1 MAKKRTGLDAL
12 REYEARSG
20 RQTQSENQQTGKAGS
35 SGGTWRSGLDAL
47 REYEASGGGQNVKNG
62 PYNPDYR
69 TNTRKATPQ
78 SYEEAYQQYKQYVAE
93 YQKQTEFPRRV
104 SVGTAAQQA
113 GGSQKRDYSRMLGL
127 NQLDGDMQPRVQAA
141 QDIQKYLQFQRKV
154 QTGTAAQQAA
164 TNAGQDY
171 SRLIGL
177 NQFDG
182 ELERRAEEWQRKRQ
196 AAQEAAAL
204 DQERGRRRTSEEYGK
219 RIDALE
225 AASDYARAQNAEGGG
240 LPEFKDAYDKVNAGR
255 ETPMT
260 LDEMQKELAY
270 TRYKKAVLDKSVSG
284 RVGEYAGDLATQFI
298 SGGADMALGGLGM
311 VLGYLEQGAN
321 GAAAWVLR
329 DLAKAVPDGSI
340 KDKMLSLADDF
351 SSYYTGESMTAGEE
365 TARYYRDELNRIGDE
380 IEGKYKGV
388 PLWIQQQMPSAGN
401 MLFGAGLSGIAG
413 VNNLVTLGLTS
424 GGNSALEAKDK
435 GASDAQALAYGVV
448 AGGLEVFSERL
459 FGGNPIY
466 DADAGLINQAVG
478 KLTSNKTIMKILNSK
493 AFDIASEGLEEVVT
507 EVLDPVA
514 EWAIYNGDNT
524 EFADAASIGNAFL
537 GGVFLSAIGNVADAP
552 KQLQQARYERVLR
565 TTGSELADIAQS
577 VDSADVQEAAQVI
590 RDKIAYGV
598 TPDAADIGAVLDA
611 MDQAGETVDVEQVRE
626 AVDAEENEA
635 KAAQAEA
642 AFQTYNQYADE
653 RDARQEAREAPQQAS
668 VQAVQEAERQ
678 QQTPA
683 QTAQAVQEVQNVQ
696 TQTGKR
702 TQADA
707 GRRVETREI
716 DFNKEPQLT
725 KYEQAQARKDRVF
738 SLEPERRDEIF
749 GSWSDADKQFA
760 KRTKQIERDYTDR
773 YGLDSRTAVD
783 IAYMMNWLNSR
794 FTNSYLSTLT
804 VENEEEARILK
815 QETREIFTAAQAKA
829 NTELSGYTRDA
840 TLEAIQAAL
849 ELIPGSTETQQMQ
862 QMQEPSRAEQ
872 QQITQE
878 AEAPKPAPAQAES
891 QAVQETEEQAQEPA
905 LSGTKQAEQ
914 TAAQEEAPVQETN
927 KKGAV
932 RLEEQQENVV
942 PDGGSRRE
950 SGRRAG
956 KPFGAVAGRTEKTNA
971 AAQQSRTAVERQN
984 RARDLRLPKVSTV
997 ELGVSRGTGYR
1008 GNTVF
1013 MRENWDAGMKETA
1026 ARVKQR
1032 TGLETTYVLGP
1043 LQVRKSNGGTARAA
1057 AVFTGDRIIVQADNL
1072 RATID
1077 QLAAHETYHWIA
1089 DNTPGLNAQ
1098 IEQNIR
1104 DTFSEEEFDQIVET
1118 YIRSRRG
1125 VNDVPAEGTDAEF
1138 DEALNAI
1145 KEEIYADAY
1154 AGINAFGAH
1163 AEQYQQTVRE
1173 AAEPSTTA
1181 QTAEKTGET
1190 RGPPEKYSYAGE
1202 LARTADSKSLT
1213 RAEQMEESGAS
1224 AENIF
1229 RETGWFK
1236 GADGQWRFEIDDS
1249 NMEFR
1254 RDGDARLMEEAPY
1267 RRMQE
1272 LSDKWAASF
1281 EKGGEELTEAESTEL
1296 EALQDQYVDR
1306 VWEEKY
1312 ELQDFLK
1319 HDELY
1324 KAYPKLRHMS
1334 LIFRP
1339 MSIED
1344 YGYYS
1349 PKDGTIVMNS
1359 DLIGA
1364 PEKTLI
1370 HEIQHI
1376 IQSMEG
1382 FARGASPKYWNDRM
1396 EDGFSKKNAA
1406 GEEMLPNELYR
1417 NTAGEIE
1424 ARDVAERRGLSA
1436 EERRNRMPDTGNADT
1451 VFAEGDGYFSMSVK
1465 TAADGAPYVLVENQ
1479 MTKAQLSNYQTVA
1492 DYIAEH
1498 IGEAYTILESGQKVY
1513 IGKDLPNEYT
1523 QSQYT
1528 KRILQTSKLTAKNK
1542 AVSNLGEMI
1551 EIASNR
1557 RWEKTRHAE
1566 NKDAPYGMYRYD
1578 TTFAFPVQ
1586 GGARYKAFDAELVI
1600 RNASDGKKYLY
1611 DIVSIKEN
1619 TGLALDL
1626 NDKARGRRD
1635 YDATRSD
1642 VSMDSIRR
1650 TEQKSQEKFSVTEA
1664 TDGQEDRSRS
1674 ERVNLPTIA
1683 QREMKST
1690 LFKMFSVSKTQRT
1703 DVGRVIDYFADRIYT
1718 NGELTQTDRDVFL
1731 ARLYSSGAMMESLRQ
1746 QPDAVPDIVGDG
1758 RLYVSERA
1766 RREFGS
1772 EWNDFRKRAFEA
1784 GIYLTDSTAD
1794 RSAEAWT
1801 QALSEAAP
1809 DTFSET
1815 GGSQRQKLEQIV
1827 QAAEEAQDQNLS
1839 LSEYAQALA
1848 GKDFVSDDA
1857 ILENM
1862 ERQLDWAM
1870 RTFAEKAKLE
1880 VKLRGDKTAAIEA
1893 ERDRSAQRNAQRS
1906 QNNAGVIEAMEAR
1919 TDERLQKK
1927 DAATARSR
1935 QKLIEAMEART
1946 DERLQKKDAALAK
1959 SKEKLIDAMEARID
1973 ERIQREKARE
1983 ANRRALERQDRK
1995 DMAARQKARRE
2006 IQELQ
2011 KKTLKTLQWL
2021 NKNRFRAPE
2030 ELREQFDE
2038 VLSDIDLYAVGTA
2051 NEMQWSGKYNAT
2063 WRDLAQMYQD
2073 AKANDP
2079 NFLPSK
2085 ELERIVTRLDARKI
2099 GDMDLDA
2106 LGNLY
2111 QAAVELRTEFANRN
2125 RVLGDAEERI
2135 FEDVYADSVREI
2147 NSAAGGYTGRL
2158 SDRFMNME
2166 QLSTMNVLE
2175 RMAGWNPN
2183 STWYGMAKQLEKG
2196 ERDAQSYQVAAAQIL
2211 QDFMQKN
2218 REWVMRSD
2226 GQGKDAIWY
2235 EIKVPE
2241 LLELGMGDKPIFG
2254 KTVTVYMTPAQKV
2267 HMYLES
2273 RNYDNLRHMAG
2284 GRTFANR
2291 ELYSKG
2297 KRQEAFAQG
2306 TTIKLAPET
2315 VKAIVSDLTVEE
2327 KALAD
2332 VLDRYYNG
2340 YAKSEINRVSNTL
2353 YGYDKAMGK
2362 NYAPIFTNSSFT
2374 KSEPGIYDA
2383 TAEGVGNLKTRQV
2396 SKNPTYNI
2404 GAYDAFERNVS
2415 QTSRFVGMAIPAR
2428 NWKTLL
2434 NWRGSTTSMKTVI
2447 DGKWGEVTEKY
2458 IMDQLTKLEAG
2469 GSSEQDFVTT
2479 AADKIFSNYIAA
2491 TFGFN
2496 PSIVLKQAGSIPLA
2510 AAYLGAENTPSPKQI
2525 AQIDRTLISKYTKM
2539 LDYRLMGY
2547 ATPETKQLKDHP
2559 TKLQNN
2565 KVLNFTFGGGA
2576 ITAMDGW
2583 AASTLWPW
2591 AENAV
2596 RRENPELEIGTQE
2609 QIDAG
2614 QSPFYQK
2621 VAERFNDAV
2630 ARSQSTSDEMHQG
2643 RLRKSKNALAKALT
2657 MFRSDSAQVYN
2668 TVRQAIGEAQYYK
2681 RSGASAEVQRR
2692 ANRRAGQAFV
2702 SAAGGYIWST
2712 AVTFLM
2718 ALLKHR
2724 DKKYRD
2730 DDGSLTALSV
2740 LKGMGEDLLSSIAGA
2755 ASIGGEEVVE
2765 LIGGTLSG
2773 ERFYDIFNSQSAEQL
2788 NKVLELIDTHGK
2800 NINKFVMDGADLI
2813 KNKGDL
2819 TLYLKRNGN
2828 DMLGDIRNLAKEIAT
2843 YGFSLPANNLETY
2856 ILGTVKTV
2864 SPALGTAY
2872 DDAMQTA
2879 NRNLLKGLTG
2889 DALRMRVQHV
2899 FQVRDVDV
2907 SSEAVQAVARLYEA
2921 GYTNAAPADTP
2932 SSLNI
2937 HDEKREL
2944 KAYQKQTYDMVWS
2957 EAVRNSL
2964 NELVQSDA
2972 FQSAGDD
2979 QQAKMLAKLYDYA
2992 AEQAKGVLFDDYEA
3006 DAYVEKFKKL
3016 ADNGVP
3022 ESESIAFSV
3031 MAANVEGEKDA
3042 DGKTISGSKRDE
3054 AMGILDG
3061 MELTGS
3067 QKSALLAANYSTT
3080 GFEPW
3085 SGYREALKAG
3095 GDTWDAFYQNA
3106 VSAKV
3111 ADGKTQEDAEKAV
3124 KSALKSQLK
3133 EDYLEGSM
3141 PESEVSDYLQ
3151 KYCGAEDEHDVYW
3164 TLEEWKGGE
3173 DWKKY
3178 GQFLDAVDKGVLAD
3192 TRKVAKEYMKH
3203 GVEKGDLSRQL
3214 TGHFKEQWLAATG
3227 DEATRLKNAYIS
3239 AYKAIGGDAD
3249 KARDNIIKWRQEANK
3264 KKGDKK

>member
-20 RQTQSENQQTGKAGS
+20 RQTQSENQQTGNAGS
-35 SGGTWRSGLDAL
+35 SVGTWRSGLDAL
-47 REYEASGGGQNVKNG
+47 REYEASGGGQNVRNG

-69 TNTRKATPQ
+69 TNTKKATPQ
-78 SYEEAYQQYKQYVAE
+78 SYEAAYQQYKQIADSVNHDQLSGYLRTMQE
-93 YQKQTEFPRRV
+93 RQNQIIGSINHDQMSGYRR
-104 SVGTAAQQA
+104 TLQEKERQQ
-113 GGSQKRDYSRMLGL
+113 
-127 NQLDGDMQPRVQAA
+127 
-141 QDIQKYLQFQRKV
+141 QRKV

-565 TTGSELADIAQS
+565 TAGSELADIAQS

-653 RDARQEAREAPQQAS
+653 RDARQEAREAPQQAP

-707 GRRVETREI
+707 GRRAETREI

-773 YGLDSRTAVD
+773 YGLGSGTAVD

-804 VENEEEARILK
+804 VENEEEARILT
-815 QETREIFTAAQAKA
+815 QETREIFEAAQAKA
-829 NTELSGYTRDA
+829 STELSGYTRDA

-849 ELIPGSTETQQMQ
+849 ELIPGGTETQQMQ
-862 QMQEPSRAEQ
+862 KPSSEEQ

-878 AEAPKPAPAQAES
+878 AEAPKPAPAQAAS
-891 QAVQETEEQAQEPA
+891 QTVQETEEQAQGPT
-905 LSGTKQAEQ
+905 LPGTKQAEQ
-914 TAAQEEAPVQETN
+914 TATQEEAPVQEAN

-932 RLEEQQENVV
+932 RLEEQQENIV

-950 SGRRAG
+950 SGQRAG
-956 KPFGAVAGRTEKTNA
+956 KPFGTVAGRTEKTNA

-1043 LQVRKSNGGTARAA
+1043 LQVRTSNGGTARAA

-1072 RATID
+1072 RATIG

-1098 IEQNIR
+1098 IEQHIR

-1190 RGPPEKYSYAGE
+1190 RGPPEKYS
-1202 LARTADSKSLT
+1202 
-1213 RAEQMEESGAS
+1213 
-1224 AENIF
+1224 I
-1229 RETGWFK
+1229 
-1236 GADGQWRFEIDDS
+1236 
-1249 NMEFR
+1249 
-1254 RDGDARLMEEAPY
+1254 
-1267 RRMQE
+1267 
-1272 LSDKWAASF
+1272 
-1281 EKGGEELTEAESTEL
+1281 
-1296 EALQDQYVDR
+1296 
-1306 VWEEKY
+1306 
-1312 ELQDFLK
+1312 
-1319 HDELY
+1319 
-1324 KAYPKLRHMS
+1324 
-1334 LIFRP
+1334 
-1339 MSIED
+1339 
-1344 YGYYS
+1344 
-1349 PKDGTIVMNS
+1349 
-1359 DLIGA
+1359 
-1364 PEKTLI
+1364 
-1370 HEIQHI
+1370 
-1376 IQSMEG
+1376 
-1382 FARGASPKYWNDRM
+1382 
-1396 EDGFSKKNAA
+1396 
-1406 GEEMLPNELYR
+1406 
-1417 NTAGEIE
+1417 GEIE
-1424 ARDVAERRGLSA
+1424 GEEGEYGTGVILDTDIFKGIRQKDWGKTLGAYVYENMAGAELTMFDEAGNPEVVYLARENDRVRKDGAKNSHKVLDKLAGYRG
-1436 EERRNRMPDTGNADT
+1436 DT
-1451 VFAEGDGYFSMSVK
+1451 VRAKAIVQLDEVLGTSKFKETTNEHSHQWMDAHGWMIR
-1465 TAADGAPYVLVENQ
+1465 TAYLQDENGNIYEA
-1479 MTKAQLSNYQTVA
+1479 TLN
-1492 DYIAEH
+1492 IAN
-1498 IGEAYTILESGQKVY
+1498 
-1513 IGKDLPNEYT
+1513 GKDR
-1523 QSQYT
+1523 
-1528 KRILQTSKLTAKNK
+1528 KILYEVNRVHQIDKIKSP
-1542 AVSNLGEMI
+1542 GEHTVTD
-1551 EIASNR
+1551 NGQR
-1557 RWEKTRHAE
+1557 F
-1566 NKDAPYGMYRYD
+1566 RYQKPG
-1578 TTFAFPVQ
+1578 T
-1586 GGARYKAFDAELVI
+1586 GGAQSETKNNINE
-1600 RNASDGKKYLY
+1600 NAAN
-1611 DIVSIKEN
+1611 VKE
-1619 TGLALDL
+1619 
-1626 NDKARGRRD
+1626 R
-1635 YDATRSD
+1635 
-1642 VSMDSIRR
+1642 
-1650 TEQKSQEKFSVTEA
+1650 FSVTEA
-1664 TDGQEDRSRS
+1664 TDEQENKRRS

-1683 QREMKST
+1683 QRELKST

-1848 GKDFVSDDA
+1848 GKDFVSDDT

-1927 DAATARSR
+1927 DAA
-1935 QKLIEAMEART
+1935 
-1946 DERLQKKDAALAK
+1946 LAK

-2006 IQELQ
+2006 LQELQ

-2106 LGNLY
+2106 LGKLY

-2147 NSAAGGYTGRL
+2147 NSAAGGYTGKL
-2158 SDRFMNME
+2158 ADRFMNME

-2196 ERDAQSYQVAAAQIL
+2196 ERDAQSYQVTAAQIL
-2211 QDFMQKN
+2211 KDFMQKN

-2315 VKAIVSDLTVEE
+2315 VKEIVSDLTVEE

-2469 GSSEQDFVTT
+2469 GSGEQDFVTT

-2510 AAYLGAENTPSPKQI
+2510 AAYLGAENTPSQKQI

-2730 DDGSLTALSV
+2730 DDGNLTALSV

-2992 AEQAKGVLFDDYEA
+2992 AEQAKAVLFDDYEA

-3203 GVEKGDLSRQL
+3203 GVDKGDLSSQL
-3214 TGHFKEQWLAATG
+3214 TKHFKEAWLAATG

-3249 KARDNIIKWRQEANK
+3249 KARDNIIKWRREANK
-3264 KKGDKK
+3264 RKGDKK

>member
-1 MAKKRTGLDAL
+1 MAKKK
-12 REYEARSG
+12 
-20 RQTQSENQQTGKAGS
+20 QTGRDLLDQYKQETGYGISRQSS
-35 SGGTWRSGLDAL
+35 SGSTNGQALLDDYL
-47 REYEASGGGQNVKNG
+47 RNGGGQNVRNG

-127 NQLDGDMQPRVQAA
+127 NQFDGDMQPRVQAA

-182 ELERRAEEWQRKRQ
+182 ELERRAAEQEKRYRETVLPDQLRGMKRTSAEIQKQLDQLYEQKSDEHFRDYQFDENGTAWYTDENGTRRQ
-196 AAQEAAAL
+196 ARGVRDIQGEIDTLEARKAAL
-204 DQERGRRRTSEEYGK
+204 DSARALGQAENTIGALDEETREILREYNKTGYLADNEGAEWKLRQKGYSYDQIKRLAEYEKYLEDFEDYQKRSQSARKFGQDAPVTSTVASSLLAPFKALGNIESLRGILPKWLGGYQNEDMPTNIYSPLYFATHESSGIRSGVMEGMGPVGQFLYQAGTS
-219 RIDALE
+219 ALDSAVNMAASTAIVGTTGLSGE
-225 AASDYARAQNAEGGG
+225 AASSAVAETMNWVMGSQVAADSVYAGIQSGKSNQEALIDGIVEGAIEGFTEKYSVG
-240 LPEFKDAYDKVNAGR
+240 DKIK
-255 ETPMT
+255 T
-260 LDEMQKELAY
+260 LLSGKPVW
-270 TRYKKAVLDKSVSG
+270 KKAMRAFAS
-284 RVGEYAGDLATQFI
+284 E
-298 SGGADMALGGLGM
+298 GA
-311 VLGYLEQGAN
+311 
-321 GAAAWVLR
+321 
-329 DLAKAVPDGSI
+329 
-340 KDKMLSLADDF
+340 
-351 SSYYTGESMTAGEE
+351 EE
-365 TARYYRDELNRIGDE
+365 IASNWLNRIYDVVAKHDRGEVMGAYAEYLSKGNTKEKALALTLGD
-380 IEGKYKGV
+380 
-388 PLWIQQQMPSAGN
+388 
-401 MLFGAGLSGIAG
+401 MLKEDGLSF
-413 VNNLVTLGLTS
+413 L
-424 GGNSALEAKDK
+424 
-435 GASDAQALAYGVV
+435 
-448 AGGLEVFSERL
+448 AGGISGLAMS
-459 FGGNPIY
+459 GAY
-466 DADAGLINQAVG
+466 AGTNKAVEARSRG
-478 KLTSNKTIMKILNSK
+478 
-493 AFDIASEGLEEVVT
+493 
-507 EVLDPVA
+507 
-514 EWAIYNGDNT
+514 
-524 EFADAASIGNAFL
+524 
-537 GGVFLSAIGNVADAP
+537 
-552 KQLQQARYERVLR
+552 KQLNVIGQVMDAVESMAKERGDQA
-565 TTGSELADIAQS
+565 TA
-577 VDSADVQEAAQVI
+577 EAAQAVM
-590 RDKIAYGV
+590 DKVKAGQMPETAEV
-598 TPDAADIGAVLDA
+598 QAVVNSAVKAD
-611 MDQAGETVDVEQVRE
+611 Q
-626 AVDAEENEA
+626 
-635 KAAQAEA
+635 AAQAEA

-653 RDARQEAREAPQQAS
+653 RDARQAAREAPQQAPA
-668 VQAVQEAERQ
+668 QAVQEA
-678 QQTPA
+678 
-683 QTAQAVQEVQNVQ
+683 QNVQ

-707 GRRVETREI
+707 GRRAETREI

-725 KYEQAQARKDRVF
+725 KYEQAQAKRDRVF

-749 GSWSDADKQFA
+749 GSWSNANEQFA

-773 YGLDSRTAVD
+773 YGLNSGTAVD

-804 VENEEEARILK
+804 VENEEEARILT
-815 QETREIFTAAQAKA
+815 QETREIFEAAQAKA
-829 NTELSGYTRDA
+829 STELNGYTRDA

-849 ELIPGSTETQQMQ
+849 ELIPGGTETQQMQ
-862 QMQEPSRAEQ
+862 QPSRAEQ

-878 AEAPKPAPAQAES
+878 AEAPKSAPAQAAS
-891 QAVQETEEQAQEPA
+891 QAVQETEELARETTLP
-905 LSGTKQAEQ
+905 GPKQAEQ
-914 TAAQEEAPVQETN
+914 TATQEEAPVQETN

-950 SGRRAG
+950 SDRRAG
-956 KPFGAVAGRTEKTNA
+956 KPFGAVAGRTGKTNA

-1043 LQVRKSNGGTARAA
+1043 LQVRTSNGGTARAA

-1077 QLAAHETYHWIA
+1077 QLASHETYHWIA

-1098 IEQNIR
+1098 IEQHIR

-1173 AAEPSTTA
+1173 AAEPRTTA
-1181 QTAEKTGET
+1181 QTAEKTGGT
-1190 RGPPEKYSYAGE
+1190 RGPPEAYSMIGYGE
-1202 LARTADSKSLT
+1202 NGLKTYKSDFSSDMTATEKQQYLYNLIKSVWSKKPLQLT
-1213 RAEQMEESGAS
+1213 
-1224 AENIF
+1224 I
-1229 RETGWFK
+1229 
-1236 GADGQWRFEIDDS
+1236 
-1249 NMEFR
+1249 
-1254 RDGDARLMEEAPY
+1254 
-1267 RRMQE
+1267 
-1272 LSDKWAASF
+1272 
-1281 EKGGEELTEAESTEL
+1281 
-1296 EALQDQYVDR
+1296 LQDGKER
-1306 VWEEKY
+1306 
-1312 ELQDFLK
+1312 
-1319 HDELY
+1319 
-1324 KAYPKLRHMS
+1324 
-1334 LIFRP
+1334 
-1339 MSIED
+1339 SI
-1344 YGYYS
+1344 S
-1349 PKDGTIVMNS
+1349 ARFDGESN
-1359 DLIGA
+1359 GQ
-1364 PEKTLI
+1364 E
-1370 HEIQHI
+1370 
-1376 IQSMEG
+1376 
-1382 FARGASPKYWNDRM
+1382 FAGKMAFGN
-1396 EDGFSKKNAA
+1396 
-1406 GEEMLPNELYR
+1406 
-1417 NTAGEIE
+1417 
-1424 ARDVAERRGLSA
+1424 RRGTRT
-1436 EERRNRMPDTGNADT
+1436 ERLISLNLAD
-1451 VFAEGDGYFSMSVK
+1451 D
-1465 TAADGAPYVLVENQ
+1465 
-1479 MTKAQLSNYQTVA
+1479 
-1492 DYIAEH
+1492 IW
-1498 IGEAYTILESGQKVY
+1498 
-1513 IGKDLPNEYT
+1513 
-1523 QSQYT
+1523 
-1528 KRILQTSKLTAKNK
+1528 
-1542 AVSNLGEMI
+1542 
-1551 EIASNR
+1551 EIASESTYDASKGGIKETLAHDGSE
-1557 RWEKTRHAE
+1557 RWNYFVNAINYVDEQQPSR
-1566 NKDAPYGMYRYD
+1566 NGVYD
-1578 TTFAFPVQ
+1578 FNLDVMEREDGNFVYTFA
-1586 GGARYKAFDAELVI
+1586 L
-1600 RNASDGKKYLY
+1600 KK
-1611 DIVSIKEN
+1611 
-1619 TGLALDL
+1619 
-1626 NDKARGRRD
+1626 RRD
-1635 YDATRSD
+1635 NAPRTFAAGVNGNNAADANS
-1642 VSMDSIRR
+1642 SENSIRSLD
-1650 TEQKSQEKFSVTEA
+1650 QKSQDKFSVTEA
-1664 TDGQEDRSRS
+1664 TDDQEDRRRS
-1674 ERVNLPTIA
+1674 ERVDLPTIA
-1683 QREMKST
+1683 QRELKST

-1718 NGELTQTDRDVFL
+1718 NGELTQADRDVFL

-1893 ERDRSAQRNAQRS
+1893 ERDRSAQRNAQRL

-1959 SKEKLIDAMEARID
+1959 SKGKLIDAMEARID
-1973 ERIQREKARE
+1973 ERLQREKARE

-2006 IQELQ
+2006 LQELQ

-2106 LGNLY
+2106 LGKLY

-2147 NSAAGGYTGRL
+2147 NSAAGGYTGKL
-2158 SDRFMNME
+2158 TDRFMNME

-2196 ERDAQSYQVAAAQIL
+2196 ERDAQSYQVTAAQIL
-2211 QDFMQKN
+2211 KDFMQKN

-2340 YAKSEINRVSNTL
+2340 YAKSEINRVSNIL

-2559 TKLQNN
+2559 TKIQNN
-2565 KVLNFTFGGGA
+2565 KVLNFAFGGGA

-2643 RLRKSKNALAKALT
+2643 RLRKSKNALAKAVT

-2681 RSGASAEVQRR
+2681 RSGASIEVQRR
-2692 ANRRAGQAFV
+2692 ANRRVGQAFV

-2730 DDGSLTALSV
+2730 DDGNLTALSV

-2773 ERFYDIFNSQSAEQL
+2773 ARFYDIFNSQSVEQL

-2800 NINKFVMDGADLI
+2800 NINKFVTDGADLI

-2819 TLYLKRNGN
+2819 TLYLKRYGN

-2932 SSLNI
+2932 SSINI

-2964 NELVQSDA
+2964 NELVQSDE

-3006 DAYVEKFKKL
+3006 DAYVEKFKEL

-3022 ESESIAFSV
+3022 ESASIAYSV

-3067 QKSALLAANYSTT
+3067 QKSALLAANYSAT

-3124 KSALKSQLK
+3124 KSDLKSQLK
-3133 EDYLEGSM
+3133 EDYLGGSM

-3173 DWKKY
+3173 GWKKY

-3203 GVEKGDLSRQL
+3203 GVDKGDLSSQL
-3214 TGHFKEQWLAATG
+3214 TKHFKEAWLAATG

-3249 KARDNIIKWRQEANK
+3249 KARDNIIKWRREANK
-3264 KKGDKK
+3264 RKGDKK

>member
-20 RQTQSENQQTGKAGS
+20 RQTQSGNQQTGNAGS

-69 TNTRKATPQ
+69 TNTKKTTPQ
-78 SYEEAYQQYKQYVAE
+78 SYEAAYQQYKQIADSINHDQLSGY
-93 YQKQTEFPRRV
+93 RRTMQERQNQIID
-104 SVGTAAQQA
+104 SINHDQMSGYRRTLQEKERQQ
-113 GGSQKRDYSRMLGL
+113 
-127 NQLDGDMQPRVQAA
+127 
-141 QDIQKYLQFQRKV
+141 QRKV

-182 ELERRAEEWQRKRQ
+182 ELERRAAEQEKRYRETVLPDQLRGMKRTSAEMQKQLDQLYEQKSDEHFRDYQFDENGTAWYTDENGTRRQARGVMDIQSEIDTLETRKAALDSTRALGQAENAVGTLDTETRNLLKDINGTNLLKKTDAKHQLQKKGYSEDQIGRLAEYEKYLEDFEDYQMRMSGAQQFGQDAPVFSTVTSSLMAPFKALGNIESLRGILPKELGGYQNADMPTNIYSPMYAATHVSSGIRSGVMEGMGPVGQFLYQAGTSALDSAVNMAVSTAIVGTTGLSGEAASSAVAETMNWVMGSQVAADSVYAGIQSGKSNQEALIDGIVEGAIEGFTEEYSAGKIIETMLSGKQVWKKALRAFASEGAEEIASNWLNRIYDVVAKHDRGEVMGAYAEYLSKGNTKEKALALTLADMLKEDGLSFLAGGISGLAMSGAYAGTNKAVEAYNKGEQLNVIGQVMDAVESMAKERGDQATAEAAQAVMDKVKAGQMPETAEVQAVVDSAVKADQ
-196 AAQEAAAL
+196 AAQ
-204 DQERGRRRTSEEYGK
+204 D
-219 RIDALE
+219 
-225 AASDYARAQNAEGGG
+225 
-240 LPEFKDAYDKVNAGR
+240 
-255 ETPMT
+255 
-260 LDEMQKELAY
+260 
-270 TRYKKAVLDKSVSG
+270 
-284 RVGEYAGDLATQFI
+284 
-298 SGGADMALGGLGM
+298 
-311 VLGYLEQGAN
+311 
-321 GAAAWVLR
+321 
-329 DLAKAVPDGSI
+329 
-340 KDKMLSLADDF
+340 
-351 SSYYTGESMTAGEE
+351 
-365 TARYYRDELNRIGDE
+365 
-380 IEGKYKGV
+380 
-388 PLWIQQQMPSAGN
+388 
-401 MLFGAGLSGIAG
+401 
-413 VNNLVTLGLTS
+413 
-424 GGNSALEAKDK
+424 
-435 GASDAQALAYGVV
+435 
-448 AGGLEVFSERL
+448 
-459 FGGNPIY
+459 
-466 DADAGLINQAVG
+466 
-478 KLTSNKTIMKILNSK
+478 
-493 AFDIASEGLEEVVT
+493 
-507 EVLDPVA
+507 
-514 EWAIYNGDNT
+514 
-524 EFADAASIGNAFL
+524 
-537 GGVFLSAIGNVADAP
+537 
-552 KQLQQARYERVLR
+552 
-565 TTGSELADIAQS
+565 
-577 VDSADVQEAAQVI
+577 
-590 RDKIAYGV
+590 
-598 TPDAADIGAVLDA
+598 
-611 MDQAGETVDVEQVRE
+611 
-626 AVDAEENEA
+626 
-635 KAAQAEA
+635 EA

-653 RDARQEAREAPQQAS
+653 RDARQAAREAPQQA
-668 VQAVQEAERQ
+668 
-678 QQTPA
+678 PM

-707 GRRVETREI
+707 GRRAETREI

-773 YGLDSRTAVD
+773 YGLDSGAAVD

-804 VENEEEARILK
+804 VENEEEARILA

-829 NTELSGYTRDA
+829 STELNGYTRDA
-840 TLEAIQAAL
+840 TMEAIQAAL
-849 ELIPGSTETQQMQ
+849 ELIPGGTETQQMQ
-862 QMQEPSRAEQ
+862 KPSRAEQ
-872 QQITQE
+872 PQITQE

-891 QAVQETEEQAQEPA
+891 QAVQETEELAQGPT
-905 LSGTKQAEQ
+905 LPGQKQAEQ
-914 TAAQEEAPVQETN
+914 AATQEEAPVQETN

-950 SGRRAG
+950 SDRRAG
-956 KPFGAVAGRTEKTNA
+956 KPFGAVAGRTGKTNA

-1043 LQVRKSNGGTARAA
+1043 LQVRTSNGGTARAA

-1077 QLAAHETYHWIA
+1077 QLASHETYHWIA

-1098 IEQNIR
+1098 IEQHIR

-1173 AAEPSTTA
+1173 AAEPRTTA
-1181 QTAEKTGET
+1181 QTAEENGET
-1190 RGPPEKYSYAGE
+1190 RGPPEAYSMIGYGE
-1202 LARTADSKSLT
+1202 NGLKTYKSDFSSDMTATEKQQYLYNLIKSVWSKKPLQLT
-1213 RAEQMEESGAS
+1213 
-1224 AENIF
+1224 I
-1229 RETGWFK
+1229 
-1236 GADGQWRFEIDDS
+1236 
-1249 NMEFR
+1249 
-1254 RDGDARLMEEAPY
+1254 
-1267 RRMQE
+1267 
-1272 LSDKWAASF
+1272 
-1281 EKGGEELTEAESTEL
+1281 
-1296 EALQDQYVDR
+1296 LQDGKER
-1306 VWEEKY
+1306 
-1312 ELQDFLK
+1312 
-1319 HDELY
+1319 
-1324 KAYPKLRHMS
+1324 
-1334 LIFRP
+1334 
-1339 MSIED
+1339 SI
-1344 YGYYS
+1344 S
-1349 PKDGTIVMNS
+1349 ARFDGESN
-1359 DLIGA
+1359 GQ
-1364 PEKTLI
+1364 E
-1370 HEIQHI
+1370 
-1376 IQSMEG
+1376 
-1382 FARGASPKYWNDRM
+1382 FAGKMAFGN
-1396 EDGFSKKNAA
+1396 
-1406 GEEMLPNELYR
+1406 
-1417 NTAGEIE
+1417 
-1424 ARDVAERRGLSA
+1424 RRGTRT
-1436 EERRNRMPDTGNADT
+1436 ERLISLNLAD
-1451 VFAEGDGYFSMSVK
+1451 D
-1465 TAADGAPYVLVENQ
+1465 
-1479 MTKAQLSNYQTVA
+1479 
-1492 DYIAEH
+1492 IW
-1498 IGEAYTILESGQKVY
+1498 
-1513 IGKDLPNEYT
+1513 
-1523 QSQYT
+1523 
-1528 KRILQTSKLTAKNK
+1528 
-1542 AVSNLGEMI
+1542 
-1551 EIASNR
+1551 EIASESTYDASKGGIKETLAHDGSE
-1557 RWEKTRHAE
+1557 RWNYFVNAINYVDEQQPSR
-1566 NKDAPYGMYRYD
+1566 NGVYD
-1578 TTFAFPVQ
+1578 FNLDVMEREDGNFVYTFA
-1586 GGARYKAFDAELVI
+1586 L
-1600 RNASDGKKYLY
+1600 KK
-1611 DIVSIKEN
+1611 
-1619 TGLALDL
+1619 
-1626 NDKARGRRD
+1626 RRD
-1635 YDATRSD
+1635 NAPRTFAAGVNGNNAADANS
-1642 VSMDSIRR
+1642 SENSIRSQ
-1650 TEQKSQEKFSVTEA
+1650 EQKSQDKFSVTEA
-1664 TDGQEDRSRS
+1664 TDDQEDRRRS
-1674 ERVNLPTIA
+1674 ERVDLPTIA
-1683 QREMKST
+1683 QRELKST

-1703 DVGRVIDYFADRIYT
+1703 DVGRVIDYFADRIYA

-1801 QALSEAAP
+1801 QALSETAP

-1973 ERIQREKARE
+1973 ERLQREKARE
-1983 ANRRALERQDRK
+1983 ANRRALELQDRK

-2006 IQELQ
+2006 LQELQ

-2106 LGNLY
+2106 LGKLY

-2147 NSAAGGYTGRL
+2147 NSAAGGYTGKL
-2158 SDRFMNME
+2158 TDRFMNME
-2166 QLSTMNVLE
+2166 QLSTMNMLE

-2196 ERDAQSYQVAAAQIL
+2196 ERDAQSYQVTAAQIL
-2211 QDFMQKN
+2211 KDFMQKN

-2254 KTVTVYMTPAQKV
+2254 KTVTIYMTPAQKV

-2340 YAKSEINRVSNTL
+2340 YAKSEINRVSNIL

-2525 AQIDRTLISKYTKM
+2525 AQIDRTLISKYTKI

-2559 TKLQNN
+2559 TKIQNN
-2565 KVLNFTFGGGA
+2565 KMLNFAFGGGA

-2643 RLRKSKNALAKALT
+2643 RLRKSKNALAKAVT

-2681 RSGASAEVQRR
+2681 RSGASIEVQRR
-2692 ANRRAGQAFV
+2692 ANRRVGQAFV

-2730 DDGSLTALSV
+2730 DDGNLTALSV

-2773 ERFYDIFNSQSAEQL
+2773 ERFYDIFNSQSVEQL

-2800 NINKFVMDGADLI
+2800 NINKFVTDGADLI

-2819 TLYLKRNGN
+2819 TLYLKRYGN

-2889 DALRMRVQHV
+2889 DAMRMRVQHV

-3022 ESESIAFSV
+3022 ESASIAYSV

-3133 EDYLEGSM
+3133 EDYLGGSM

-3173 DWKKY
+3173 GWKKY
-3178 GQFLDAVDKGVLAD
+3178 GQFLDAADKGVLAD

-3203 GVEKGDLSRQL
+3203 GVDKGTLSSQL
-3214 TGHFKEQWLAATG
+3214 TAHFKEAWLAATG

-3249 KARDNIIKWRQEANK
+3249 KARDNIIKWRREANK
-3264 KKGDKK
+3264 RKGDKK

>member
-1 MAKKRTGLDAL
+1 MAKKK
-12 REYEARSG
+12 
-20 RQTQSENQQTGKAGS
+20 QTGRDLLDQYKQETGYGISRQSS
-35 SGGTWRSGLDAL
+35 SGSTNGQALLDDYL
-47 REYEASGGGQNVKNG
+47 RNGGGQNVRNG

-104 SVGTAAQQA
+104 FVGTAAQQA

-141 QDIQKYLQFQRKV
+141 QDIQKYLQFQSKV

-182 ELERRAEEWQRKRQ
+182 ELERRAAEKEKRYRETVLPDQLRGMKRTSAEMQKQLDQLYEQKSDEHFRDYQFDENGTAWYTDENGTRRQ
-196 AAQEAAAL
+196 ARGVRDIQSEIDTLETRKAAL
-204 DQERGRRRTSEEYGK
+204 DSTRALGQAENTIGALDEETRELLREYNKTGYLADNEGAEWKLRQKGYSYDQIKRLAEYEKYLEDFEDYQKRSQSARKFGQDAPVTSTVASSLLAPFKALGNIESLRGILPKWLGGYQNEDMPTNIYSPLYFATHESSGIRSGVMEGMGQVGQFLYQAGTS
-219 RIDALE
+219 ALDSAVNMAVSTAIVGTTGLSGE
-225 AASDYARAQNAEGGG
+225 AASSAVAETMNWVMGSQVAADSVYAGIQSGKSNQEALIDGIVEGAIEGFTEKYSVG
-240 LPEFKDAYDKVNAGR
+240 DII
-255 ETPMT
+255 ETM
-260 LDEMQKELAY
+260 LSGKQVW
-270 TRYKKAVLDKSVSG
+270 KKAMRAFAS
-284 RVGEYAGDLATQFI
+284 E
-298 SGGADMALGGLGM
+298 GA
-311 VLGYLEQGAN
+311 
-321 GAAAWVLR
+321 
-329 DLAKAVPDGSI
+329 
-340 KDKMLSLADDF
+340 
-351 SSYYTGESMTAGEE
+351 EE
-365 TARYYRDELNRIGDE
+365 IASNWLNRIYDVVAKHDRGEVMGAYAEYLSKGNTKEKALALTLGD
-380 IEGKYKGV
+380 
-388 PLWIQQQMPSAGN
+388 
-401 MLFGAGLSGIAG
+401 MLKEDGLSF
-413 VNNLVTLGLTS
+413 L
-424 GGNSALEAKDK
+424 
-435 GASDAQALAYGVV
+435 
-448 AGGLEVFSERL
+448 AGGISGLAMS
-459 FGGNPIY
+459 GAY
-466 DADAGLINQAVG
+466 AGTNKAVEARSRG
-478 KLTSNKTIMKILNSK
+478 
-493 AFDIASEGLEEVVT
+493 
-507 EVLDPVA
+507 
-514 EWAIYNGDNT
+514 
-524 EFADAASIGNAFL
+524 
-537 GGVFLSAIGNVADAP
+537 
-552 KQLQQARYERVLR
+552 KQLNVIGQVMDAVESMAKERGDQA
-565 TTGSELADIAQS
+565 TA
-577 VDSADVQEAAQVI
+577 EAAQAVM
-590 RDKIAYGV
+590 DKVKAGQMPETAEV
-598 TPDAADIGAVLDA
+598 QAVVNSAVKAD
-611 MDQAGETVDVEQVRE
+611 Q
-626 AVDAEENEA
+626 
-635 KAAQAEA
+635 AAQAEA

-653 RDARQEAREAPQQAS
+653 RDARQAAREARQQAPA
-668 VQAVQEAERQ
+668 QAVQEAERK

-707 GRRVETREI
+707 GRRAETREI

-725 KYEQAQARKDRVF
+725 KYEQAQAKKDRVF

-749 GSWSDADKQFA
+749 GNWSEADKQFA

-773 YGLDSRTAVD
+773 YGLNSGTAVD

-804 VENEEEARILK
+804 VENEEEARILT
-815 QETREIFTAAQAKA
+815 QETREIFEAAQAKA
-829 NTELSGYTRDA
+829 STELSGYTRDA

-849 ELIPGSTETQQMQ
+849 ELIPGGTEAQQMQ
-862 QMQEPSRAEQ
+862 QMQKPSRAEQ

-878 AEAPKPAPAQAES
+878 AEAPKTAPAQAAS
-891 QAVQETEEQAQEPA
+891 QAVQETEEQAKGPT
-905 LSGTKQAEQ
+905 LPGTKQAEQ
-914 TAAQEEAPVQETN
+914 TATQEEALVQETN

-1043 LQVRKSNGGTARAA
+1043 LQVRTSNGGTARAA

-1077 QLAAHETYHWIA
+1077 QLASHETYHWIA

-1098 IEQNIR
+1098 IEQHIR

-1125 VNDVPAEGTDAEF
+1125 VNDVPTEGTDAEF

-1181 QTAEKTGET
+1181 QTAEKTGVT
-1190 RGPPEKYSYAGE
+1190 RGPPEKYSIEMTTKNQPFVEVERDILDGVP
-1202 LARTADSKSLT
+1202 R
-1213 RAEQMEESGAS
+1213 EQWVSIVK
-1224 AENIF
+1224 ENLKKKYPNGITVGNNDI
-1229 RETGWFK
+1229 R
-1236 GADGQWRFEIDDS
+1236 IDKQS
-1249 NMEFR
+1249 R
-1254 RDGDARLMEEAPY
+1254 
-1267 RRMQE
+1267 QE
-1272 LSDKWAASF
+1272 MTFSRYMRW
-1281 EKGGEELTEAESTEL
+1281 
-1296 EALQDQYVDR
+1296 
-1306 VWEEKY
+1306 
-1312 ELQDFLK
+1312 
-1319 HDELY
+1319 LY
-1324 KAYPKLRHMS
+1324 NNDPQMHTDKLR
-1334 LIFRP
+1334 
-1339 MSIED
+1339 
-1344 YGYYS
+1344 
-1349 PKDGTIVMNS
+1349 
-1359 DLIGA
+1359 A
-1364 PEKTLI
+1364 
-1370 HEIQHI
+1370 
-1376 IQSMEG
+1376 
-1382 FARGASPKYWNDRM
+1382 
-1396 EDGFSKKNAA
+1396 
-1406 GEEMLPNELYR
+1406 
-1417 NTAGEIE
+1417 
-1424 ARDVAERRGLSA
+1424 
-1436 EERRNRMPDTGNADT
+1436 TGNADEILRAT
-1451 VFAEGDGYFSMSVK
+1451 TNWINEGLNHPRKDQIADFARGNVLLRVGGNDYSADVVVGTRKDGTMLMYDVLNLQK
-1465 TAADGAPYVLVENQ
+1465 TAF
-1479 MTKAQLSNYQTVA
+1479 TKKEMDTA
-1492 DYIAEH
+1492 IAANPSP
-1498 IGEAYTILESGQKVY
+1498 GT
-1513 IGKDLPNEYT
+1513 DRN
-1523 QSQYT
+1523 
-1528 KRILQTSKLTAKNK
+1528 TAS
-1542 AVSNLGEMI
+1542 VS
-1551 EIASNR
+1551 
-1557 RWEKTRHAE
+1557 
-1566 NKDAPYGMYRYD
+1566 D
-1578 TTFAFPVQ
+1578 T
-1586 GGARYKAFDAELVI
+1586 
-1600 RNASDGKKYLY
+1600 
-1611 DIVSIKEN
+1611 
-1619 TGLALDL
+1619 
-1626 NDKARGRRD
+1626 
-1635 YDATRSD
+1635 
-1642 VSMDSIRR
+1642 SIRSQ
-1650 TEQKSQEKFSVTEA
+1650 EQKSQDKFSVTEA
-1664 TDGQEDRSRS
+1664 TDDQEDRRRS
-1674 ERVNLPTIA
+1674 ERVDLPTIA
-1683 QREMKST
+1683 QRELKST

-1718 NGELTQTDRDVFL
+1718 NGELTQADRDVFL

-1801 QALSEAAP
+1801 QALSETAP

-1893 ERDRSAQRNAQRS
+1893 ERDRLAQRNAQRS

-1959 SKEKLIDAMEARID
+1959 SKGKLIDAMEARID
-1973 ERIQREKARE
+1973 ERLQREKARE

-2006 IQELQ
+2006 LQELQ

-2106 LGNLY
+2106 LGKLY

-2147 NSAAGGYTGRL
+2147 NSAAGGYTGKL
-2158 SDRFMNME
+2158 ADRFMNME

-2254 KTVTVYMTPAQKV
+2254 KTVTVYMTPAQKA

-2559 TKLQNN
+2559 TKIQNN
-2565 KVLNFTFGGGA
+2565 KVLNFAFGGGA

-2643 RLRKSKNALAKALT
+2643 RLRKSKNALAKAVT

-2681 RSGASAEVQRR
+2681 RSGASIEVQRR
-2692 ANRRAGQAFV
+2692 ANRRVGQAFV

-2730 DDGSLTALSV
+2730 DDGNLTALSV

-2773 ERFYDIFNSQSAEQL
+2773 ERFYDIFNSQSVEQL

-2800 NINKFVMDGADLI
+2800 NINKFVTDGADLI

-2819 TLYLKRNGN
+2819 TLYLKRYGN

-3022 ESESIAFSV
+3022 ESASIAYSV

-3133 EDYLEGSM
+3133 EDYLGGSM

-3173 DWKKY
+3173 GWKKY

-3192 TRKVAKEYMKH
+3192 TRKVAKEYMTH
-3203 GVEKGDLSRQL
+3203 GVDKGDLSSQL
-3214 TGHFKEQWLAATG
+3214 TKHFKEAWLAATG

-3249 KARDNIIKWRQEANK
+3249 KARDNIIKWRREANK
-3264 KKGDKK
+3264 RKGDKK

>member
-1 MAKKRTGLDAL
+1 MAKKK
-12 REYEARSG
+12 
-20 RQTQSENQQTGKAGS
+20 QTGRDLLDQYKQETGYGISRQSS
-35 SGGTWRSGLDAL
+35 SGSTNGQALLDDYL
-47 REYEASGGGQNVKNG
+47 RNGGGQNVKNG

-78 SYEEAYQQYKQYVAE
+78 SYEAAYQQYKQYVAE

-113 GGSQKRDYSRMLGL
+113 GGSQKRGYSRMLGL

-182 ELERRAEEWQRKRQ
+182 EMERRAAEWQRKRQ

-321 GAAAWVLR
+321 GAAAWALR
-329 DLAKAVPDGSI
+329 ALAKAVPDGSI

-466 DADAGLINQAVG
+466 DADAGLVNQAVG

-565 TTGSELADIAQS
+565 TAGSELADIAQS

-653 RDARQEAREAPQQAS
+653 RDARQAAREALQQAS

-707 GRRVETREI
+707 GRRAETREI

-749 GSWSDADKQFA
+749 ESWSDADKQFA

-773 YGLDSRTAVD
+773 YGLGSGTAVD

-804 VENEEEARILK
+804 VENEEEARILT

-849 ELIPGSTETQQMQ
+849 ELIPGGTEAQQMQ
-862 QMQEPSRAEQ
+862 KPSSKEQ

-878 AEAPKPAPAQAES
+878 AEAPNAQRTAGMDASAGTE
-891 QAVQETEEQAQEPA
+891 AVFQQYNAVKDAQERAAAQQERDFAKFNEYKDEQEPA

-1190 RGPPEKYSYAGE
+1190 RGPPEKYSIEMTTGNQPFVEVETDILDGVPKEQWVSTVREALRTKFPNGVVVGNNQIHIDKQSRREMTFSRYMQWLYNNDPQTHADKLRATSNADEILRATTDWINEG
-1202 LARTADSKSLT
+1202 LNHPRKDQIADFARGNVLLRVGGNDYSADVVVGT
-1213 RAEQMEESGAS
+1213 R
-1224 AENIF
+1224 
-1229 RETGWFK
+1229 K
-1236 GADGQWRFEIDDS
+1236 DGS
-1249 NMEFR
+1249 M
-1254 RDGDARLMEEAPY
+1254 LMY
-1267 RRMQE
+1267 DVLNLR
-1272 LSDKWAASF
+1272 KTSF
-1281 EKGGEELTEAESTEL
+1281 EKREADAAINTNPSPGTVRST
-1296 EALQDQYVDR
+1296 ASV
-1306 VWEEKY
+1306 
-1312 ELQDFLK
+1312 
-1319 HDELY
+1319 
-1324 KAYPKLRHMS
+1324 
-1334 LIFRP
+1334 
-1339 MSIED
+1339 
-1344 YGYYS
+1344 
-1349 PKDGTIVMNS
+1349 S
-1359 DLIGA
+1359 D
-1364 PEKTLI
+1364 T
-1370 HEIQHI
+1370 
-1376 IQSMEG
+1376 
-1382 FARGASPKYWNDRM
+1382 
-1396 EDGFSKKNAA
+1396 
-1406 GEEMLPNELYR
+1406 
-1417 NTAGEIE
+1417 
-1424 ARDVAERRGLSA
+1424 
-1436 EERRNRMPDTGNADT
+1436 
-1451 VFAEGDGYFSMSVK
+1451 
-1465 TAADGAPYVLVENQ
+1465 
-1479 MTKAQLSNYQTVA
+1479 
-1492 DYIAEH
+1492 
-1498 IGEAYTILESGQKVY
+1498 
-1513 IGKDLPNEYT
+1513 
-1523 QSQYT
+1523 
-1528 KRILQTSKLTAKNK
+1528 
-1542 AVSNLGEMI
+1542 
-1551 EIASNR
+1551 
-1557 RWEKTRHAE
+1557 
-1566 NKDAPYGMYRYD
+1566 
-1578 TTFAFPVQ
+1578 
-1586 GGARYKAFDAELVI
+1586 
-1600 RNASDGKKYLY
+1600 
-1611 DIVSIKEN
+1611 
-1619 TGLALDL
+1619 
-1626 NDKARGRRD
+1626 
-1635 YDATRSD
+1635 
-1642 VSMDSIRR
+1642 SIRSQ
-1650 TEQKSQEKFSVTEA
+1650 EQKSQDKFSVTEA
-1664 TDGQEDRSRS
+1664 TDGQEDRSWS

-1683 QREMKST
+1683 QRELKST

-2006 IQELQ
+2006 LQELQ

-3151 KYCGAEDEHDVYW
+3151 KYCGAEDKHDVYW

>member
-1 MAKKRTGLDAL
+1 MAKKK
-12 REYEARSG
+12 
-20 RQTQSENQQTGKAGS
+20 QTGRDLLDQYKQETGYGISRQSS
-35 SGGTWRSGLDAL
+35 SGSTNGQALLDDYL
-47 REYEASGGGQNVKNG
+47 RNGGGQNVRNG
-62 PYNPDYR
+62 LYNPDYR
-69 TNTRKATPQ
+69 TNAKKATPQ

-127 NQLDGDMQPRVQAA
+127 NQLDGDMQTRVQAA

-182 ELERRAEEWQRKRQ
+182 EMERRAEEWQRKRQ

-298 SGGADMALGGLGM
+298 SGGADRALGGLGM

-321 GAAAWVLR
+321 GAAAWALR

-388 PLWIQQQMPSAGN
+388 PLWILQQMPSAGN

-466 DADAGLINQAVG
+466 DADAGLVNQAVG

-565 TTGSELADIAQS
+565 TAGSELADIAQS

-642 AFQTYNQYADE
+642 VFQTYNQYADE

-849 ELIPGSTETQQMQ
+849 ELIPGGTEAQQMQ
-862 QMQEPSRAEQ
+862 KPSRAEQ

-1043 LQVRKSNGGTARAA
+1043 LQVRTSNGGTARAA

-1077 QLAAHETYHWIA
+1077 QLASHETYHWIA

-1098 IEQNIR
+1098 IEQHIR

-1190 RGPPEKYSYAGE
+1190 RGPPEKYSIEMTTGNQPFVEVETDILDGVPKEQWVSTVREALRTKFPNGVVVGNNQIHIDKQSRREMTFSRYMQWLYNNDPQTHADKLRATSNADEILRATTDWINEG
-1202 LARTADSKSLT
+1202 LNHPRKDQVADFARGNVLLRVGGNDYSADVVVGT
-1213 RAEQMEESGAS
+1213 R
-1224 AENIF
+1224 
-1229 RETGWFK
+1229 K
-1236 GADGQWRFEIDDS
+1236 DGS
-1249 NMEFR
+1249 M
-1254 RDGDARLMEEAPY
+1254 LMY
-1267 RRMQE
+1267 DVLNLR
-1272 LSDKWAASF
+1272 KTSF
-1281 EKGGEELTEAESTEL
+1281 EKREADAAINTNPSPGTVRST
-1296 EALQDQYVDR
+1296 ASV
-1306 VWEEKY
+1306 
-1312 ELQDFLK
+1312 
-1319 HDELY
+1319 
-1324 KAYPKLRHMS
+1324 
-1334 LIFRP
+1334 
-1339 MSIED
+1339 
-1344 YGYYS
+1344 
-1349 PKDGTIVMNS
+1349 S
-1359 DLIGA
+1359 D
-1364 PEKTLI
+1364 T
-1370 HEIQHI
+1370 
-1376 IQSMEG
+1376 
-1382 FARGASPKYWNDRM
+1382 
-1396 EDGFSKKNAA
+1396 
-1406 GEEMLPNELYR
+1406 
-1417 NTAGEIE
+1417 
-1424 ARDVAERRGLSA
+1424 
-1436 EERRNRMPDTGNADT
+1436 
-1451 VFAEGDGYFSMSVK
+1451 
-1465 TAADGAPYVLVENQ
+1465 
-1479 MTKAQLSNYQTVA
+1479 
-1492 DYIAEH
+1492 
-1498 IGEAYTILESGQKVY
+1498 
-1513 IGKDLPNEYT
+1513 
-1523 QSQYT
+1523 
-1528 KRILQTSKLTAKNK
+1528 
-1542 AVSNLGEMI
+1542 
-1551 EIASNR
+1551 
-1557 RWEKTRHAE
+1557 
-1566 NKDAPYGMYRYD
+1566 
-1578 TTFAFPVQ
+1578 
-1586 GGARYKAFDAELVI
+1586 
-1600 RNASDGKKYLY
+1600 
-1611 DIVSIKEN
+1611 
-1619 TGLALDL
+1619 
-1626 NDKARGRRD
+1626 
-1635 YDATRSD
+1635 
-1642 VSMDSIRR
+1642 SIRR
-1650 TEQKSQEKFSVTEA
+1650 QEQKSQDKFSVTEA
-1664 TDGQEDRSRS
+1664 TDDQEDRRRS

-1683 QREMKST
+1683 QRELKST

-1718 NGELTQTDRDVFL
+1718 NGELTQADRDAFL

-1809 DTFSET
+1809 DTFGET

-1893 ERDRSAQRNAQRS
+1893 ERDRSAQRNAQRL
-1906 QNNAGVIEAMEAR
+1906 QNNAGVIEAMDAR

-2006 IQELQ
+2006 LQELQ

-2106 LGNLY
+2106 LGKLY

-2147 NSAAGGYTGRL
+2147 NSAAGGYTGKL

-3106 VSAKV
+3106 VSTKV

-3133 EDYLEGSM
+3133 EDYLKGSM

>member
-1 MAKKRTGLDAL
+1 MAKKK
-12 REYEARSG
+12 
-20 RQTQSENQQTGKAGS
+20 QTGRDLLDQYKQETGYGISRQSS
-35 SGGTWRSGLDAL
+35 SGSTNGQALLDDYL
-47 REYEASGGGQNVKNG
+47 RNGGGQNVTNG

-78 SYEEAYQQYKQYVAE
+78 SYEAAYQQYKQYVAE

-127 NQLDGDMQPRVQAA
+127 NQLDGDMQTRVQAA

-182 ELERRAEEWQRKRQ
+182 ELERRAAEQEKRYRETVLPDQLRGMKRTSAEIQKQLDQLYEQKSDEHFRDYQFDENGTAWYTDENGTRRQ
-196 AAQEAAAL
+196 ARGVRDIQSEIDTLEARKAAL
-204 DQERGRRRTSEEYGK
+204 DSARALGQAENT
-219 RIDALE
+219 IDALDEETRELLREYNKTGYLADNEGAEWKLRQKGYSYDQIKRLAEYEKYLEDFEDYQKRSQSARKFGQDAPVTSTVASSLLAPFKALGNIESLRGILPKWLGGYQNEDMPTNIYSPLYFATHESSGIRSGVMEGMGPVGQFLYQAGTSALDSAVNMAASTAIVGTTGLSGE
-225 AASDYARAQNAEGGG
+225 AASSAVAETMNWVMGSQVAADSVYAGIQSGKSNQEALIDGIVEGAIEGFT
-240 LPEFKDAYDKVNAGR
+240 EKYSAGDIIK
-255 ETPMT
+255 TM
-260 LDEMQKELAY
+260 LSGKQVW
-270 TRYKKAVLDKSVSG
+270 KKAMRAFAS
-284 RVGEYAGDLATQFI
+284 E
-298 SGGADMALGGLGM
+298 GA
-311 VLGYLEQGAN
+311 
-321 GAAAWVLR
+321 
-329 DLAKAVPDGSI
+329 
-340 KDKMLSLADDF
+340 
-351 SSYYTGESMTAGEE
+351 EE
-365 TARYYRDELNRIGDE
+365 IASNWLNRIYDVVAKHDRGEVMGAYAEYLSKGNTKEKALALTLGD
-380 IEGKYKGV
+380 
-388 PLWIQQQMPSAGN
+388 
-401 MLFGAGLSGIAG
+401 MLAEDGLSF
-413 VNNLVTLGLTS
+413 L
-424 GGNSALEAKDK
+424 
-435 GASDAQALAYGVV
+435 
-448 AGGLEVFSERL
+448 AGGISGLAMS
-459 FGGNPIY
+459 GAY
-466 DADAGLINQAVG
+466 AGTNKAVEARSRG
-478 KLTSNKTIMKILNSK
+478 
-493 AFDIASEGLEEVVT
+493 
-507 EVLDPVA
+507 
-514 EWAIYNGDNT
+514 
-524 EFADAASIGNAFL
+524 
-537 GGVFLSAIGNVADAP
+537 
-552 KQLQQARYERVLR
+552 KQLNVIGQVMDAVESMAKERGDQA
-565 TTGSELADIAQS
+565 TA
-577 VDSADVQEAAQVI
+577 EAAQAVM
-590 RDKIAYGV
+590 DKVKAGQMPETAEV
-598 TPDAADIGAVLDA
+598 QAVVNSAVKAD
-611 MDQAGETVDVEQVRE
+611 Q
-626 AVDAEENEA
+626 
-635 KAAQAEA
+635 AAQAEA

-653 RDARQEAREAPQQAS
+653 RDARQAAREAPQQAS
-668 VQAVQEAERQ
+668 VQAVQEAER
-678 QQTPA
+678 
-683 QTAQAVQEVQNVQ
+683 
-696 TQTGKR
+696 R
-702 TQADA
+702 
-707 GRRVETREI
+707 
-716 DFNKEPQLT
+716 
-725 KYEQAQARKDRVF
+725 
-738 SLEPERRDEIF
+738 
-749 GSWSDADKQFA
+749 
-760 KRTKQIERDYTDR
+760 
-773 YGLDSRTAVD
+773 
-783 IAYMMNWLNSR
+783 
-794 FTNSYLSTLT
+794 
-804 VENEEEARILK
+804 
-815 QETREIFTAAQAKA
+815 
-829 NTELSGYTRDA
+829 
-840 TLEAIQAAL
+840 
-849 ELIPGSTETQQMQ
+849 
-862 QMQEPSRAEQ
+862 QEP
-872 QQITQE
+872 TL
-878 AEAPKPAPAQAES
+878 P
-891 QAVQETEEQAQEPA
+891 
-905 LSGTKQAEQ
+905 GTKQAEQ
-914 TAAQEEAPVQETN
+914 TATQEEAPVQEAN
-927 KKGAV
+927 KKGEV

-950 SGRRAG
+950 SGQRAG
-956 KPFGAVAGRTEKTNA
+956 KPFGTVAGRTEKTNA

-1032 TGLETTYVLGP
+1032 TGIETTYVLGP

-1154 AGINAFGAH
+1154 AGINAFGTH

-1173 AAEPSTTA
+1173 AAELRTTA
-1181 QTAEKTGET
+1181 QTAEKTGGP
-1190 RGPPEKYSYAGE
+1190 RVPPEKYSIGKATDNKPFVEVEQDILAGVPE
-1202 LARTADSKSLT
+1202 ADWVKTVKENLKKKFPNGITVGNNEINIDYQSRQEMTFSRYMQWLYNNDPQL
-1213 RAEQMEESGAS
+1213 RA
-1224 AENIF
+1224 
-1229 RETGWFK
+1229 
-1236 GADGQWRFEIDDS
+1236 D
-1249 NMEFR
+1249 
-1254 RDGDARLMEEAPY
+1254 
-1267 RRMQE
+1267 
-1272 LSDKWAASF
+1272 
-1281 EKGGEELTEAESTEL
+1281 
-1296 EALQDQYVDR
+1296 
-1306 VWEEKY
+1306 
-1312 ELQDFLK
+1312 
-1319 HDELY
+1319 
-1324 KAYPKLRHMS
+1324 KLRATDNADEILRATTDWVNEGLNHP
-1334 LIFRP
+1334 R
-1339 MSIED
+1339 
-1344 YGYYS
+1344 
-1349 PKDGTIVMNS
+1349 KDKIA
-1359 DLIGA
+1359 D
-1364 PEKTLI
+1364 
-1370 HEIQHI
+1370 
-1376 IQSMEG
+1376 
-1382 FARGASPKYWNDRM
+1382 FARGNVLLRVGGNGYTAEVVVGTRESGSMLLYDILNLQPTSFTEKETDAAKAENPSPGTN
-1396 EDGFSKKNAA
+1396 
-1406 GEEMLPNELYR
+1406 R
-1417 NTAGEIE
+1417 NTA
-1424 ARDVAERRGLSA
+1424 
-1436 EERRNRMPDTGNADT
+1436 
-1451 VFAEGDGYFSMSVK
+1451 SVSE
-1465 TAADGAPYVLVENQ
+1465 P
-1479 MTKAQLSNYQTVA
+1479 
-1492 DYIAEH
+1492 
-1498 IGEAYTILESGQKVY
+1498 
-1513 IGKDLPNEYT
+1513 
-1523 QSQYT
+1523 
-1528 KRILQTSKLTAKNK
+1528 
-1542 AVSNLGEMI
+1542 
-1551 EIASNR
+1551 
-1557 RWEKTRHAE
+1557 
-1566 NKDAPYGMYRYD
+1566 
-1578 TTFAFPVQ
+1578 
-1586 GGARYKAFDAELVI
+1586 
-1600 RNASDGKKYLY
+1600 
-1611 DIVSIKEN
+1611 
-1619 TGLALDL
+1619 
-1626 NDKARGRRD
+1626 
-1635 YDATRSD
+1635 
-1642 VSMDSIRR
+1642 SIRR

-1664 TDGQEDRSRS
+1664 ADGQEDKRRS

-1683 QREMKST
+1683 QRELKST

-1893 ERDRSAQRNAQRS
+1893 ERDRSAQRNAQRL
-1906 QNNAGVIEAMEAR
+1906 QNNAGVIVAMDAR

-2006 IQELQ
+2006 LQELQ

-2106 LGNLY
+2106 LGKLY

-2147 NSAAGGYTGRL
+2147 NSAAGGYTGKL

-2196 ERDAQSYQVAAAQIL
+2196 ERDAQSYKVAAAQIL

-2340 YAKSEINRVSNTL
+2340 YAKSEINRVSNIL

-2479 AADKIFSNYIAA
+2479 AADKVFSNYIAA

-2559 TKLQNN
+2559 TKIQNN

-2681 RSGASAEVQRR
+2681 RSGASIEVQRR
-2692 ANRRAGQAFV
+2692 ANRRVGQAFV

-2730 DDGSLTALSV
+2730 DDGNLTALSV

-2773 ERFYDIFNSQSAEQL
+2773 ERFYDIFNSQSVEQL

-2800 NINKFVMDGADLI
+2800 NINKFVTDGADLI

-2819 TLYLKRNGN
+2819 TLYLKRYGN

-2964 NELVQSDA
+2964 NELVQSDE

-2992 AEQAKGVLFDDYEA
+2992 EEQAKGVLFDDYEA

-3022 ESESIAFSV
+3022 ESASIAYSV

-3067 QKSALLAANYSTT
+3067 QKSALLAANYSAT

-3133 EDYLEGSM
+3133 EDYLGGSM

-3173 DWKKY
+3173 GWKKY

-3203 GVEKGDLSRQL
+3203 GVDKGDLSSQL
-3214 TGHFKEQWLAATG
+3214 TKHFKEAWLAATG

-3249 KARDNIIKWRQEANK
+3249 KARDNIIKWRREANK
-3264 KKGDKK
+3264 RKGDKK

>member
-20 RQTQSENQQTGKAGS
+20 RQTQSENQQTGNAGS

-240 LPEFKDAYDKVNAGR
+240 LPEFKDAYEKVNAGR

-284 RVGEYAGDLATQFI
+284 RGGEYAGDLATQFI
-298 SGGADMALGGLGM
+298 SGGADMTLGGLGM

-321 GAAAWVLR
+321 GAAAWALR

-365 TARYYRDELNRIGDE
+365 SARYYRDELNRIGDE

-388 PLWIQQQMPSAGN
+388 PLWILQQMPSAGN

-435 GASDAQALAYGVV
+435 GAGDAQALAYGVV
-448 AGGLEVFSERL
+448 AGGLEVFSEKL

-466 DADAGLINQAVG
+466 DTDAGLVNKAVG
-478 KLTSNKTIMKILNSK
+478 KLTGNKTIMKILNSK

-565 TTGSELADIAQS
+565 TAGSELADIAQS

-598 TPDAADIGAVLDA
+598 APDAADIGAVLDA

-653 RDARQEAREAPQQAS
+653 RDARQEAREAPQQAPA
-668 VQAVQEAERQ
+668 QAVQEAER
-678 QQTPA
+678 
-683 QTAQAVQEVQNVQ
+683 
-696 TQTGKR
+696 R
-702 TQADA
+702 
-707 GRRVETREI
+707 
-716 DFNKEPQLT
+716 
-725 KYEQAQARKDRVF
+725 
-738 SLEPERRDEIF
+738 
-749 GSWSDADKQFA
+749 
-760 KRTKQIERDYTDR
+760 
-773 YGLDSRTAVD
+773 
-783 IAYMMNWLNSR
+783 
-794 FTNSYLSTLT
+794 
-804 VENEEEARILK
+804 
-815 QETREIFTAAQAKA
+815 
-829 NTELSGYTRDA
+829 
-840 TLEAIQAAL
+840 
-849 ELIPGSTETQQMQ
+849 
-862 QMQEPSRAEQ
+862 QEP
-872 QQITQE
+872 TL
-878 AEAPKPAPAQAES
+878 P
-891 QAVQETEEQAQEPA
+891 
-905 LSGTKQAEQ
+905 GTKQAEQ
-914 TAAQEEAPVQETN
+914 TATQEEAPVQEAN

-950 SGRRAG
+950 SGQRAG
-956 KPFGAVAGRTEKTNA
+956 KPFGTVAGRTEKTNA

-1154 AGINAFGAH
+1154 AGINAFGTH

-1173 AAEPSTTA
+1173 AAELRTTA
-1181 QTAEKTGET
+1181 QTAEKTGGT
-1190 RGPPEKYSYAGE
+1190 RGPPEKYSIGKTTGNKPFVEVEQDILAGVPE
-1202 LARTADSKSLT
+1202 ADWVKTVKENLKKKFPNGITVGNNEINIDYQSRQEMTFSRYMQWLYNNDPQL
-1213 RAEQMEESGAS
+1213 RA
-1224 AENIF
+1224 
-1229 RETGWFK
+1229 
-1236 GADGQWRFEIDDS
+1236 D
-1249 NMEFR
+1249 
-1254 RDGDARLMEEAPY
+1254 
-1267 RRMQE
+1267 
-1272 LSDKWAASF
+1272 
-1281 EKGGEELTEAESTEL
+1281 
-1296 EALQDQYVDR
+1296 
-1306 VWEEKY
+1306 
-1312 ELQDFLK
+1312 
-1319 HDELY
+1319 
-1324 KAYPKLRHMS
+1324 KLRATDNADEILRATTDWVNEGLNHP
-1334 LIFRP
+1334 R
-1339 MSIED
+1339 
-1344 YGYYS
+1344 
-1349 PKDGTIVMNS
+1349 KDKIA
-1359 DLIGA
+1359 D
-1364 PEKTLI
+1364 
-1370 HEIQHI
+1370 
-1376 IQSMEG
+1376 
-1382 FARGASPKYWNDRM
+1382 FARGNVLLRVGGNGYTAEVVVGTRESGSMLLYDILNLQPTSFTGKETDAAKAENPSPGTN
-1396 EDGFSKKNAA
+1396 
-1406 GEEMLPNELYR
+1406 R
-1417 NTAGEIE
+1417 NTA
-1424 ARDVAERRGLSA
+1424 
-1436 EERRNRMPDTGNADT
+1436 
-1451 VFAEGDGYFSMSVK
+1451 SVSE
-1465 TAADGAPYVLVENQ
+1465 P
-1479 MTKAQLSNYQTVA
+1479 
-1492 DYIAEH
+1492 
-1498 IGEAYTILESGQKVY
+1498 
-1513 IGKDLPNEYT
+1513 
-1523 QSQYT
+1523 
-1528 KRILQTSKLTAKNK
+1528 
-1542 AVSNLGEMI
+1542 
-1551 EIASNR
+1551 
-1557 RWEKTRHAE
+1557 
-1566 NKDAPYGMYRYD
+1566 
-1578 TTFAFPVQ
+1578 
-1586 GGARYKAFDAELVI
+1586 
-1600 RNASDGKKYLY
+1600 
-1611 DIVSIKEN
+1611 
-1619 TGLALDL
+1619 
-1626 NDKARGRRD
+1626 
-1635 YDATRSD
+1635 
-1642 VSMDSIRR
+1642 SIRR

-1664 TDGQEDRSRS
+1664 ADGQEDKRRS

-1683 QREMKST
+1683 QRELKST

-1880 VKLRGDKTAAIEA
+1880 VKLRGEKTAAIEA
-1893 ERDRSAQRNAQRS
+1893 ERDRSEQRNAQRS
-1906 QNNAGVIEAMEAR
+1906 QNNAGV
-1919 TDERLQKK
+1919 
-1927 DAATARSR
+1927 
-1935 QKLIEAMEART
+1935 IEAMEART

-2006 IQELQ
+2006 LQELQ

-2106 LGNLY
+2106 LGKLY

-2147 NSAAGGYTGRL
+2147 NSAAGGYTGKL

-2559 TKLQNN
+2559 TKIQNN
-2565 KVLNFTFGGGA
+2565 KVLNFAFGGGA

-2614 QSPFYQK
+2614 QSPFYKK

-2730 DDGSLTALSV
+2730 DNGNLTALSV

-2964 NELVQSDA
+2964 NELVKSDE

-3054 AMGILDG
+3054 AMGIIDG

-3067 QKSALLAANYSTT
+3067 QKSALLAENYSTT

-3173 DWKKY
+3173 GWKKY

-3203 GVEKGDLSRQL
+3203 GVDKGDLSSQL
-3214 TGHFKEQWLAATG
+3214 TKHFKEAWLAATG

-3249 KARDNIIKWRQEANK
+3249 KARDNIIKWRREANK

>member
-20 RQTQSENQQTGKAGS
+20 RQTQSGNQQTGNAGS

-47 REYEASGGGQNVKNG
+47 REYEASGSGKNVKNG

-69 TNTRKATPQ
+69 TNTKKATPQ
-78 SYEEAYQQYKQYVAE
+78 SYEAAYQQYKQIANSINHEQLSGYLRTMQE
-93 YQKQTEFPRRV
+93 RQNQIIDSINHDQMSGYRR
-104 SVGTAAQQA
+104 TLLEKERQQ
-113 GGSQKRDYSRMLGL
+113 
-127 NQLDGDMQPRVQAA
+127 
-141 QDIQKYLQFQRKV
+141 QRKV

-182 ELERRAEEWQRKRQ
+182 ELERRAAEWQRKQQ

-219 RIDALE
+219 QIDALE

-240 LPEFKDAYDKVNAGR
+240 LPEFKDAYDKVNDGR

-260 LDEMQKELAY
+260 LDEMQKELDY

-321 GAAAWVLR
+321 GAAAWALR

-365 TARYYRDELNRIGDE
+365 TARYYKDELNRIGDE
-380 IEGKYKGV
+380 IEGKYKGI

-466 DADAGLINQAVG
+466 DADAGLVNQAVG

-514 EWAIYNGDNT
+514 EWAIYNRNNT

-565 TTGSELADIAQS
+565 TASSELADIAQS

-668 VQAVQEAERQ
+668 VQAVQEAER
-678 QQTPA
+678 
-683 QTAQAVQEVQNVQ
+683 
-696 TQTGKR
+696 R
-702 TQADA
+702 
-707 GRRVETREI
+707 
-716 DFNKEPQLT
+716 
-725 KYEQAQARKDRVF
+725 
-738 SLEPERRDEIF
+738 
-749 GSWSDADKQFA
+749 
-760 KRTKQIERDYTDR
+760 
-773 YGLDSRTAVD
+773 
-783 IAYMMNWLNSR
+783 
-794 FTNSYLSTLT
+794 
-804 VENEEEARILK
+804 
-815 QETREIFTAAQAKA
+815 
-829 NTELSGYTRDA
+829 
-840 TLEAIQAAL
+840 
-849 ELIPGSTETQQMQ
+849 
-862 QMQEPSRAEQ
+862 QEP
-872 QQITQE
+872 TL
-878 AEAPKPAPAQAES
+878 P
-891 QAVQETEEQAQEPA
+891 
-905 LSGTKQAEQ
+905 GTKQAEQ
-914 TAAQEEAPVQETN
+914 TATQEEAPVQEAN

-950 SGRRAG
+950 SGQRAG
-956 KPFGAVAGRTEKTNA
+956 KPFGTVAGRTEKTNA

-1154 AGINAFGAH
+1154 AGINAFGTH

-1173 AAEPSTTA
+1173 AAELRTTA
-1181 QTAEKTGET
+1181 QAAEKTGGT
-1190 RGPPEKYSYAGE
+1190 RGPPEKYSIGKTTDNKPFVEVEQDILAGVPE
-1202 LARTADSKSLT
+1202 ADWVKTVKENLKKKFPNGITVGNNEINIDYQSRQEMTFSRYMQWLYNNDPQL
-1213 RAEQMEESGAS
+1213 RA
-1224 AENIF
+1224 
-1229 RETGWFK
+1229 
-1236 GADGQWRFEIDDS
+1236 D
-1249 NMEFR
+1249 
-1254 RDGDARLMEEAPY
+1254 
-1267 RRMQE
+1267 
-1272 LSDKWAASF
+1272 
-1281 EKGGEELTEAESTEL
+1281 
-1296 EALQDQYVDR
+1296 
-1306 VWEEKY
+1306 
-1312 ELQDFLK
+1312 
-1319 HDELY
+1319 
-1324 KAYPKLRHMS
+1324 KLRATDNADEILRATTDWVNEGLNHP
-1334 LIFRP
+1334 R
-1339 MSIED
+1339 
-1344 YGYYS
+1344 
-1349 PKDGTIVMNS
+1349 KDKIA
-1359 DLIGA
+1359 D
-1364 PEKTLI
+1364 
-1370 HEIQHI
+1370 
-1376 IQSMEG
+1376 
-1382 FARGASPKYWNDRM
+1382 FARGNVLLRVGGNGYTAEVVVGTRESGSMLLYDILNLQPTSFTEKETDAAKAENPSPGTN
-1396 EDGFSKKNAA
+1396 
-1406 GEEMLPNELYR
+1406 R
-1417 NTAGEIE
+1417 NTA
-1424 ARDVAERRGLSA
+1424 
-1436 EERRNRMPDTGNADT
+1436 
-1451 VFAEGDGYFSMSVK
+1451 SVSE
-1465 TAADGAPYVLVENQ
+1465 P
-1479 MTKAQLSNYQTVA
+1479 
-1492 DYIAEH
+1492 
-1498 IGEAYTILESGQKVY
+1498 
-1513 IGKDLPNEYT
+1513 
-1523 QSQYT
+1523 
-1528 KRILQTSKLTAKNK
+1528 
-1542 AVSNLGEMI
+1542 
-1551 EIASNR
+1551 
-1557 RWEKTRHAE
+1557 
-1566 NKDAPYGMYRYD
+1566 
-1578 TTFAFPVQ
+1578 
-1586 GGARYKAFDAELVI
+1586 
-1600 RNASDGKKYLY
+1600 
-1611 DIVSIKEN
+1611 
-1619 TGLALDL
+1619 
-1626 NDKARGRRD
+1626 
-1635 YDATRSD
+1635 
-1642 VSMDSIRR
+1642 SIRR

-1664 TDGQEDRSRS
+1664 ADGQEDKRRS

-1683 QREMKST
+1683 QRELKST

-1718 NGELTQTDRDVFL
+1718 NGELTQTDRDVLL

-1893 ERDRSAQRNAQRS
+1893 ERDRSAQRNAQRL
-1906 QNNAGVIEAMEAR
+1906 QNNAGVIVAMDAR

-2006 IQELQ
+2006 LQELQ

-2106 LGNLY
+2106 LGKLY

-2147 NSAAGGYTGRL
+2147 NSAAGGYTGKL

-2211 QDFMQKN
+2211 QDFIQKN

-2559 TKLQNN
+2559 TKIQNN
-2565 KVLNFTFGGGA
+2565 KVLNFAFGGGA

-2596 RRENPELEIGTQE
+2596 RRENQELEIGTQE

-2730 DDGSLTALSV
+2730 DDGNLTALSV

-2964 NELVQSDA
+2964 NELVQSDE

-2979 QQAKMLAKLYDYA
+2979 QQSKMLAKLYDYA

-3022 ESESIAFSV
+3022 ESASIAYSV

-3067 QKSALLAANYSTT
+3067 QKSALLAENYSTT

-3124 KSALKSQLK
+3124 KSDLKSRLK
-3133 EDYLEGSM
+3133 EDYLGGSM

-3173 DWKKY
+3173 GWKKY

-3203 GVEKGDLSRQL
+3203 GVDKGDLSSQL
-3214 TGHFKEQWLAATG
+3214 TKHFKEAWLAATG
-3227 DEATRLKNAYIS
+3227 DEATRLKNAYVS

-3249 KARDNIIKWRQEANK
+3249 KARDNIIKWRREANK
-3264 KKGDKK
+3264 RKGDKK

>member
-1 MAKKRTGLDAL
+1 MAKKK
-12 REYEARSG
+12 
-20 RQTQSENQQTGKAGS
+20 QTGRDLLDQYKQETGYGISRQSS
-35 SGGTWRSGLDAL
+35 SGSTNGQALLDDYL
-47 REYEASGGGQNVKNG
+47 RNGGGQNVKNG

-177 NQFDG
+177 NRFDG
-182 ELERRAEEWQRKRQ
+182 ELERRAAEWQRKQQ

-240 LPEFKDAYDKVNAGR
+240 LPEFKNAYDKVNAGR

-270 TRYKKAVLDKSVSG
+270 TRYKKAVLDKSISG

-321 GAAAWVLR
+321 GAAAWTLR

-466 DADAGLINQAVG
+466 DADAGLVNQAVG

-537 GGVFLSAIGNVADAP
+537 GGVFLSAVGNVADAP

-565 TTGSELADIAQS
+565 TAGSELADIAQS

-598 TPDAADIGAVLDA
+598 TPDAADIGAVIDA

-668 VQAVQEAERQ
+668 VQAVQEAER
-678 QQTPA
+678 
-683 QTAQAVQEVQNVQ
+683 
-696 TQTGKR
+696 R
-702 TQADA
+702 
-707 GRRVETREI
+707 
-716 DFNKEPQLT
+716 
-725 KYEQAQARKDRVF
+725 
-738 SLEPERRDEIF
+738 
-749 GSWSDADKQFA
+749 
-760 KRTKQIERDYTDR
+760 
-773 YGLDSRTAVD
+773 
-783 IAYMMNWLNSR
+783 
-794 FTNSYLSTLT
+794 
-804 VENEEEARILK
+804 
-815 QETREIFTAAQAKA
+815 
-829 NTELSGYTRDA
+829 
-840 TLEAIQAAL
+840 
-849 ELIPGSTETQQMQ
+849 
-862 QMQEPSRAEQ
+862 QEP
-872 QQITQE
+872 TL
-878 AEAPKPAPAQAES
+878 P
-891 QAVQETEEQAQEPA
+891 
-905 LSGTKQAEQ
+905 GTKQAEQ
-914 TAAQEEAPVQETN
+914 TATQEEAPVQEAN

-950 SGRRAG
+950 SGQRAG
-956 KPFGAVAGRTEKTNA
+956 KPFGTVAGRTEKTNA

-1043 LQVRKSNGGTARAA
+1043 LQVRTSNGGTARAA

-1077 QLAAHETYHWIA
+1077 QLASHETYHWIA
-1089 DNTPGLNAQ
+1089 DKTPGMNAQ
-1098 IEQNIR
+1098 IEQHIR

-1173 AAEPSTTA
+1173 AAEPRTTA
-1181 QTAEKTGET
+1181 QTEEKTGET
-1190 RGPPEKYSYAGE
+1190 RGPPEKYSIEMTTGNQPFVEVETDILDGVPKEQWVSTVREALRTKFPNGVVVGNNQIHIDKQSRREMTFSRYMQWLYNNDPQTHADKLRATSNADEILRATTDWINEG
-1202 LARTADSKSLT
+1202 LNHPRKDQVADFARGNVLLRVGGNDYSADVVVGT
-1213 RAEQMEESGAS
+1213 R
-1224 AENIF
+1224 
-1229 RETGWFK
+1229 K
-1236 GADGQWRFEIDDS
+1236 DGS
-1249 NMEFR
+1249 M
-1254 RDGDARLMEEAPY
+1254 LMY
-1267 RRMQE
+1267 DVLNLR
-1272 LSDKWAASF
+1272 KTSF
-1281 EKGGEELTEAESTEL
+1281 EKREADAAINTNPSPGTVRST
-1296 EALQDQYVDR
+1296 ASV
-1306 VWEEKY
+1306 
-1312 ELQDFLK
+1312 
-1319 HDELY
+1319 
-1324 KAYPKLRHMS
+1324 
-1334 LIFRP
+1334 
-1339 MSIED
+1339 
-1344 YGYYS
+1344 
-1349 PKDGTIVMNS
+1349 S
-1359 DLIGA
+1359 D
-1364 PEKTLI
+1364 T
-1370 HEIQHI
+1370 
-1376 IQSMEG
+1376 
-1382 FARGASPKYWNDRM
+1382 
-1396 EDGFSKKNAA
+1396 
-1406 GEEMLPNELYR
+1406 
-1417 NTAGEIE
+1417 
-1424 ARDVAERRGLSA
+1424 
-1436 EERRNRMPDTGNADT
+1436 
-1451 VFAEGDGYFSMSVK
+1451 
-1465 TAADGAPYVLVENQ
+1465 
-1479 MTKAQLSNYQTVA
+1479 
-1492 DYIAEH
+1492 
-1498 IGEAYTILESGQKVY
+1498 
-1513 IGKDLPNEYT
+1513 
-1523 QSQYT
+1523 
-1528 KRILQTSKLTAKNK
+1528 
-1542 AVSNLGEMI
+1542 
-1551 EIASNR
+1551 
-1557 RWEKTRHAE
+1557 
-1566 NKDAPYGMYRYD
+1566 
-1578 TTFAFPVQ
+1578 
-1586 GGARYKAFDAELVI
+1586 
-1600 RNASDGKKYLY
+1600 
-1611 DIVSIKEN
+1611 
-1619 TGLALDL
+1619 
-1626 NDKARGRRD
+1626 
-1635 YDATRSD
+1635 
-1642 VSMDSIRR
+1642 SIRSQ
-1650 TEQKSQEKFSVTEA
+1650 EQKSQDKFSVTEA
-1664 TDGQEDRSRS
+1664 TDDQEDRRRS

-1683 QREMKST
+1683 QRELKST

-1718 NGELTQTDRDVFL
+1718 NGELTQADRDAFL

-1893 ERDRSAQRNAQRS
+1893 ERGRSAQRNAQRS

-2006 IQELQ
+2006 LQELQ

-2085 ELERIVTRLDARKI
+2085 ELERIVSRLDARKI

-2106 LGNLY
+2106 LGKLY

-2147 NSAAGGYTGRL
+2147 NSAAGGYTGKL

-2254 KTVTVYMTPAQKV
+2254 KTVKVYMTPAQKV

-2559 TKLQNN
+2559 TKIQNN
-2565 KVLNFTFGGGA
+2565 KVLNFAFGGGA

-2614 QSPFYQK
+2614 QSPFYKK

-2681 RSGASAEVQRR
+2681 RSGASAEVKRR

-2730 DDGSLTALSV
+2730 DDGNLTALSV

-2964 NELVQSDA
+2964 NELVKSDE

-3054 AMGILDG
+3054 AMGIIDG

-3067 QKSALLAANYSTT
+3067 QKSALLAENYSTT

-3173 DWKKY
+3173 GWKKY

-3203 GVEKGDLSRQL
+3203 GVDKGDLSSQL
-3214 TGHFKEQWLAATG
+3214 TKHFKEAWLAATG

-3249 KARDNIIKWRQEANK
+3249 KARDNIIKWRREANK

>member
-20 RQTQSENQQTGKAGS
+20 RQTQSENQQTGNAGS
-35 SGGTWRSGLDAL
+35 SVGTWRSGLDAL
-47 REYEASGGGQNVKNG
+47 REYEASGGGQNVRNG
-62 PYNPDYR
+62 PYNPDYW
-69 TNTRKATPQ
+69 TNTKKATPQ
-78 SYEEAYQQYKQYVAE
+78 SYEAAYQQYKQIADSVNHDQLSGYLRTMQE
-93 YQKQTEFPRRV
+93 RQNQIIGSINHDQMSGYRR
-104 SVGTAAQQA
+104 TLQEKERQQ
-113 GGSQKRDYSRMLGL
+113 
-127 NQLDGDMQPRVQAA
+127 
-141 QDIQKYLQFQRKV
+141 QRKV

-565 TTGSELADIAQS
+565 TAGSELADIAQS

-653 RDARQEAREAPQQAS
+653 RDARQEAREAPQQAP

-707 GRRVETREI
+707 GRRAETREI

-773 YGLDSRTAVD
+773 YGLGSGTAVD

-804 VENEEEARILK
+804 VENEEEARILT
-815 QETREIFTAAQAKA
+815 QETREIFEAAQAKA
-829 NTELSGYTRDA
+829 STELSGYTRDA

-849 ELIPGSTETQQMQ
+849 ELIPGGTETQQMQ
-862 QMQEPSRAEQ
+862 KPSSEEQ

-878 AEAPKPAPAQAES
+878 AEAPKPAPAQAAS
-891 QAVQETEEQAQEPA
+891 QTVQETEEQAQGPT
-905 LSGTKQAEQ
+905 LPGTKQAEQ
-914 TAAQEEAPVQETN
+914 TATQEEAPVQEAN

-932 RLEEQQENVV
+932 RLEEQQENIV

-950 SGRRAG
+950 SGQRAG
-956 KPFGAVAGRTEKTNA
+956 KPFGTVAGRTEKTNA

-1043 LQVRKSNGGTARAA
+1043 LQVRTSNGGTARAA

-1072 RATID
+1072 RATIG

-1098 IEQNIR
+1098 IEQHIR

-1190 RGPPEKYSYAGE
+1190 RGPPEKYS
-1202 LARTADSKSLT
+1202 
-1213 RAEQMEESGAS
+1213 
-1224 AENIF
+1224 I
-1229 RETGWFK
+1229 
-1236 GADGQWRFEIDDS
+1236 
-1249 NMEFR
+1249 
-1254 RDGDARLMEEAPY
+1254 
-1267 RRMQE
+1267 
-1272 LSDKWAASF
+1272 
-1281 EKGGEELTEAESTEL
+1281 
-1296 EALQDQYVDR
+1296 
-1306 VWEEKY
+1306 
-1312 ELQDFLK
+1312 
-1319 HDELY
+1319 
-1324 KAYPKLRHMS
+1324 
-1334 LIFRP
+1334 
-1339 MSIED
+1339 
-1344 YGYYS
+1344 
-1349 PKDGTIVMNS
+1349 
-1359 DLIGA
+1359 
-1364 PEKTLI
+1364 
-1370 HEIQHI
+1370 
-1376 IQSMEG
+1376 
-1382 FARGASPKYWNDRM
+1382 
-1396 EDGFSKKNAA
+1396 
-1406 GEEMLPNELYR
+1406 
-1417 NTAGEIE
+1417 GEIE
-1424 ARDVAERRGLSA
+1424 GEEGEYGTGVILDTDIFKGIRQKDWGKTLGAYVYENMAGAELTMFDEAGNPEVVYLARENDRVRKDGAKNSHKVLDKLAGYRG
-1436 EERRNRMPDTGNADT
+1436 DT
-1451 VFAEGDGYFSMSVK
+1451 VRAKAIVQLDEVLGTSKFKETTNEHSHQWMDAHGWMIR
-1465 TAADGAPYVLVENQ
+1465 TAYLQDENGNIYEA
-1479 MTKAQLSNYQTVA
+1479 TLN
-1492 DYIAEH
+1492 IAN
-1498 IGEAYTILESGQKVY
+1498 
-1513 IGKDLPNEYT
+1513 GKDR
-1523 QSQYT
+1523 
-1528 KRILQTSKLTAKNK
+1528 KILYEVNRVHQIDKIKSP
-1542 AVSNLGEMI
+1542 GEHTVTD
-1551 EIASNR
+1551 NGQR
-1557 RWEKTRHAE
+1557 F
-1566 NKDAPYGMYRYD
+1566 RYQKPG
-1578 TTFAFPVQ
+1578 T
-1586 GGARYKAFDAELVI
+1586 GGAQSETKNNINE
-1600 RNASDGKKYLY
+1600 NAAN
-1611 DIVSIKEN
+1611 VKE
-1619 TGLALDL
+1619 
-1626 NDKARGRRD
+1626 R
-1635 YDATRSD
+1635 
-1642 VSMDSIRR
+1642 
-1650 TEQKSQEKFSVTEA
+1650 FSVTEA
-1664 TDGQEDRSRS
+1664 TDDQEDRRRS

-1683 QREMKST
+1683 QRELKST

-1718 NGELTQTDRDVFL
+1718 NGELTQADRDVFL

-1893 ERDRSAQRNAQRS
+1893 ERDRSAQRNAQRL
-1906 QNNAGVIEAMEAR
+1906 QNNAGVIEAMDAR

-1959 SKEKLIDAMEARID
+1959 SKEKLIDTMEARID

-2006 IQELQ
+2006 LQELQ

-2063 WRDLAQMYQD
+2063 WRDLAQMYQA

-2106 LGNLY
+2106 LGKLY

-2147 NSAAGGYTGRL
+2147 NSAAGGYTGKL

-2730 DDGSLTALSV
+2730 DDGNLTALSV

-2979 QQAKMLAKLYDYA
+2979 QQAKMLAKLYEYA

>member
-1 MAKKRTGLDAL
+1 MAKKK
-12 REYEARSG
+12 
-20 RQTQSENQQTGKAGS
+20 QTGRDLLDQYKQETGYGISRQSS
-35 SGGTWRSGLDAL
+35 SGSTNGQALLDDYL
-47 REYEASGGGQNVKNG
+47 RNGGGQNVRNG

-182 ELERRAEEWQRKRQ
+182 ELERRAAEQEKRYREMVLPDQLRGMKRTSAEIQKQLDQLYEQKSDEHFRDYQFDENGTAWYTDENGTRRQ
-196 AAQEAAAL
+196 ARGVRDIQSEIDTLEARKAAL
-204 DQERGRRRTSEEYGK
+204 DSARALGQAENTISALDEETRELLREYNKTGYLADNEGAEWKLRQKGYSYDQIKRLAEYEKYLEDFEDYQKRSQSARKFGQDAPVTSTVASSLLAPFKALGNIESLRGILPKWLGGYQNEDMPTNIYSPLYFATHESSGIRSGVMEDMGPAGQFLYQAGTS
-219 RIDALE
+219 ALDSAVNMAVSTAIVGTTGLSGE
-225 AASDYARAQNAEGGG
+225 AASSAVAETMNWVMGSQVAADSVYAGIQSGKSNQEALIDGIVEGAIEGFTEKYSVG
-240 LPEFKDAYDKVNAGR
+240 DII
-255 ETPMT
+255 ETM
-260 LDEMQKELAY
+260 LSGKQVW
-270 TRYKKAVLDKSVSG
+270 KKAMRAFAS
-284 RVGEYAGDLATQFI
+284 E
-298 SGGADMALGGLGM
+298 GA
-311 VLGYLEQGAN
+311 
-321 GAAAWVLR
+321 
-329 DLAKAVPDGSI
+329 
-340 KDKMLSLADDF
+340 
-351 SSYYTGESMTAGEE
+351 EE
-365 TARYYRDELNRIGDE
+365 IASNWLNRIYDVVAKHDRGEVIGAYAEYLSKGNTKEKALALTLGD
-380 IEGKYKGV
+380 
-388 PLWIQQQMPSAGN
+388 
-401 MLFGAGLSGIAG
+401 MLKEDGLSF
-413 VNNLVTLGLTS
+413 L
-424 GGNSALEAKDK
+424 
-435 GASDAQALAYGVV
+435 
-448 AGGLEVFSERL
+448 AGGISGLAMS
-459 FGGNPIY
+459 GAY
-466 DADAGLINQAVG
+466 AGTNKAVEARSRG
-478 KLTSNKTIMKILNSK
+478 
-493 AFDIASEGLEEVVT
+493 
-507 EVLDPVA
+507 
-514 EWAIYNGDNT
+514 
-524 EFADAASIGNAFL
+524 
-537 GGVFLSAIGNVADAP
+537 
-552 KQLQQARYERVLR
+552 KQLNVIGQVMDAVESMAKERGDQA
-565 TTGSELADIAQS
+565 TA
-577 VDSADVQEAAQVI
+577 EAAQAVM
-590 RDKIAYGV
+590 DKVKAGQMPETAEV
-598 TPDAADIGAVLDA
+598 QAVVNSAVKAD
-611 MDQAGETVDVEQVRE
+611 QV
-626 AVDAEENEA
+626 
-635 KAAQAEA
+635 AQAEA

-653 RDARQEAREAPQQAS
+653 RDARQAAREARQQAPA
-668 VQAVQEAERQ
+668 QAVQEAERK

-707 GRRVETREI
+707 GRRAETREI

-725 KYEQAQARKDRVF
+725 KYEQAQAKKDRVF
-738 SLEPERRDEIF
+738 SLEPEQRDEIF
-749 GSWSDADKQFA
+749 GNWSEADKQFT

-773 YGLDSRTAVD
+773 YGLDSGTAVD

-804 VENEEEARILK
+804 VENEEEARILT
-815 QETREIFTAAQAKA
+815 QETREIFEAAQAKA
-829 NTELSGYTRDA
+829 STELSGYTRDA

-849 ELIPGSTETQQMQ
+849 ELIPGGTEAQQMQ
-862 QMQEPSRAEQ
+862 QMQKPSRAEQ

-878 AEAPKPAPAQAES
+878 AEAPKSAPAQAAS
-891 QAVQETEEQAQEPA
+891 QAVQEAEEQAKGPT
-905 LSGTKQAEQ
+905 LPGTKQAEQ
-914 TAAQEEAPVQETN
+914 TATQEEAPVQETN

-942 PDGGSRRE
+942 PDGESRRE

-1043 LQVRKSNGGTARAA
+1043 LQVRTSNGGTARAA

-1077 QLAAHETYHWIA
+1077 QLASHETYHWIA

-1098 IEQNIR
+1098 IEQHIR

-1125 VNDVPAEGTDAEF
+1125 VNDVPTEGTDAEF

-1173 AAEPSTTA
+1173 AAEPRTTA
-1181 QTAEKTGET
+1181 QTAEKTGGT
-1190 RGPPEKYSYAGE
+1190 RGPPEAYSMIGYGE
-1202 LARTADSKSLT
+1202 NGLKTYKSDFSSDMTATEKQQYLYNLIKSVWSKKPLQLT
-1213 RAEQMEESGAS
+1213 
-1224 AENIF
+1224 I
-1229 RETGWFK
+1229 
-1236 GADGQWRFEIDDS
+1236 
-1249 NMEFR
+1249 
-1254 RDGDARLMEEAPY
+1254 
-1267 RRMQE
+1267 
-1272 LSDKWAASF
+1272 
-1281 EKGGEELTEAESTEL
+1281 
-1296 EALQDQYVDR
+1296 LQDGKER
-1306 VWEEKY
+1306 
-1312 ELQDFLK
+1312 
-1319 HDELY
+1319 
-1324 KAYPKLRHMS
+1324 
-1334 LIFRP
+1334 
-1339 MSIED
+1339 SI
-1344 YGYYS
+1344 S
-1349 PKDGTIVMNS
+1349 ARFDGESN
-1359 DLIGA
+1359 GQ
-1364 PEKTLI
+1364 E
-1370 HEIQHI
+1370 
-1376 IQSMEG
+1376 
-1382 FARGASPKYWNDRM
+1382 FAGKMAFGN
-1396 EDGFSKKNAA
+1396 
-1406 GEEMLPNELYR
+1406 
-1417 NTAGEIE
+1417 
-1424 ARDVAERRGLSA
+1424 RRGTRT
-1436 EERRNRMPDTGNADT
+1436 ERLISLNLAD
-1451 VFAEGDGYFSMSVK
+1451 D
-1465 TAADGAPYVLVENQ
+1465 
-1479 MTKAQLSNYQTVA
+1479 
-1492 DYIAEH
+1492 IW
-1498 IGEAYTILESGQKVY
+1498 
-1513 IGKDLPNEYT
+1513 
-1523 QSQYT
+1523 
-1528 KRILQTSKLTAKNK
+1528 
-1542 AVSNLGEMI
+1542 
-1551 EIASNR
+1551 EIASESTYDASKGGIKETLAHDGSE
-1557 RWEKTRHAE
+1557 RWNYFVNAINYVDEQQPSR
-1566 NKDAPYGMYRYD
+1566 NGVYD
-1578 TTFAFPVQ
+1578 FNLDVMEREDGNFVYTFA
-1586 GGARYKAFDAELVI
+1586 L
-1600 RNASDGKKYLY
+1600 KK
-1611 DIVSIKEN
+1611 
-1619 TGLALDL
+1619 
-1626 NDKARGRRD
+1626 RRD
-1635 YDATRSD
+1635 NAPRTFAAGVNGNNAADANS
-1642 VSMDSIRR
+1642 SENSIRSLD
-1650 TEQKSQEKFSVTEA
+1650 QKSQDKFSVTEA
-1664 TDGQEDRSRS
+1664 TDDQEDRRRS
-1674 ERVNLPTIA
+1674 ERVDLPTIA
-1683 QREMKST
+1683 QRELKST

-1718 NGELTQTDRDVFL
+1718 NGELTQADRDVFL

-1893 ERDRSAQRNAQRS
+1893 ERDRSAQRNAQRL

-1959 SKEKLIDAMEARID
+1959 SKGKLIDAMEARID
-1973 ERIQREKARE
+1973 ERLQREKARE

-2006 IQELQ
+2006 LQELQ

-2106 LGNLY
+2106 LGKLY

-2147 NSAAGGYTGRL
+2147 NSAAGGYTGKL
-2158 SDRFMNME
+2158 TDRFMNME

-2196 ERDAQSYQVAAAQIL
+2196 ERDAQSYQVTAAQIL
-2211 QDFMQKN
+2211 KDFMQKN

-2340 YAKSEINRVSNTL
+2340 YAKSEINRVSNIL

-2559 TKLQNN
+2559 TKIQNN
-2565 KVLNFTFGGGA
+2565 KVLNFAFGGGA

-2614 QSPFYQK
+2614 QSPFYKK

-2681 RSGASAEVQRR
+2681 RSGASIEVQRR

-2712 AVTFLM
+2712 AVTFLI

-2730 DDGSLTALSV
+2730 DDGNLTALSV

-2773 ERFYDIFNSQSAEQL
+2773 ARFYDIFNSQSVEQL

-2800 NINKFVMDGADLI
+2800 NINKFVTDGADLI

-2819 TLYLKRNGN
+2819 TLYLKRYGN

-2932 SSLNI
+2932 SSINI

-2964 NELVQSDA
+2964 NELVQSDE

-3022 ESESIAFSV
+3022 ESASIAYSV

-3133 EDYLEGSM
+3133 EDYLGGSM

-3173 DWKKY
+3173 GWKKY

-3203 GVEKGDLSRQL
+3203 GVDKGDLSSQL
-3214 TGHFKEQWLAATG
+3214 TKHFKEAWLAATG

-3249 KARDNIIKWRQEANK
+3249 KARDNIIKWRREANK
-3264 KKGDKK
+3264 RKGDKK

>member
-1 MAKKRTGLDAL
+1 MAKKK
-12 REYEARSG
+12 
-20 RQTQSENQQTGKAGS
+20 QTGRDLLDQYKQETGYGISRQSS
-35 SGGTWRSGLDAL
+35 SGSTNGQALLDDYL
-47 REYEASGGGQNVKNG
+47 RNGGGQNVKNG

-69 TNTRKATPQ
+69 TNTKKATPQ

-182 ELERRAEEWQRKRQ
+182 EMERQ
-196 AAQEAAAL
+196 AAEQEKRYRETVLPDQLRGMKRTSAEMQKQLDQLYEQKSDEHFRDYQFDENGTAWYTDENGTRRQARGVRDIQSEIDTLEARKAAL
-204 DQERGRRRTSEEYGK
+204 DSARALGQAENTISALDEETRELLREYNKTGYLADNEGAEWKLRQKGYSYDQIKRLAEYEKYLEDFEDYQKRSQSARKFGQDAPVTSTVASSLLAPFKALGNIESLRGILPKWLGGYQNEDMPTNIYSPLYFATHESSGIRSGVMEDMGPAGQFLYQAGTS
-219 RIDALE
+219 ALDSAVNMAVSTAIVGTTGLSGE
-225 AASDYARAQNAEGGG
+225 AASSAVAETMNWVMGSQVAADSVYAGIQSGKSNQEALIDGIVEGAIEGFTEKYSVG
-240 LPEFKDAYDKVNAGR
+240 DII
-255 ETPMT
+255 ETM
-260 LDEMQKELAY
+260 LSGKQVW
-270 TRYKKAVLDKSVSG
+270 KKAMRAFAS
-284 RVGEYAGDLATQFI
+284 E
-298 SGGADMALGGLGM
+298 GA
-311 VLGYLEQGAN
+311 
-321 GAAAWVLR
+321 
-329 DLAKAVPDGSI
+329 
-340 KDKMLSLADDF
+340 
-351 SSYYTGESMTAGEE
+351 EE
-365 TARYYRDELNRIGDE
+365 IASNWLNRIYDVVAKHDRGEVMGAYAEYLSKGNTKEKALALTLGD
-380 IEGKYKGV
+380 
-388 PLWIQQQMPSAGN
+388 
-401 MLFGAGLSGIAG
+401 MLKEDGLSF
-413 VNNLVTLGLTS
+413 L
-424 GGNSALEAKDK
+424 
-435 GASDAQALAYGVV
+435 
-448 AGGLEVFSERL
+448 AGGISGLAMS
-459 FGGNPIY
+459 GAY
-466 DADAGLINQAVG
+466 AGTNKAVEARSRG
-478 KLTSNKTIMKILNSK
+478 
-493 AFDIASEGLEEVVT
+493 
-507 EVLDPVA
+507 
-514 EWAIYNGDNT
+514 
-524 EFADAASIGNAFL
+524 
-537 GGVFLSAIGNVADAP
+537 
-552 KQLQQARYERVLR
+552 KQLNVIGQVMDAVESMAKERGDQA
-565 TTGSELADIAQS
+565 TA
-577 VDSADVQEAAQVI
+577 EAAQAVM
-590 RDKIAYGV
+590 DKVKAGQMPETAEV
-598 TPDAADIGAVLDA
+598 QAVVNSAVKAD
-611 MDQAGETVDVEQVRE
+611 Q
-626 AVDAEENEA
+626 
-635 KAAQAEA
+635 AAQAEA

-653 RDARQEAREAPQQAS
+653 RDARQAAREARQQAPA
-668 VQAVQEAERQ
+668 QAVQEAERK

-707 GRRVETREI
+707 GRRAETREI

-725 KYEQAQARKDRVF
+725 KYEQAQAKKDRVF

-749 GSWSDADKQFA
+749 GNWSEADKQFA

-773 YGLDSRTAVD
+773 YGLNSGTAVD

-804 VENEEEARILK
+804 VENEEEARILT
-815 QETREIFTAAQAKA
+815 QETREIFEAVQAKA
-829 NTELSGYTRDA
+829 STELNGYTRDA

-849 ELIPGSTETQQMQ
+849 ELIPGGTETQQMQ
-862 QMQEPSRAEQ
+862 QPSRAEQ

-878 AEAPKPAPAQAES
+878 AEAPKSAPAQAAS
-891 QAVQETEEQAQEPA
+891 QAVQETEELARETTLP
-905 LSGTKQAEQ
+905 GPKQAEQ
-914 TAAQEEAPVQETN
+914 TATQEEAPVQETN

-950 SGRRAG
+950 SDRRAG
-956 KPFGAVAGRTEKTNA
+956 KPFGAVAGRTGKTNA

-1043 LQVRKSNGGTARAA
+1043 LQVRTSNGGTARAA

-1077 QLAAHETYHWIA
+1077 QLASHETYHWIA

-1098 IEQNIR
+1098 IEQHIR
-1104 DTFSEEEFDQIVET
+1104 DTFSEEEFDQSVET

-1173 AAEPSTTA
+1173 AAEPRTTA
-1181 QTAEKTGET
+1181 QTAEKTGGT
-1190 RGPPEKYSYAGE
+1190 RGPPEAYSMIGYGE
-1202 LARTADSKSLT
+1202 NGLKTYKSDFSSDMTATEKQQYLYNLIKSVWSKKPLQLT
-1213 RAEQMEESGAS
+1213 
-1224 AENIF
+1224 I
-1229 RETGWFK
+1229 
-1236 GADGQWRFEIDDS
+1236 
-1249 NMEFR
+1249 
-1254 RDGDARLMEEAPY
+1254 
-1267 RRMQE
+1267 
-1272 LSDKWAASF
+1272 
-1281 EKGGEELTEAESTEL
+1281 
-1296 EALQDQYVDR
+1296 LQDGKER
-1306 VWEEKY
+1306 
-1312 ELQDFLK
+1312 
-1319 HDELY
+1319 
-1324 KAYPKLRHMS
+1324 
-1334 LIFRP
+1334 
-1339 MSIED
+1339 SI
-1344 YGYYS
+1344 S
-1349 PKDGTIVMNS
+1349 ARFDGESN
-1359 DLIGA
+1359 GQ
-1364 PEKTLI
+1364 E
-1370 HEIQHI
+1370 
-1376 IQSMEG
+1376 
-1382 FARGASPKYWNDRM
+1382 FAGKMAFGN
-1396 EDGFSKKNAA
+1396 
-1406 GEEMLPNELYR
+1406 
-1417 NTAGEIE
+1417 
-1424 ARDVAERRGLSA
+1424 RRGTRT
-1436 EERRNRMPDTGNADT
+1436 ERLISLNLAD
-1451 VFAEGDGYFSMSVK
+1451 D
-1465 TAADGAPYVLVENQ
+1465 
-1479 MTKAQLSNYQTVA
+1479 
-1492 DYIAEH
+1492 IW
-1498 IGEAYTILESGQKVY
+1498 
-1513 IGKDLPNEYT
+1513 
-1523 QSQYT
+1523 
-1528 KRILQTSKLTAKNK
+1528 
-1542 AVSNLGEMI
+1542 
-1551 EIASNR
+1551 EIASESTYDASKGGIKETLAHDGSE
-1557 RWEKTRHAE
+1557 RWNYFVNAINYVDEQQPSR
-1566 NKDAPYGMYRYD
+1566 NGVYD
-1578 TTFAFPVQ
+1578 FNLDVMEREDGNFVYTFA
-1586 GGARYKAFDAELVI
+1586 L
-1600 RNASDGKKYLY
+1600 KK
-1611 DIVSIKEN
+1611 
-1619 TGLALDL
+1619 
-1626 NDKARGRRD
+1626 RRD
-1635 YDATRSD
+1635 NAPRTFAAGVNGNNAADANS
-1642 VSMDSIRR
+1642 SENSIRSLD
-1650 TEQKSQEKFSVTEA
+1650 QKSQDKFSVTEA
-1664 TDGQEDRSRS
+1664 TDDQEDRRRS
-1674 ERVNLPTIA
+1674 ERVDLPTIA
-1683 QREMKST
+1683 QRELKST

-1718 NGELTQTDRDVFL
+1718 NGELTQADRDVFL

-1893 ERDRSAQRNAQRS
+1893 ERDRSAQRNAQRL

-1959 SKEKLIDAMEARID
+1959 SKGKLIDAMEARID
-1973 ERIQREKARE
+1973 ERLQREKARE

-2006 IQELQ
+2006 LQELQ

-2106 LGNLY
+2106 LGKLY

-2147 NSAAGGYTGRL
+2147 NSAAGGYTGKL
-2158 SDRFMNME
+2158 TDRFMNME

-2196 ERDAQSYQVAAAQIL
+2196 ERDAQSYQVTAAQIL
-2211 QDFMQKN
+2211 KDFMQKN

-2340 YAKSEINRVSNTL
+2340 YAKSEINRVSNIL

-2559 TKLQNN
+2559 TKIQNN
-2565 KVLNFTFGGGA
+2565 KVLNFAFGGGA

-2643 RLRKSKNALAKALT
+2643 RLRKSKNALAKAVT

-2681 RSGASAEVQRR
+2681 RSGASIEVQRR
-2692 ANRRAGQAFV
+2692 ANRRVGQAFV

-2730 DDGSLTALSV
+2730 DDGNLTALSV

-2773 ERFYDIFNSQSAEQL
+2773 ARFYDIFNSQSVEQL

-2800 NINKFVMDGADLI
+2800 NINKFVTDGADLI

-2819 TLYLKRNGN
+2819 TLYLKRYGN

-2932 SSLNI
+2932 SSINI

-2964 NELVQSDA
+2964 NELVQSDE

-3006 DAYVEKFKKL
+3006 DAYVEKFKEL

-3022 ESESIAFSV
+3022 ESASIAYSV

-3067 QKSALLAANYSTT
+3067 QKSALLAANYSAT

-3124 KSALKSQLK
+3124 KSDLKSQLK
-3133 EDYLEGSM
+3133 EDYLGGSM

-3173 DWKKY
+3173 GWKKY

-3203 GVEKGDLSRQL
+3203 GVDKGDLSSQL
-3214 TGHFKEQWLAATG
+3214 TKHFKEAWLAATG

-3249 KARDNIIKWRQEANK
+3249 KARDNIIKWRREANK
-3264 KKGDKK
+3264 RKGDKK

>member
-1 MAKKRTGLDAL
+1 MAKKK
-12 REYEARSG
+12 
-20 RQTQSENQQTGKAGS
+20 QTGRDLLDQYKQETGYGISRQSS
-35 SGGTWRSGLDAL
+35 SGSTNGQALLDDYL
-47 REYEASGGGQNVKNG
+47 RNGGGQNVKNG

-182 ELERRAEEWQRKRQ
+182 ELERRTAEQEKRYRETVLPDQLRGMKRTSAEMQKQLDQLYEQKSDEHFRDYQFDENGTAWYTDENGTRRQ
-196 AAQEAAAL
+196 ARGVRDIQSEIDTLETRKAAL
-204 DQERGRRRTSEEYGK
+204 DSARALGQAENTIGALDEETRELLREYNKTGYLADNEGAEWKLRQKGYSYDQIKRLAEYEKYLEDFEDYQKRSQSARKFGQDAPVTSTVASSLLAPFKALGNIESLRGILPKGLGGYQNEDMPTNIYSPLYFATHESSGIRSGAMEGMGPVGQFLYQAGTS
-219 RIDALE
+219 ALDSAVNMAVSTAIVGTTGLSGE
-225 AASDYARAQNAEGGG
+225 AASSAVAETMNWVMGSQVAADSVYAGIQSGKSNQEALIDGIVEGAIEGFTEKYSVG
-240 LPEFKDAYDKVNAGR
+240 DII
-255 ETPMT
+255 ETM
-260 LDEMQKELAY
+260 LSGKQVW
-270 TRYKKAVLDKSVSG
+270 KKALRAFAS
-284 RVGEYAGDLATQFI
+284 E
-298 SGGADMALGGLGM
+298 GA
-311 VLGYLEQGAN
+311 
-321 GAAAWVLR
+321 
-329 DLAKAVPDGSI
+329 
-340 KDKMLSLADDF
+340 
-351 SSYYTGESMTAGEE
+351 EE
-365 TARYYRDELNRIGDE
+365 IASNWLNRIYDVAAKHDRGEVMGAYAEYLSKGNTKEKALALTLADMLKEDGLSFLAGGISGLAMSGAYAGTNKAVEAYNKGEQLNVIGQVMDAVESMAKERGDQATAE
-380 IEGKYKGV
+380 AAQAVMDKVKAG
-388 PLWIQQQMPSAGN
+388 QMPETA
-401 MLFGAGLSGIAG
+401 
-413 VNNLVTLGLTS
+413 
-424 GGNSALEAKDK
+424 
-435 GASDAQALAYGVV
+435 
-448 AGGLEVFSERL
+448 EV
-459 FGGNPIY
+459 
-466 DADAGLINQAVG
+466 QAV
-478 KLTSNKTIMKILNSK
+478 
-493 AFDIASEGLEEVVT
+493 
-507 EVLDPVA
+507 
-514 EWAIYNGDNT
+514 
-524 EFADAASIGNAFL
+524 
-537 GGVFLSAIGNVADAP
+537 
-552 KQLQQARYERVLR
+552 
-565 TTGSELADIAQS
+565 
-577 VDSADVQEAAQVI
+577 VDSAV
-590 RDKIAYGV
+590 K
-598 TPDAADIGAVLDA
+598 AD
-611 MDQAGETVDVEQVRE
+611 Q
-626 AVDAEENEA
+626 
-635 KAAQAEA
+635 AAQAEA
-642 AFQTYNQYADE
+642 DFQTYNQYADE
-653 RDARQEAREAPQQAS
+653 RDARQAAREAPQQTPA
-668 VQAVQEAERQ
+668 QAAQEAAMPQ
-678 QQTPA
+678 QAPM
-683 QTAQAVQEVQNVQ
+683 QTAQAVQEVQNIQ

-707 GRRVETREI
+707 GRRAETREI
-716 DFNKEPQLT
+716 DFNKAPQLT
-725 KYEQAQARKDRVF
+725 KYEQAQERKDRVF

-749 GSWSDADKQFA
+749 GSWSEADKRFA

-773 YGLDSRTAVD
+773 YGLDSGTAVD

-804 VENEEEARILK
+804 VENEEEARILT

-849 ELIPGSTETQQMQ
+849 ELIPGGTETQQMQ
-862 QMQEPSRAEQ
+862 KPSRAEQ
-872 QQITQE
+872 PQITQE
-878 AEAPKPAPAQAES
+878 AEAPKSAPAQAAS
-891 QAVQETEEQAQEPA
+891 QAVQETEELTQGPTLPGQ
-905 LSGTKQAEQ
+905 KQAEQ
-914 TAAQEEAPVQETN
+914 TATQEEAPVQETN

-1043 LQVRKSNGGTARAA
+1043 LQVRTSNGGTARAA

-1077 QLAAHETYHWIA
+1077 QLASHETYHWIA

-1098 IEQNIR
+1098 IEQHIR

-1173 AAEPSTTA
+1173 AAEPRTTA
-1181 QTAEKTGET
+1181 QTEEKTGET
-1190 RGPPEKYSYAGE
+1190 RGPPEKYSIEMTTGNQPFVEVETDILDGVPKEQWVSTVREALRTKFPNGVVVGNNQIHIDKQSRREMTFSRYMQWLYNNDPQTHADKLRATSNADE
-1202 LARTADSKSLT
+1202 ILRATTDWINEVLNHPRKDQIADFARGNVLLRVGGNDYSADVVVGT
-1213 RAEQMEESGAS
+1213 R
-1224 AENIF
+1224 
-1229 RETGWFK
+1229 K
-1236 GADGQWRFEIDDS
+1236 DGS
-1249 NMEFR
+1249 M
-1254 RDGDARLMEEAPY
+1254 LMY
-1267 RRMQE
+1267 DVLNLR
-1272 LSDKWAASF
+1272 KTSF
-1281 EKGGEELTEAESTEL
+1281 EKREADAAINTNPSPGTVRST
-1296 EALQDQYVDR
+1296 ASV
-1306 VWEEKY
+1306 
-1312 ELQDFLK
+1312 
-1319 HDELY
+1319 
-1324 KAYPKLRHMS
+1324 
-1334 LIFRP
+1334 
-1339 MSIED
+1339 
-1344 YGYYS
+1344 
-1349 PKDGTIVMNS
+1349 S
-1359 DLIGA
+1359 D
-1364 PEKTLI
+1364 T
-1370 HEIQHI
+1370 
-1376 IQSMEG
+1376 
-1382 FARGASPKYWNDRM
+1382 
-1396 EDGFSKKNAA
+1396 
-1406 GEEMLPNELYR
+1406 
-1417 NTAGEIE
+1417 
-1424 ARDVAERRGLSA
+1424 
-1436 EERRNRMPDTGNADT
+1436 
-1451 VFAEGDGYFSMSVK
+1451 
-1465 TAADGAPYVLVENQ
+1465 
-1479 MTKAQLSNYQTVA
+1479 
-1492 DYIAEH
+1492 
-1498 IGEAYTILESGQKVY
+1498 
-1513 IGKDLPNEYT
+1513 
-1523 QSQYT
+1523 
-1528 KRILQTSKLTAKNK
+1528 
-1542 AVSNLGEMI
+1542 
-1551 EIASNR
+1551 
-1557 RWEKTRHAE
+1557 
-1566 NKDAPYGMYRYD
+1566 
-1578 TTFAFPVQ
+1578 
-1586 GGARYKAFDAELVI
+1586 
-1600 RNASDGKKYLY
+1600 
-1611 DIVSIKEN
+1611 
-1619 TGLALDL
+1619 
-1626 NDKARGRRD
+1626 
-1635 YDATRSD
+1635 
-1642 VSMDSIRR
+1642 SIRSQ
-1650 TEQKSQEKFSVTEA
+1650 EQKSQDKFSVTEA
-1664 TDGQEDRSRS
+1664 TDDQEDRRRS
-1674 ERVNLPTIA
+1674 ERVDLPTIA
-1683 QREMKST
+1683 QRELKST
-1690 LFKMFSVSKTQRT
+1690 LFKMFSVSKTQRA
-1703 DVGRVIDYFADRIYT
+1703 DVGHVIDYFADRIYT
-1718 NGELTQTDRDVFL
+1718 NGELTQADRDVFL

-1801 QALSEAAP
+1801 QALSEAAS

-1959 SKEKLIDAMEARID
+1959 SKEKLVDAMEARID
-1973 ERIQREKARE
+1973 ERLQREKARE

-2006 IQELQ
+2006 LQELQ

-2030 ELREQFDE
+2030 ELREQFNE

-2051 NEMQWSGKYNAT
+2051 SEMQWSGKYNAT

-2106 LGNLY
+2106 LGKLY

-2147 NSAAGGYTGRL
+2147 NSAAGGYTGKL
-2158 SDRFMNME
+2158 TDRFMNME

-2196 ERDAQSYQVAAAQIL
+2196 ERDAQSYQVTAAQIL
-2211 QDFMQKN
+2211 KDFMQKN

-2340 YAKSEINRVSNTL
+2340 YAKSEINRVSNIL
-2353 YGYDKAMGK
+2353 FGYDKAMGK

-2404 GAYDAFERNVS
+2404 GAYDAFERNVR

-2469 GSSEQDFVTT
+2469 GSSEQDVVTT

-2559 TKLQNN
+2559 TKIQNN
-2565 KVLNFTFGGGA
+2565 KVLNFAFGGGA

-2643 RLRKSKNALAKALT
+2643 RLRKSKNALAKAVT

-2681 RSGASAEVQRR
+2681 RSGASIEVQRR
-2692 ANRRAGQAFV
+2692 ANRRVGQAFV

-2730 DDGSLTALSV
+2730 DDGNLTALSV

-2773 ERFYDIFNSQSAEQL
+2773 ERFYDIFNSQSVEQL

-2800 NINKFVMDGADLI
+2800 NINKFVTDGADLI

-2819 TLYLKRNGN
+2819 TLYLKRYGN

-2921 GYTNAAPADTP
+2921 GYANAAPADTP

-3022 ESESIAFSV
+3022 ESASIAYSV

-3133 EDYLEGSM
+3133 EDYLGGSM

-3173 DWKKY
+3173 GWKKY

-3214 TGHFKEQWLAATG
+3214 TDHFKEQWLAATG

-3249 KARDNIIKWRQEANK
+3249 TARDNIIKWRREANK
-3264 KKGDKK
+3264 RKGDKK

>member
-20 RQTQSENQQTGKAGS
+20 RQTQSGNQQTGNAGS

-47 REYEASGGGQNVKNG
+47 REYEASGGRQNVTNG

-69 TNTRKATPQ
+69 TNTKKATPQ
-78 SYEEAYQQYKQYVAE
+78 SYEAAYQQYKQYVAE

-182 ELERRAEEWQRKRQ
+182 ELERRAAEQEKRYRETVLPDQLRGMKRTSAEIQKQLDQLYEQKSDEHFRDYQFDENGTAWYTDENGTRRQ
-196 AAQEAAAL
+196 ARGVRDIQSEIDTLETRKAAL
-204 DQERGRRRTSEEYGK
+204 DSARALGQAENTIGALDEETRELLREYNKTGYLADNEGAEWKLRQKGYSYDQIKRLAEYEKYLEDFEDYQKRSQSARKFGQDAPVTSTVASSLLAPFKALGNIESLRGILPKWLGGYQNEDMPTNIYSPLYFATHESSGIRSGVMEGMGPVGQFLYQAGTS
-219 RIDALE
+219 ALDSAVNMAASTAIVGTTGLSGE
-225 AASDYARAQNAEGGG
+225 AASSAVAETMNWVMGSQVAA
-240 LPEFKDAYDKVNAGR
+240 D
-255 ETPMT
+255 
-260 LDEMQKELAY
+260 
-270 TRYKKAVLDKSVSG
+270 SV
-284 RVGEYAGDLATQFI
+284 YAGIQ
-298 SGGADMALGGLGM
+298 SGKSNQEALIDGIVEGAIEGLTEKYSVG
-311 VLGYLEQGAN
+311 
-321 GAAAWVLR
+321 
-329 DLAKAVPDGSI
+329 DKI
-340 KDKMLSLADDF
+340 KTMLSGKQVWKKVMRAF
-351 SSYYTGESMTAGEE
+351 ASEGAEE
-365 TARYYRDELNRIGDE
+365 IASNWLNRIYDVVAKHDRGEVMGAYAEYLSKGNTKEKALALTLGD
-380 IEGKYKGV
+380 
-388 PLWIQQQMPSAGN
+388 
-401 MLFGAGLSGIAG
+401 MLKEDGLSF
-413 VNNLVTLGLTS
+413 L
-424 GGNSALEAKDK
+424 
-435 GASDAQALAYGVV
+435 
-448 AGGLEVFSERL
+448 AGGISGLAMS
-459 FGGNPIY
+459 GAY
-466 DADAGLINQAVG
+466 AGTNKAVEARNRG
-478 KLTSNKTIMKILNSK
+478 
-493 AFDIASEGLEEVVT
+493 
-507 EVLDPVA
+507 
-514 EWAIYNGDNT
+514 
-524 EFADAASIGNAFL
+524 
-537 GGVFLSAIGNVADAP
+537 
-552 KQLQQARYERVLR
+552 KQLNVIGQVMDAVESMAKERGDQA
-565 TTGSELADIAQS
+565 TA
-577 VDSADVQEAAQVI
+577 EAAQAVM
-590 RDKIAYGV
+590 DKVKAGQMPETAEV
-598 TPDAADIGAVLDA
+598 QAVVNSAVKAD
-611 MDQAGETVDVEQVRE
+611 Q
-626 AVDAEENEA
+626 
-635 KAAQAEA
+635 AAQAEA

-653 RDARQEAREAPQQAS
+653 RDARQAAREARQQAPA
-668 VQAVQEAERQ
+668 QAVQEAERQ

-683 QTAQAVQEVQNVQ
+683 QTTQAVQEVQNVQ

-707 GRRVETREI
+707 GRRAETREI

-725 KYEQAQARKDRVF
+725 KYEQAQAKKDRVF

-749 GSWSDADKQFA
+749 GSWSNANEQFA

-773 YGLDSRTAVD
+773 YGINSGTAVD

-794 FTNSYLSTLT
+794 FINSYLSTLT
-804 VENEEEARILK
+804 VENEEEARILT
-815 QETREIFTAAQAKA
+815 QETREIFEAAQAKA
-829 NTELSGYTRDA
+829 STELSGYTRDA

-849 ELIPGSTETQQMQ
+849 ELIPGGTETQQMQ
-862 QMQEPSRAEQ
+862 KPSRAEQ

-878 AEAPKPAPAQAES
+878 AEAPKPAPAQAAS
-891 QAVQETEEQAQEPA
+891 QAVQETEELARETTLP
-905 LSGTKQAEQ
+905 GPKQAEQ
-914 TAAQEEAPVQETN
+914 TATQEEAPVQETN

-950 SGRRAG
+950 SDRRAG
-956 KPFGAVAGRTEKTNA
+956 KPFGAVAGRTGKTNA

-1043 LQVRKSNGGTARAA
+1043 LQVRTSNGGTARAA

-1077 QLAAHETYHWIA
+1077 QLASHETYHWIA

-1098 IEQNIR
+1098 IEQHIR

-1125 VNDVPAEGTDAEF
+1125 VNDVPTEGTDAEF

-1154 AGINAFGAH
+1154 AGINAFGTH

-1173 AAEPSTTA
+1173 AAELRTTA
-1181 QTAEKTGET
+1181 QTAEKTGGT
-1190 RGPPEKYSYAGE
+1190 RGPPEKYSIGKTTDNKPFVEVEQDILAGVPE
-1202 LARTADSKSLT
+1202 ADWVKTIKENLKKKFPNGITVGNNEINIDYQSRQEMTFSRYMQWLYNNDPQL
-1213 RAEQMEESGAS
+1213 RA
-1224 AENIF
+1224 
-1229 RETGWFK
+1229 
-1236 GADGQWRFEIDDS
+1236 D
-1249 NMEFR
+1249 
-1254 RDGDARLMEEAPY
+1254 
-1267 RRMQE
+1267 
-1272 LSDKWAASF
+1272 
-1281 EKGGEELTEAESTEL
+1281 
-1296 EALQDQYVDR
+1296 
-1306 VWEEKY
+1306 
-1312 ELQDFLK
+1312 
-1319 HDELY
+1319 
-1324 KAYPKLRHMS
+1324 KLRATDNADEILRATTDWVNEGLNHP
-1334 LIFRP
+1334 R
-1339 MSIED
+1339 
-1344 YGYYS
+1344 
-1349 PKDGTIVMNS
+1349 KDKIA
-1359 DLIGA
+1359 D
-1364 PEKTLI
+1364 
-1370 HEIQHI
+1370 
-1376 IQSMEG
+1376 
-1382 FARGASPKYWNDRM
+1382 FARGNVLLRVGGNGYTAEVVVGTRESGSMLLYDILNLQPTSFTEKETDAAKAENPSPGTN
-1396 EDGFSKKNAA
+1396 
-1406 GEEMLPNELYR
+1406 R
-1417 NTAGEIE
+1417 NTA
-1424 ARDVAERRGLSA
+1424 
-1436 EERRNRMPDTGNADT
+1436 
-1451 VFAEGDGYFSMSVK
+1451 SVSE
-1465 TAADGAPYVLVENQ
+1465 P
-1479 MTKAQLSNYQTVA
+1479 
-1492 DYIAEH
+1492 
-1498 IGEAYTILESGQKVY
+1498 
-1513 IGKDLPNEYT
+1513 
-1523 QSQYT
+1523 
-1528 KRILQTSKLTAKNK
+1528 
-1542 AVSNLGEMI
+1542 
-1551 EIASNR
+1551 
-1557 RWEKTRHAE
+1557 
-1566 NKDAPYGMYRYD
+1566 
-1578 TTFAFPVQ
+1578 
-1586 GGARYKAFDAELVI
+1586 
-1600 RNASDGKKYLY
+1600 
-1611 DIVSIKEN
+1611 
-1619 TGLALDL
+1619 
-1626 NDKARGRRD
+1626 
-1635 YDATRSD
+1635 
-1642 VSMDSIRR
+1642 SIRR

-1664 TDGQEDRSRS
+1664 ADGQEDKRRS

-1683 QREMKST
+1683 QRELKST

-1927 DAATARSR
+1927 DAATDRSR

-1959 SKEKLIDAMEARID
+1959 SKGKLIDAMEARID

-2006 IQELQ
+2006 LQELQ

-2106 LGNLY
+2106 LGKLY

-2147 NSAAGGYTGRL
+2147 NSAAGGYTGKL
-2158 SDRFMNME
+2158 TDRFMNME

-2196 ERDAQSYQVAAAQIL
+2196 ERDAQSYQVTAAQIL
-2211 QDFMQKN
+2211 KDFMQKN

-2306 TTIKLAPET
+2306 TTVKLAPET

-2340 YAKSEINRVSNTL
+2340 YAKSEINRVSNIL

-2496 PSIVLKQAGSIPLA
+2496 PSIVFKQAGSIPLA

-2559 TKLQNN
+2559 TKIQNN
-2565 KVLNFTFGGGA
+2565 KVLNFAFGGGA

-2643 RLRKSKNALAKALT
+2643 RLRKSKNALAKAVT

-2681 RSGASAEVQRR
+2681 RSGASIEVQRR
-2692 ANRRAGQAFV
+2692 ANRRVGQAFV

-2730 DDGSLTALSV
+2730 DDGNLTALSV

-2773 ERFYDIFNSQSAEQL
+2773 ERFYDIFNSQSVEQL

-2800 NINKFVMDGADLI
+2800 NINKFVTDGADLI

-2819 TLYLKRNGN
+2819 TLYLKRYGN

-2921 GYTNAAPADTP
+2921 GYANAAPADTP
-2932 SSLNI
+2932 SSVNI

-3022 ESESIAFSV
+3022 ESASIAYSV

-3067 QKSALLAANYSTT
+3067 QKSALLAANYSAT

-3111 ADGKTQEDAEKAV
+3111 ADGKAQEDAEKAV
-3124 KSALKSQLK
+3124 KSDLKSQLK
-3133 EDYLEGSM
+3133 EDYLGGSM

-3173 DWKKY
+3173 GWKKY

-3203 GVEKGDLSRQL
+3203 GVDKGDLSSQL
-3214 TGHFKEQWLAATG
+3214 TKHFKEAWLAATG

-3249 KARDNIIKWRQEANK
+3249 KARDNIIKWRREANK
-3264 KKGDKK
+3264 RKGDKK

>member
-1 MAKKRTGLDAL
+1 MAKKK
-12 REYEARSG
+12 
-20 RQTQSENQQTGKAGS
+20 QTGRDLLDQYKQETGYGISRQSS
-35 SGGTWRSGLDAL
+35 SGSTNGQALLDDYL
-47 REYEASGGGQNVKNG
+47 RNGGGQDVKNG

-69 TNTRKATPQ
+69 TNTKKATPQ

-182 ELERRAEEWQRKRQ
+182 ELERRAAEWQRKQQ
-196 AAQEAAAL
+196 AAQGAAAL

-321 GAAAWVLR
+321 GAAAWTLR

-448 AGGLEVFSERL
+448 AGGLEVFSEKL

-466 DADAGLINQAVG
+466 DTDAGLVNKAVG
-478 KLTSNKTIMKILNSK
+478 KLTDNKTIMKILNSK
-493 AFDIASEGLEEVVT
+493 AFDIAAEGLEEVVT

-565 TTGSELADIAQS
+565 TAGSELADIAQS

-598 TPDAADIGAVLDA
+598 APDAADIGAVLDA

-653 RDARQEAREAPQQAS
+653 RDARQEAREAPQQAPA
-668 VQAVQEAERQ
+668 QAVQEAER
-678 QQTPA
+678 
-683 QTAQAVQEVQNVQ
+683 
-696 TQTGKR
+696 R
-702 TQADA
+702 
-707 GRRVETREI
+707 
-716 DFNKEPQLT
+716 
-725 KYEQAQARKDRVF
+725 
-738 SLEPERRDEIF
+738 
-749 GSWSDADKQFA
+749 
-760 KRTKQIERDYTDR
+760 
-773 YGLDSRTAVD
+773 
-783 IAYMMNWLNSR
+783 
-794 FTNSYLSTLT
+794 
-804 VENEEEARILK
+804 
-815 QETREIFTAAQAKA
+815 
-829 NTELSGYTRDA
+829 
-840 TLEAIQAAL
+840 
-849 ELIPGSTETQQMQ
+849 
-862 QMQEPSRAEQ
+862 QEP
-872 QQITQE
+872 TL
-878 AEAPKPAPAQAES
+878 P
-891 QAVQETEEQAQEPA
+891 
-905 LSGTKQAEQ
+905 GTKQAEQ
-914 TAAQEEAPVQETN
+914 TATQEEAPVQEAN

-950 SGRRAG
+950 SGQRAG
-956 KPFGAVAGRTEKTNA
+956 KPFGTVAGRTEKTNA

-1154 AGINAFGAH
+1154 AGINAFGTH

-1173 AAEPSTTA
+1173 AAELRTTA
-1181 QTAEKTGET
+1181 QTAEKTGGT
-1190 RGPPEKYSYAGE
+1190 RGPPEKYSIGKTTDNKPFVEVEQDILAGVPE
-1202 LARTADSKSLT
+1202 ADWVKTVKENLKKKFPNGITVGNNEINIDYQSRQEMTFSRYMQWLYNNDPQL
-1213 RAEQMEESGAS
+1213 RA
-1224 AENIF
+1224 
-1229 RETGWFK
+1229 
-1236 GADGQWRFEIDDS
+1236 D
-1249 NMEFR
+1249 
-1254 RDGDARLMEEAPY
+1254 
-1267 RRMQE
+1267 
-1272 LSDKWAASF
+1272 
-1281 EKGGEELTEAESTEL
+1281 
-1296 EALQDQYVDR
+1296 
-1306 VWEEKY
+1306 
-1312 ELQDFLK
+1312 
-1319 HDELY
+1319 
-1324 KAYPKLRHMS
+1324 KLRATDNADEILRATTDWVNEGLNHP
-1334 LIFRP
+1334 R
-1339 MSIED
+1339 
-1344 YGYYS
+1344 
-1349 PKDGTIVMNS
+1349 KDKIA
-1359 DLIGA
+1359 D
-1364 PEKTLI
+1364 
-1370 HEIQHI
+1370 
-1376 IQSMEG
+1376 
-1382 FARGASPKYWNDRM
+1382 FARGNVLLRVGGNGYTAEVVVGTRESGSMLLYDILNLQPTSFTEKETDAAKAENPSPGTN
-1396 EDGFSKKNAA
+1396 
-1406 GEEMLPNELYR
+1406 R
-1417 NTAGEIE
+1417 NTA
-1424 ARDVAERRGLSA
+1424 
-1436 EERRNRMPDTGNADT
+1436 
-1451 VFAEGDGYFSMSVK
+1451 SVSE
-1465 TAADGAPYVLVENQ
+1465 P
-1479 MTKAQLSNYQTVA
+1479 
-1492 DYIAEH
+1492 
-1498 IGEAYTILESGQKVY
+1498 
-1513 IGKDLPNEYT
+1513 
-1523 QSQYT
+1523 
-1528 KRILQTSKLTAKNK
+1528 
-1542 AVSNLGEMI
+1542 
-1551 EIASNR
+1551 
-1557 RWEKTRHAE
+1557 
-1566 NKDAPYGMYRYD
+1566 
-1578 TTFAFPVQ
+1578 
-1586 GGARYKAFDAELVI
+1586 
-1600 RNASDGKKYLY
+1600 
-1611 DIVSIKEN
+1611 
-1619 TGLALDL
+1619 
-1626 NDKARGRRD
+1626 
-1635 YDATRSD
+1635 
-1642 VSMDSIRR
+1642 SIRR

-1664 TDGQEDRSRS
+1664 ADGQEDKRRS

-1683 QREMKST
+1683 QRELKST

-1880 VKLRGDKTAAIEA
+1880 VKLRGEKTAAIEA
-1893 ERDRSAQRNAQRS
+1893 ERDRSEQRNAQRS

-1919 TDERLQKK
+1919 TDER
-1927 DAATARSR
+1927 
-1935 QKLIEAMEART
+1935 M
-1946 DERLQKKDAALAK
+1946 QKKDAALAK

-2006 IQELQ
+2006 LQELQ

-2021 NKNRFRAPE
+2021 NKNRFRAQE

-2106 LGNLY
+2106 LGKLY

-2147 NSAAGGYTGRL
+2147 NSAAGGYTGKL

-2559 TKLQNN
+2559 TKIQNN
-2565 KVLNFTFGGGA
+2565 KVLNFAFGGGA

-2596 RRENPELEIGTQE
+2596 RRENQELEIGTQE

-2614 QSPFYQK
+2614 QSPFYKK

-2730 DDGSLTALSV
+2730 DNGNLTALSV

-2964 NELVQSDA
+2964 NELVKSDE

-3054 AMGILDG
+3054 AMGIIDG

-3067 QKSALLAANYSTT
+3067 QKSALLAENYSTT

-3173 DWKKY
+3173 GWKKY

-3203 GVEKGDLSRQL
+3203 GVDKGDLSSQL
-3214 TGHFKEQWLAATG
+3214 TKHFKEAWLAATG

-3249 KARDNIIKWRQEANK
+3249 KARDNIIKWRREANK

>member
-1 MAKKRTGLDAL
+1 MAKKK
-12 REYEARSG
+12 
-20 RQTQSENQQTGKAGS
+20 QTGRDLLDQYKQETGYGISRQSS
-35 SGGTWRSGLDAL
+35 SGSTNGQALLDDYL
-47 REYEASGGGQNVKNG
+47 RNGGGQNVKNG

-127 NQLDGDMQPRVQAA
+127 NQLDGDMQPRVQEA

-182 ELERRAEEWQRKRQ
+182 ELERRAAEQEKRYRETVLPDQLRGMKRTSAEMQKQLDQLYEQKSDEHFRDYQFDENGTAWYTDENGTRRQ
-196 AAQEAAAL
+196 ARGVRDIQSEIDTLETRKAAL
-204 DQERGRRRTSEEYGK
+204 DSARAMGQAENTIGALDEETRELLREYNKTGYLADNEGAEWKLRQKGYSYDQIKRLAEYEKYLEDFEDYQKRSQSARKFGQDAPVTSTVASSLLAPFKALGNIESLRGILPKWLGGYQNEDMPTNIYSPLYFATHESSGIRSGVMEGMGPVGQFLYQAGTS
-219 RIDALE
+219 ALDSAVNMAASTAIVGTTGLSGE
-225 AASDYARAQNAEGGG
+225 AASSAVAETMNWVMGSQVAADSVYAGIQSGKSNQEALIDGIVEGAIEGFTEKYSVG
-240 LPEFKDAYDKVNAGR
+240 DII
-255 ETPMT
+255 ETM
-260 LDEMQKELAY
+260 LSGKQVW
-270 TRYKKAVLDKSVSG
+270 KKAMRAFAS
-284 RVGEYAGDLATQFI
+284 E
-298 SGGADMALGGLGM
+298 GA
-311 VLGYLEQGAN
+311 
-321 GAAAWVLR
+321 
-329 DLAKAVPDGSI
+329 
-340 KDKMLSLADDF
+340 
-351 SSYYTGESMTAGEE
+351 EE
-365 TARYYRDELNRIGDE
+365 IASNWLNRIYDVVAKHDRGEVMGAYAEYLSKGNTKEKALALTLGD
-380 IEGKYKGV
+380 
-388 PLWIQQQMPSAGN
+388 
-401 MLFGAGLSGIAG
+401 MLKEDGLSF
-413 VNNLVTLGLTS
+413 L
-424 GGNSALEAKDK
+424 
-435 GASDAQALAYGVV
+435 
-448 AGGLEVFSERL
+448 AGGISGLAMS
-459 FGGNPIY
+459 GAY
-466 DADAGLINQAVG
+466 AGTNKAVEARNRG
-478 KLTSNKTIMKILNSK
+478 
-493 AFDIASEGLEEVVT
+493 
-507 EVLDPVA
+507 
-514 EWAIYNGDNT
+514 
-524 EFADAASIGNAFL
+524 
-537 GGVFLSAIGNVADAP
+537 
-552 KQLQQARYERVLR
+552 KQLNVIGQVMDAVESMAKERGDQA
-565 TTGSELADIAQS
+565 TA
-577 VDSADVQEAAQVI
+577 EAAQAVM
-590 RDKIAYGV
+590 DKVKAGQMPETAEV
-598 TPDAADIGAVLDA
+598 QAVVNSAVKAD
-611 MDQAGETVDVEQVRE
+611 Q
-626 AVDAEENEA
+626 
-635 KAAQAEA
+635 AAQAEA

-653 RDARQEAREAPQQAS
+653 RDARQAAREAPQQAP

-773 YGLDSRTAVD
+773 YGLDSGPAVD

-804 VENEEEARILK
+804 VENEEEARILT

-849 ELIPGSTETQQMQ
+849 ELIPGGTETQQMQ
-862 QMQEPSRAEQ
+862 KPSSEEQ

-878 AEAPKPAPAQAES
+878 AEVPKPAPAQAES
-891 QAVQETEEQAQEPA
+891 QAVQETEEQAQEPT
-905 LSGTKQAEQ
+905 LPGTKQAEQ
-914 TAAQEEAPVQETN
+914 TATQEEAPVQEAN

-950 SGRRAG
+950 SGQRAG
-956 KPFGAVAGRTEKTNA
+956 KPFGTVAGRTEKTNA

-1154 AGINAFGAH
+1154 AGINAFGTH

-1173 AAEPSTTA
+1173 AAELRTTA
-1181 QTAEKTGET
+1181 QTAEKTGGT
-1190 RGPPEKYSYAGE
+1190 RGPPEKYSIEMTTGNQPFVEVETDILDGVPKEQWVSTVREALRTKFPNGVVVGNNQIHIDKQSRREMTFSRYMQWLYNNDPQTHADKLRATSNADEILRATTDWINEG
-1202 LARTADSKSLT
+1202 LNHPRKDQIADFARGNVLLRVGGNDYSADVVVGT
-1213 RAEQMEESGAS
+1213 R
-1224 AENIF
+1224 
-1229 RETGWFK
+1229 K
-1236 GADGQWRFEIDDS
+1236 DGS
-1249 NMEFR
+1249 M
-1254 RDGDARLMEEAPY
+1254 LMY
-1267 RRMQE
+1267 DVLNLR
-1272 LSDKWAASF
+1272 KTSF
-1281 EKGGEELTEAESTEL
+1281 EKREADAAINTNPSPGTVRST
-1296 EALQDQYVDR
+1296 ASV
-1306 VWEEKY
+1306 
-1312 ELQDFLK
+1312 
-1319 HDELY
+1319 
-1324 KAYPKLRHMS
+1324 
-1334 LIFRP
+1334 
-1339 MSIED
+1339 
-1344 YGYYS
+1344 
-1349 PKDGTIVMNS
+1349 S
-1359 DLIGA
+1359 D
-1364 PEKTLI
+1364 T
-1370 HEIQHI
+1370 
-1376 IQSMEG
+1376 
-1382 FARGASPKYWNDRM
+1382 
-1396 EDGFSKKNAA
+1396 
-1406 GEEMLPNELYR
+1406 
-1417 NTAGEIE
+1417 
-1424 ARDVAERRGLSA
+1424 
-1436 EERRNRMPDTGNADT
+1436 
-1451 VFAEGDGYFSMSVK
+1451 
-1465 TAADGAPYVLVENQ
+1465 
-1479 MTKAQLSNYQTVA
+1479 
-1492 DYIAEH
+1492 
-1498 IGEAYTILESGQKVY
+1498 
-1513 IGKDLPNEYT
+1513 
-1523 QSQYT
+1523 
-1528 KRILQTSKLTAKNK
+1528 
-1542 AVSNLGEMI
+1542 
-1551 EIASNR
+1551 
-1557 RWEKTRHAE
+1557 
-1566 NKDAPYGMYRYD
+1566 
-1578 TTFAFPVQ
+1578 
-1586 GGARYKAFDAELVI
+1586 
-1600 RNASDGKKYLY
+1600 
-1611 DIVSIKEN
+1611 
-1619 TGLALDL
+1619 
-1626 NDKARGRRD
+1626 
-1635 YDATRSD
+1635 
-1642 VSMDSIRR
+1642 SIRSQ
-1650 TEQKSQEKFSVTEA
+1650 EQKSQDKFSVTEA
-1664 TDGQEDRSRS
+1664 TDDQEERRRS

-1683 QREMKST
+1683 QRELKST

-1839 LSEYAQALA
+1839 LSEYAQVLA

-1935 QKLIEAMEART
+1935 QNLIEAMEART

-2006 IQELQ
+2006 LQELQ

-2106 LGNLY
+2106 LGKLY

-2147 NSAAGGYTGRL
+2147 NSAAGGYTGKL

-2469 GSSEQDFVTT
+2469 GSGEQDFVTT

-2510 AAYLGAENTPSPKQI
+2510 AAYLGAENTPSQKQI

-2730 DDGSLTALSV
+2730 DDGNLTALSV

-2992 AEQAKGVLFDDYEA
+2992 AEQAKAVLFDDYEA

-3067 QKSALLAANYSTT
+3067 QKSALLATNYSTT

-3203 GVEKGDLSRQL
+3203 GVDKGDLSSQL
-3214 TGHFKEQWLAATG
+3214 TKHFKEAWLAATG

-3249 KARDNIIKWRQEANK
+3249 KARDNIIKWRREANK
-3264 KKGDKK
+3264 RKGDKK

>member
-20 RQTQSENQQTGKAGS
+20 RQTQSENQQTGNAGS

-127 NQLDGDMQPRVQAA
+127 NQLDGDMQPRVQEA

-182 ELERRAEEWQRKRQ
+182 ELERRAAEQEKRYRETVLPDQLRGMKRTSAEMQKQLDQLYEQKSDEHFRDYQFDENGTAWYTDENGTRRQ
-196 AAQEAAAL
+196 ARGVRDIQSEIDTLETRKAAL
-204 DQERGRRRTSEEYGK
+204 DSARAMGQAENTIGALDEETRELLREYNKTGYLADNEGAEWKLRQKGYSYDQIKRLAEYEKYLEDFEDYQKRSQSARKFGQDAPVTSTVASSLLAPFKALGNIESLRGILPKWLGGYQNEDMPTNIYSPLYFATHESSGIRSGVMEGMGPVGQFLYQAGTS
-219 RIDALE
+219 ALDSAVNMAASTAIVGTTGLSGE
-225 AASDYARAQNAEGGG
+225 AASSAVAETMNWVMGSQVAADSVYAGIQSGKSNQEALIDGIVEGAIEGFTEKYSVG
-240 LPEFKDAYDKVNAGR
+240 DII
-255 ETPMT
+255 ETM
-260 LDEMQKELAY
+260 LSGKQVW
-270 TRYKKAVLDKSVSG
+270 KKAMRAFAS
-284 RVGEYAGDLATQFI
+284 E
-298 SGGADMALGGLGM
+298 GA
-311 VLGYLEQGAN
+311 
-321 GAAAWVLR
+321 
-329 DLAKAVPDGSI
+329 
-340 KDKMLSLADDF
+340 
-351 SSYYTGESMTAGEE
+351 EE
-365 TARYYRDELNRIGDE
+365 IASNWLNRIYDVVAKHDRGEVMGAYAEYLSKGNTKEKALALTLGD
-380 IEGKYKGV
+380 
-388 PLWIQQQMPSAGN
+388 
-401 MLFGAGLSGIAG
+401 MLKEDGLSF
-413 VNNLVTLGLTS
+413 L
-424 GGNSALEAKDK
+424 
-435 GASDAQALAYGVV
+435 
-448 AGGLEVFSERL
+448 AGGISGLAMS
-459 FGGNPIY
+459 GAY
-466 DADAGLINQAVG
+466 AGTNKAVEARNRG
-478 KLTSNKTIMKILNSK
+478 
-493 AFDIASEGLEEVVT
+493 
-507 EVLDPVA
+507 
-514 EWAIYNGDNT
+514 
-524 EFADAASIGNAFL
+524 
-537 GGVFLSAIGNVADAP
+537 
-552 KQLQQARYERVLR
+552 KQLNVIGQVMDAVESMAKERGDQA
-565 TTGSELADIAQS
+565 TA
-577 VDSADVQEAAQVI
+577 EAAQAVM
-590 RDKIAYGV
+590 DKVKAGQMPETAEV
-598 TPDAADIGAVLDA
+598 QAVVNSAVKAD
-611 MDQAGETVDVEQVRE
+611 Q
-626 AVDAEENEA
+626 
-635 KAAQAEA
+635 AAQAEA

-653 RDARQEAREAPQQAS
+653 RDARQEAREAPQQAP

-707 GRRVETREI
+707 GRRAETREI

-773 YGLDSRTAVD
+773 YGLGSGTAVD

-804 VENEEEARILK
+804 VENEEEARILT
-815 QETREIFTAAQAKA
+815 QETREIFEAAQAKA
-829 NTELSGYTRDA
+829 STELSGYTRDA

-849 ELIPGSTETQQMQ
+849 ELIPGGTETQQMQ
-862 QMQEPSRAEQ
+862 KPSSEEQ

-878 AEAPKPAPAQAES
+878 AEAPKPAPAQAAS
-891 QAVQETEEQAQEPA
+891 QTVQETEEQAQGPT
-905 LSGTKQAEQ
+905 LPGTKQAEQ
-914 TAAQEEAPVQETN
+914 TATQEEAPVQEAN

-932 RLEEQQENVV
+932 RLEEQQENIV

-950 SGRRAG
+950 SGQRAG
-956 KPFGAVAGRTEKTNA
+956 NPFGTVAGRTEKTNA

-1043 LQVRKSNGGTARAA
+1043 LQVRTSNGGTARAA

-1072 RATID
+1072 RATIG

-1098 IEQNIR
+1098 IEQHIR

-1190 RGPPEKYSYAGE
+1190 RGPPEKYS
-1202 LARTADSKSLT
+1202 
-1213 RAEQMEESGAS
+1213 
-1224 AENIF
+1224 I
-1229 RETGWFK
+1229 
-1236 GADGQWRFEIDDS
+1236 
-1249 NMEFR
+1249 
-1254 RDGDARLMEEAPY
+1254 
-1267 RRMQE
+1267 
-1272 LSDKWAASF
+1272 
-1281 EKGGEELTEAESTEL
+1281 
-1296 EALQDQYVDR
+1296 
-1306 VWEEKY
+1306 
-1312 ELQDFLK
+1312 
-1319 HDELY
+1319 
-1324 KAYPKLRHMS
+1324 
-1334 LIFRP
+1334 
-1339 MSIED
+1339 
-1344 YGYYS
+1344 
-1349 PKDGTIVMNS
+1349 
-1359 DLIGA
+1359 
-1364 PEKTLI
+1364 
-1370 HEIQHI
+1370 
-1376 IQSMEG
+1376 
-1382 FARGASPKYWNDRM
+1382 
-1396 EDGFSKKNAA
+1396 
-1406 GEEMLPNELYR
+1406 
-1417 NTAGEIE
+1417 GEIE
-1424 ARDVAERRGLSA
+1424 GEEGEYGTGVILDTDIFKGIRQKDWGKTLGAYVYENMAGAELTMFDEAGNPEVVYLARENDRVRKDGAKNSHKVLDKLAGYRG
-1436 EERRNRMPDTGNADT
+1436 DT
-1451 VFAEGDGYFSMSVK
+1451 VRAKAIVQLDEVLGTSKFKETTNEHSHQWMDAHGWMIR
-1465 TAADGAPYVLVENQ
+1465 TAYLQDENGNIYEA
-1479 MTKAQLSNYQTVA
+1479 TLN
-1492 DYIAEH
+1492 IAN
-1498 IGEAYTILESGQKVY
+1498 
-1513 IGKDLPNEYT
+1513 GKDR
-1523 QSQYT
+1523 
-1528 KRILQTSKLTAKNK
+1528 KILYEVNRVHQIDKIKSP
-1542 AVSNLGEMI
+1542 GEHTVTD
-1551 EIASNR
+1551 NGQR
-1557 RWEKTRHAE
+1557 F
-1566 NKDAPYGMYRYD
+1566 RYQKPG
-1578 TTFAFPVQ
+1578 T
-1586 GGARYKAFDAELVI
+1586 GGAQSETKNNINE
-1600 RNASDGKKYLY
+1600 NAAN
-1611 DIVSIKEN
+1611 VKE
-1619 TGLALDL
+1619 
-1626 NDKARGRRD
+1626 R
-1635 YDATRSD
+1635 
-1642 VSMDSIRR
+1642 
-1650 TEQKSQEKFSVTEA
+1650 FSVTEA
-1664 TDGQEDRSRS
+1664 TDDQEDRRRS

-1683 QREMKST
+1683 QRELKST

-1718 NGELTQTDRDVFL
+1718 NGELTQADRDVFL

-1848 GKDFVSDDA
+1848 GKDFVSDDT

-1927 DAATARSR
+1927 DAA
-1935 QKLIEAMEART
+1935 
-1946 DERLQKKDAALAK
+1946 LAK

-2006 IQELQ
+2006 LQELQ

-2106 LGNLY
+2106 LGKLY

-2147 NSAAGGYTGRL
+2147 NSAAGGYTGKL

-2730 DDGSLTALSV
+2730 DDGNLTALSV

-2979 QQAKMLAKLYDYA
+2979 KQAKMLAKLYEYA

-3203 GVEKGDLSRQL
+3203 GVDKGDLSSQL
-3214 TGHFKEQWLAATG
+3214 TKHFKEAWLAATG

-3249 KARDNIIKWRQEANK
+3249 KARDNIIKWRREANK
-3264 KKGDKK
+3264 RKGDKK

>member
-20 RQTQSENQQTGKAGS
+20 RQTQSGNQQTGNAGS

-104 SVGTAAQQA
+104 FV
-113 GGSQKRDYSRMLGL
+113 
-127 NQLDGDMQPRVQAA
+127 
-141 QDIQKYLQFQRKV
+141 
-154 QTGTAAQQAA
+154 GTAAQQAA

-182 ELERRAEEWQRKRQ
+182 EMERRAAEWQQKQQ

-365 TARYYRDELNRIGDE
+365 SARYYRDELNRIGDE

-466 DADAGLINQAVG
+466 DADAGLVNQAVG

-537 GGVFLSAIGNVADAP
+537 GGVFLSVLGNVADAP

-565 TTGSELADIAQS
+565 TAGSELADIAQS

-849 ELIPGSTETQQMQ
+849 ELIPGGTEAQQMQ
-862 QMQEPSRAEQ
+862 KPSRAEQ

-1043 LQVRKSNGGTARAA
+1043 LQVRTSNGGTARAA

-1077 QLAAHETYHWIA
+1077 QLASHETYHWIA

-1098 IEQNIR
+1098 IEQHIR

-1190 RGPPEKYSYAGE
+1190 RGPPEKYSIEMTTGNQPFVEVETDILDGVPKEQWVSTVREALRTKFPNGVVVGNNQIHIDKQSRREMTFSRYMQWLYNNDPQTHADKLRATSNADEILRATTDWINEG
-1202 LARTADSKSLT
+1202 LNHPRKDQVADFARGNVLLRVGGNDYSADVVVGT
-1213 RAEQMEESGAS
+1213 R
-1224 AENIF
+1224 
-1229 RETGWFK
+1229 K
-1236 GADGQWRFEIDDS
+1236 DGS
-1249 NMEFR
+1249 M
-1254 RDGDARLMEEAPY
+1254 LMY
-1267 RRMQE
+1267 DVLNLR
-1272 LSDKWAASF
+1272 KTSF
-1281 EKGGEELTEAESTEL
+1281 EKREADAAINTNPSPGTVRST
-1296 EALQDQYVDR
+1296 ASV
-1306 VWEEKY
+1306 
-1312 ELQDFLK
+1312 
-1319 HDELY
+1319 
-1324 KAYPKLRHMS
+1324 
-1334 LIFRP
+1334 
-1339 MSIED
+1339 
-1344 YGYYS
+1344 
-1349 PKDGTIVMNS
+1349 S
-1359 DLIGA
+1359 D
-1364 PEKTLI
+1364 T
-1370 HEIQHI
+1370 
-1376 IQSMEG
+1376 
-1382 FARGASPKYWNDRM
+1382 
-1396 EDGFSKKNAA
+1396 
-1406 GEEMLPNELYR
+1406 
-1417 NTAGEIE
+1417 
-1424 ARDVAERRGLSA
+1424 
-1436 EERRNRMPDTGNADT
+1436 
-1451 VFAEGDGYFSMSVK
+1451 
-1465 TAADGAPYVLVENQ
+1465 
-1479 MTKAQLSNYQTVA
+1479 
-1492 DYIAEH
+1492 
-1498 IGEAYTILESGQKVY
+1498 
-1513 IGKDLPNEYT
+1513 
-1523 QSQYT
+1523 
-1528 KRILQTSKLTAKNK
+1528 
-1542 AVSNLGEMI
+1542 
-1551 EIASNR
+1551 
-1557 RWEKTRHAE
+1557 
-1566 NKDAPYGMYRYD
+1566 
-1578 TTFAFPVQ
+1578 
-1586 GGARYKAFDAELVI
+1586 
-1600 RNASDGKKYLY
+1600 
-1611 DIVSIKEN
+1611 
-1619 TGLALDL
+1619 
-1626 NDKARGRRD
+1626 
-1635 YDATRSD
+1635 
-1642 VSMDSIRR
+1642 SIRR
-1650 TEQKSQEKFSVTEA
+1650 QEQKSQDKFSVTEA
-1664 TDGQEDRSRS
+1664 TDDQEDRRRS

-1683 QREMKST
+1683 QRELKST

-1718 NGELTQTDRDVFL
+1718 NGELTQADRDAFL

-1809 DTFSET
+1809 DTFGET

-2006 IQELQ
+2006 LQELQ

-3106 VSAKV
+3106 VSTKV

-3133 EDYLEGSM
+3133 EDYLKGSM

>member
-20 RQTQSENQQTGKAGS
+20 RQTQSGNQQTGNAGS

-69 TNTRKATPQ
+69 TNTKKATPQ
-78 SYEEAYQQYKQYVAE
+78 SYEAAYEKYKQYVAE

-127 NQLDGDMQPRVQAA
+127 NQLDGDMQLSG
-141 QDIQKYLQFQRKV
+141 YLRTMQERQNQIIDFINHDQMRGFRWTLQEKERQQQRKV

-182 ELERRAEEWQRKRQ
+182 ELERRAAEWQRKQQ

-284 RVGEYAGDLATQFI
+284 RGGEYAGDLATQFI

-365 TARYYRDELNRIGDE
+365 TARYYRDELNKLGDE

-466 DADAGLINQAVG
+466 DTDAGLVNQAVG

-565 TTGSELADIAQS
+565 TAGSELADIAQS

-653 RDARQEAREAPQQAS
+653 RDARQAAREARQQAPA
-668 VQAVQEAERQ
+668 QAVQEA
-678 QQTPA
+678 
-683 QTAQAVQEVQNVQ
+683 QNVQ

-702 TQADA
+702 TQTDA
-707 GRRVETREI
+707 GRRAETREI

-725 KYEQAQARKDRVF
+725 KYEQAQAKKDRVF

-749 GSWSDADKQFA
+749 GSWSNANEQFA

-773 YGLDSRTAVD
+773 YGLGSGTAVD

-804 VENEEEARILK
+804 VENEEEARILT
-815 QETREIFTAAQAKA
+815 QETREIFEAAQAKA
-829 NTELSGYTRDA
+829 STELSGYTRDA

-849 ELIPGSTETQQMQ
+849 ELIPGGTEAQQMQ
-862 QMQEPSRAEQ
+862 QMQKPSRAEQ

-878 AEAPKPAPAQAES
+878 AEAPKSAPAQAAS
-891 QAVQETEEQAQEPA
+891 QAVQETEEQAKGPT
-905 LSGTKQAEQ
+905 LPGTKQAEQ
-914 TAAQEEAPVQETN
+914 TATQEEAPVQEAN

-1043 LQVRKSNGGTARAA
+1043 LQVRTSNGGTARAA

-1077 QLAAHETYHWIA
+1077 QLASHETYHWIA

-1098 IEQNIR
+1098 IEQHIR

-1125 VNDVPAEGTDAEF
+1125 VNDVPTEGTDAEF

-1154 AGINAFGAH
+1154 AGINAFGTH

-1181 QTAEKTGET
+1181 QTAEKTGGT
-1190 RGPPEKYSYAGE
+1190 RGPPEKYSIGKTTDNKPFVEVEQDILAGVPE
-1202 LARTADSKSLT
+1202 ADWVKTVKENLKKKFPNGITVGNNEINIDYQSRQEMTFSRYMQWLYNNDPQL
-1213 RAEQMEESGAS
+1213 RA
-1224 AENIF
+1224 
-1229 RETGWFK
+1229 
-1236 GADGQWRFEIDDS
+1236 D
-1249 NMEFR
+1249 
-1254 RDGDARLMEEAPY
+1254 
-1267 RRMQE
+1267 
-1272 LSDKWAASF
+1272 
-1281 EKGGEELTEAESTEL
+1281 
-1296 EALQDQYVDR
+1296 
-1306 VWEEKY
+1306 
-1312 ELQDFLK
+1312 
-1319 HDELY
+1319 
-1324 KAYPKLRHMS
+1324 KLRATDNADEILRATTDWVNEGLNHP
-1334 LIFRP
+1334 R
-1339 MSIED
+1339 
-1344 YGYYS
+1344 
-1349 PKDGTIVMNS
+1349 KDKIA
-1359 DLIGA
+1359 D
-1364 PEKTLI
+1364 
-1370 HEIQHI
+1370 
-1376 IQSMEG
+1376 
-1382 FARGASPKYWNDRM
+1382 FARGNVLLRVGGNGYTAEVVVGTRESGSMLLYDILNLQPTSFTEKETDAAKAENPSPGTN
-1396 EDGFSKKNAA
+1396 
-1406 GEEMLPNELYR
+1406 R
-1417 NTAGEIE
+1417 NTA
-1424 ARDVAERRGLSA
+1424 
-1436 EERRNRMPDTGNADT
+1436 
-1451 VFAEGDGYFSMSVK
+1451 SVSE
-1465 TAADGAPYVLVENQ
+1465 P
-1479 MTKAQLSNYQTVA
+1479 
-1492 DYIAEH
+1492 
-1498 IGEAYTILESGQKVY
+1498 
-1513 IGKDLPNEYT
+1513 
-1523 QSQYT
+1523 
-1528 KRILQTSKLTAKNK
+1528 
-1542 AVSNLGEMI
+1542 
-1551 EIASNR
+1551 
-1557 RWEKTRHAE
+1557 
-1566 NKDAPYGMYRYD
+1566 
-1578 TTFAFPVQ
+1578 
-1586 GGARYKAFDAELVI
+1586 
-1600 RNASDGKKYLY
+1600 
-1611 DIVSIKEN
+1611 
-1619 TGLALDL
+1619 
-1626 NDKARGRRD
+1626 
-1635 YDATRSD
+1635 
-1642 VSMDSIRR
+1642 SIRR

-1664 TDGQEDRSRS
+1664 ADGQEDKRRS

-1683 QREMKST
+1683 QRELKST

-1893 ERDRSAQRNAQRS
+1893 ERDRSAQRNAQRL

-1959 SKEKLIDAMEARID
+1959 SKGKLIDAMEARID
-1973 ERIQREKARE
+1973 ERLQREKARE

-2006 IQELQ
+2006 LQELQ

-2106 LGNLY
+2106 LGKLY

-2147 NSAAGGYTGRL
+2147 NSAAGGYTGKL
-2158 SDRFMNME
+2158 TDRFMNME

-2196 ERDAQSYQVAAAQIL
+2196 ERDAQSYQVTAAQIL
-2211 QDFMQKN
+2211 KDFMQKN

-2340 YAKSEINRVSNTL
+2340 YAKSEINRVSNIL

-2559 TKLQNN
+2559 TKIQNN
-2565 KVLNFTFGGGA
+2565 KVLNFAFGGGA

-2643 RLRKSKNALAKALT
+2643 RLRKSKNALAKAVT

-2681 RSGASAEVQRR
+2681 RSGASIEVQRR
-2692 ANRRAGQAFV
+2692 ANRRVGQAFV

-2730 DDGSLTALSV
+2730 DDGNLTALSV

-2773 ERFYDIFNSQSAEQL
+2773 ERFYDIFNSQSVEQL

-2800 NINKFVMDGADLI
+2800 NINKFVTDGADLI

-2819 TLYLKRNGN
+2819 TLYLKRYGN

-2921 GYTNAAPADTP
+2921 GYANAAPADTP
-2932 SSLNI
+2932 SSVNI

-2992 AEQAKGVLFDDYEA
+2992 AEQGKGVLFDDYEA

-3022 ESESIAFSV
+3022 ESASIAYSV

-3124 KSALKSQLK
+3124 KSDLKSQLK
-3133 EDYLEGSM
+3133 EDYLGGSM

-3173 DWKKY
+3173 GWKKY

-3203 GVEKGDLSRQL
+3203 GVDKGDLSSQL
-3214 TGHFKEQWLAATG
+3214 TKHFKEAWLAATG

-3249 KARDNIIKWRQEANK
+3249 KARDNIIKWRREANK
-3264 KKGDKK
+3264 RKGDKK

>member
-20 RQTQSENQQTGKAGS
+20 RQTQSGNQQTGNADS

-69 TNTRKATPQ
+69 TNTKKATPQ
-78 SYEEAYQQYKQYVAE
+78 SYEAAYQQYKQIADSINHDQLSGYLRTMQE
-93 YQKQTEFPRRV
+93 RQNQIIGSINHDQMSGYRR
-104 SVGTAAQQA
+104 TLQEKERQQ
-113 GGSQKRDYSRMLGL
+113 
-127 NQLDGDMQPRVQAA
+127 
-141 QDIQKYLQFQRKV
+141 QRKA

-182 ELERRAEEWQRKRQ
+182 ELERRAAEWQRKQQ

-219 RIDALE
+219 QIDALE

-240 LPEFKDAYDKVNAGR
+240 LPEFKDAYDKVNDGR

-260 LDEMQKELAY
+260 LDEMQKELDY

-321 GAAAWVLR
+321 GAAAWALR

-365 TARYYRDELNRIGDE
+365 TARYYKDELNRIGDE
-380 IEGKYKGV
+380 IEGKYKGI

-466 DADAGLINQAVG
+466 DADAGLVNQAVG

-514 EWAIYNGDNT
+514 EWAIYNRNNT

-565 TTGSELADIAQS
+565 TASSELADIAQS

-668 VQAVQEAERQ
+668 VQAVQEAER
-678 QQTPA
+678 
-683 QTAQAVQEVQNVQ
+683 
-696 TQTGKR
+696 R
-702 TQADA
+702 
-707 GRRVETREI
+707 
-716 DFNKEPQLT
+716 
-725 KYEQAQARKDRVF
+725 
-738 SLEPERRDEIF
+738 
-749 GSWSDADKQFA
+749 
-760 KRTKQIERDYTDR
+760 
-773 YGLDSRTAVD
+773 
-783 IAYMMNWLNSR
+783 
-794 FTNSYLSTLT
+794 
-804 VENEEEARILK
+804 
-815 QETREIFTAAQAKA
+815 
-829 NTELSGYTRDA
+829 
-840 TLEAIQAAL
+840 
-849 ELIPGSTETQQMQ
+849 
-862 QMQEPSRAEQ
+862 QEP
-872 QQITQE
+872 TL
-878 AEAPKPAPAQAES
+878 P
-891 QAVQETEEQAQEPA
+891 
-905 LSGTKQAEQ
+905 GTKQAEQ
-914 TAAQEEAPVQETN
+914 TATQEEAPVQEAN

-950 SGRRAG
+950 SGQRAG
-956 KPFGAVAGRTEKTNA
+956 KPFGTVAGRTEKTNA

-1154 AGINAFGAH
+1154 AGINAFGTH

-1173 AAEPSTTA
+1173 AAELRTTA
-1181 QTAEKTGET
+1181 QAAEKTGGT
-1190 RGPPEKYSYAGE
+1190 RGPPEKYSIGKTTDNKPFVEVEQDILAGVPE
-1202 LARTADSKSLT
+1202 ADWVKTVKENLKKKFPNGITVGNNEINIDYQSRQEMTFSRYMQWLYNNDPQL
-1213 RAEQMEESGAS
+1213 RA
-1224 AENIF
+1224 
-1229 RETGWFK
+1229 
-1236 GADGQWRFEIDDS
+1236 D
-1249 NMEFR
+1249 
-1254 RDGDARLMEEAPY
+1254 
-1267 RRMQE
+1267 
-1272 LSDKWAASF
+1272 
-1281 EKGGEELTEAESTEL
+1281 
-1296 EALQDQYVDR
+1296 
-1306 VWEEKY
+1306 
-1312 ELQDFLK
+1312 
-1319 HDELY
+1319 
-1324 KAYPKLRHMS
+1324 KLRATDNADEILRATTDWVNEGLNHP
-1334 LIFRP
+1334 R
-1339 MSIED
+1339 
-1344 YGYYS
+1344 
-1349 PKDGTIVMNS
+1349 KDKIA
-1359 DLIGA
+1359 D
-1364 PEKTLI
+1364 
-1370 HEIQHI
+1370 
-1376 IQSMEG
+1376 
-1382 FARGASPKYWNDRM
+1382 FARGNVLLRVGGNGYTAEVVVGTRESGSMLLYDILNLQPTSFTEKETDAAKAENPSPGTN
-1396 EDGFSKKNAA
+1396 
-1406 GEEMLPNELYR
+1406 R
-1417 NTAGEIE
+1417 NTA
-1424 ARDVAERRGLSA
+1424 
-1436 EERRNRMPDTGNADT
+1436 
-1451 VFAEGDGYFSMSVK
+1451 SVSE
-1465 TAADGAPYVLVENQ
+1465 P
-1479 MTKAQLSNYQTVA
+1479 
-1492 DYIAEH
+1492 
-1498 IGEAYTILESGQKVY
+1498 
-1513 IGKDLPNEYT
+1513 
-1523 QSQYT
+1523 
-1528 KRILQTSKLTAKNK
+1528 
-1542 AVSNLGEMI
+1542 
-1551 EIASNR
+1551 
-1557 RWEKTRHAE
+1557 
-1566 NKDAPYGMYRYD
+1566 
-1578 TTFAFPVQ
+1578 
-1586 GGARYKAFDAELVI
+1586 
-1600 RNASDGKKYLY
+1600 
-1611 DIVSIKEN
+1611 
-1619 TGLALDL
+1619 
-1626 NDKARGRRD
+1626 
-1635 YDATRSD
+1635 
-1642 VSMDSIRR
+1642 SIRR

-1664 TDGQEDRSRS
+1664 ADGQEDKRRS

-1683 QREMKST
+1683 QRELKST

-1718 NGELTQTDRDVFL
+1718 NGELTQTDRDAFL

-1893 ERDRSAQRNAQRS
+1893 ERDRSAQRNAQRL
-1906 QNNAGVIEAMEAR
+1906 QNNAGVIVAMDAR

-2006 IQELQ
+2006 LQELQ

-2106 LGNLY
+2106 LGKLY

-2147 NSAAGGYTGRL
+2147 NSAAGGYTGKL

-2211 QDFMQKN
+2211 QDFIQKN

-2539 LDYRLMGY
+2539 LDY
-2547 ATPETKQLKDHP
+2547 
-2559 TKLQNN
+2559 
-2565 KVLNFTFGGGA
+2565 
-2576 ITAMDGW
+2576 
-2583 AASTLWPW
+2583 
-2591 AENAV
+2591 
-2596 RRENPELEIGTQE
+2596 
-2609 QIDAG
+2609 AG
-2614 QSPFYQK
+2614 
-2621 VAERFNDAV
+2621 
-2630 ARSQSTSDEMHQG
+2630 
-2643 RLRKSKNALAKALT
+2643 
-2657 MFRSDSAQVYN
+2657 MFRGSCFWTDTKRLPQTHRRTPTAQ
-2668 TVRQAIGEAQYYK
+2668 
-2681 RSGASAEVQRR
+2681 
-2692 ANRRAGQAFV
+2692 F
-2702 SAAGGYIWST
+2702 
-2712 AVTFLM
+2712 
-2718 ALLKHR
+2718 
-2724 DKKYRD
+2724 
-2730 DDGSLTALSV
+2730 
-2740 LKGMGEDLLSSIAGA
+2740 
-2755 ASIGGEEVVE
+2755 
-2765 LIGGTLSG
+2765 
-2773 ERFYDIFNSQSAEQL
+2773 
-2788 NKVLELIDTHGK
+2788 
-2800 NINKFVMDGADLI
+2800 
-2813 KNKGDL
+2813 
-2819 TLYLKRNGN
+2819 
-2828 DMLGDIRNLAKEIAT
+2828 
-2843 YGFSLPANNLETY
+2843 
-2856 ILGTVKTV
+2856 
-2864 SPALGTAY
+2864 
-2872 DDAMQTA
+2872 
-2879 NRNLLKGLTG
+2879 
-2889 DALRMRVQHV
+2889 
-2899 FQVRDVDV
+2899 
-2907 SSEAVQAVARLYEA
+2907 
-2921 GYTNAAPADTP
+2921 
-2932 SSLNI
+2932 
-2937 HDEKREL
+2937 
-2944 KAYQKQTYDMVWS
+2944 
-2957 EAVRNSL
+2957 
-2964 NELVQSDA
+2964 
-2972 FQSAGDD
+2972 
-2979 QQAKMLAKLYDYA
+2979 
-2992 AEQAKGVLFDDYEA
+2992 
-3006 DAYVEKFKKL
+3006 
-3016 ADNGVP
+3016 
-3022 ESESIAFSV
+3022 
-3031 MAANVEGEKDA
+3031 
-3042 DGKTISGSKRDE
+3042 
-3054 AMGILDG
+3054 
-3061 MELTGS
+3061 
-3067 QKSALLAANYSTT
+3067 
-3080 GFEPW
+3080 
-3085 SGYREALKAG
+3085 
-3095 GDTWDAFYQNA
+3095 
-3106 VSAKV
+3106 
-3111 ADGKTQEDAEKAV
+3111 
-3124 KSALKSQLK
+3124 
-3133 EDYLEGSM
+3133 
-3141 PESEVSDYLQ
+3141 
-3151 KYCGAEDEHDVYW
+3151 
-3164 TLEEWKGGE
+3164 
-3173 DWKKY
+3173 
-3178 GQFLDAVDKGVLAD
+3178 
-3192 TRKVAKEYMKH
+3192 TR
-3203 GVEKGDLSRQL
+3203 
-3214 TGHFKEQWLAATG
+3214 
-3227 DEATRLKNAYIS
+3227 
-3239 AYKAIGGDAD
+3239 
-3249 KARDNIIKWRQEANK
+3249 
-3264 KKGDKK
+3264 

>member
-1 MAKKRTGLDAL
+1 MAKKK
-12 REYEARSG
+12 
-20 RQTQSENQQTGKAGS
+20 QTGRDLLDQYKQETGYGISRQSS
-35 SGGTWRSGLDAL
+35 SGSTNGQALLDDYL
-47 REYEASGGGQNVKNG
+47 RNGGGQNVRNG

-182 ELERRAEEWQRKRQ
+182 EMERRAAEWQRKQQ

-240 LPEFKDAYDKVNAGR
+240 LPEFKDAYDKVNDGR

-298 SGGADMALGGLGM
+298 SGGADMALGGLFMVDSYLDKGM
-311 VLGYLEQGAN
+311 N

-388 PLWIQQQMPSAGN
+388 PLWILQQMPSAGN

-466 DADAGLINQAVG
+466 DADAGLVNQAVG

-537 GGVFLSAIGNVADAP
+537 GGVFLSAVGNVADAP

-565 TTGSELADIAQS
+565 TAGSELADIAQS

-635 KAAQAEA
+635 KAVQAEA

-653 RDARQEAREAPQQAS
+653 RDARQAAREARQQAPA
-668 VQAVQEAERQ
+668 QAVQEA
-678 QQTPA
+678 
-683 QTAQAVQEVQNVQ
+683 QNVQ

-702 TQADA
+702 TQTDA
-707 GRRVETREI
+707 GRRAETREI

-725 KYEQAQARKDRVF
+725 KYEQAQAKKDRVF

-749 GSWSDADKQFA
+749 GSWSNANEQFA

-773 YGLDSRTAVD
+773 YGLNSGTAVD

-804 VENEEEARILK
+804 VENEEEARILT
-815 QETREIFTAAQAKA
+815 QETREIFEAAQAKA
-829 NTELSGYTRDA
+829 STELNGYTRDA

-849 ELIPGSTETQQMQ
+849 ELIPGGTETQQMQ
-862 QMQEPSRAEQ
+862 QPSRAEQ

-878 AEAPKPAPAQAES
+878 AEAPKSAPAQAAS
-891 QAVQETEEQAQEPA
+891 QAVQETEELARETTLP
-905 LSGTKQAEQ
+905 GPKQAEQ
-914 TAAQEEAPVQETN
+914 TATQEEAPVQETN

-950 SGRRAG
+950 SDRRAG
-956 KPFGAVAGRTEKTNA
+956 KPFGAVAGRTGKTNA

-1043 LQVRKSNGGTARAA
+1043 LQVRTSNGGTARAA

-1077 QLAAHETYHWIA
+1077 QLASHETYHWIA

-1098 IEQNIR
+1098 IEQHIR

-1173 AAEPSTTA
+1173 AAEPRTTA
-1181 QTAEKTGET
+1181 QTAEKTGGT
-1190 RGPPEKYSYAGE
+1190 RGPPEAYSMIGYGE
-1202 LARTADSKSLT
+1202 NGLKTYKSDFSSDMTATEKQQYLYNLIKSVWSKKPLQLT
-1213 RAEQMEESGAS
+1213 
-1224 AENIF
+1224 I
-1229 RETGWFK
+1229 
-1236 GADGQWRFEIDDS
+1236 
-1249 NMEFR
+1249 
-1254 RDGDARLMEEAPY
+1254 
-1267 RRMQE
+1267 
-1272 LSDKWAASF
+1272 
-1281 EKGGEELTEAESTEL
+1281 
-1296 EALQDQYVDR
+1296 LQDGKER
-1306 VWEEKY
+1306 
-1312 ELQDFLK
+1312 
-1319 HDELY
+1319 
-1324 KAYPKLRHMS
+1324 
-1334 LIFRP
+1334 
-1339 MSIED
+1339 SI
-1344 YGYYS
+1344 S
-1349 PKDGTIVMNS
+1349 ARFDGESN
-1359 DLIGA
+1359 GQ
-1364 PEKTLI
+1364 E
-1370 HEIQHI
+1370 
-1376 IQSMEG
+1376 
-1382 FARGASPKYWNDRM
+1382 FAGKMAFGN
-1396 EDGFSKKNAA
+1396 
-1406 GEEMLPNELYR
+1406 
-1417 NTAGEIE
+1417 
-1424 ARDVAERRGLSA
+1424 RRGTRT
-1436 EERRNRMPDTGNADT
+1436 ERLISLNLAD
-1451 VFAEGDGYFSMSVK
+1451 D
-1465 TAADGAPYVLVENQ
+1465 
-1479 MTKAQLSNYQTVA
+1479 
-1492 DYIAEH
+1492 IW
-1498 IGEAYTILESGQKVY
+1498 
-1513 IGKDLPNEYT
+1513 
-1523 QSQYT
+1523 
-1528 KRILQTSKLTAKNK
+1528 
-1542 AVSNLGEMI
+1542 
-1551 EIASNR
+1551 EIASESTYDASKGGIKETLAHDGSE
-1557 RWEKTRHAE
+1557 RWNYFVNAINYVDEQQPSR
-1566 NKDAPYGMYRYD
+1566 NGVYD
-1578 TTFAFPVQ
+1578 FNLDVMEREDGNFVYTFA
-1586 GGARYKAFDAELVI
+1586 L
-1600 RNASDGKKYLY
+1600 KK
-1611 DIVSIKEN
+1611 
-1619 TGLALDL
+1619 
-1626 NDKARGRRD
+1626 RRD
-1635 YDATRSD
+1635 NAPRTFAAGVNGNNAADANS
-1642 VSMDSIRR
+1642 SENSIRSLD
-1650 TEQKSQEKFSVTEA
+1650 QKSQDKFSVTEA
-1664 TDGQEDRSRS
+1664 TDDQEDRRRS
-1674 ERVNLPTIA
+1674 ERVDLPTIA
-1683 QREMKST
+1683 QRELKST

-1718 NGELTQTDRDVFL
+1718 NGELTQADRDVFL

-1893 ERDRSAQRNAQRS
+1893 ERDRSAQRNAQRL

-1959 SKEKLIDAMEARID
+1959 SKGKLIDAMEARID
-1973 ERIQREKARE
+1973 ERLQREKARE

-1995 DMAARQKARRE
+1995 DMATRQKARRE
-2006 IQELQ
+2006 LQELQ

-2106 LGNLY
+2106 LGKLY

-2147 NSAAGGYTGRL
+2147 NSAAGGYTGKL
-2158 SDRFMNME
+2158 TDRFMNME

-2196 ERDAQSYQVAAAQIL
+2196 ERDAQSYQVTAAQIL
-2211 QDFMQKN
+2211 KDFMQKN

-2340 YAKSEINRVSNTL
+2340 YAKSEINRVSNIL

-2559 TKLQNN
+2559 TKIQNN
-2565 KVLNFTFGGGA
+2565 KVLNFAFGGGA

-2643 RLRKSKNALAKALT
+2643 RLRKSKNALAKAVT

-2681 RSGASAEVQRR
+2681 RSGASIEVQRR
-2692 ANRRAGQAFV
+2692 ANRRVGQAFV

-2730 DDGSLTALSV
+2730 DDGNLTALSV

-2773 ERFYDIFNSQSAEQL
+2773 ARFYDIFNSQSVEQL

-2800 NINKFVMDGADLI
+2800 NINKFVTDGADLI

-2819 TLYLKRNGN
+2819 TLYLKRYGN

-2932 SSLNI
+2932 SSINI

-2964 NELVQSDA
+2964 NELVQSDE

-3006 DAYVEKFKKL
+3006 DAYVEKFKEL

-3022 ESESIAFSV
+3022 ESASIAYSV

-3067 QKSALLAANYSTT
+3067 QKSALLAANYSAT

-3124 KSALKSQLK
+3124 KSDLKSQLK
-3133 EDYLEGSM
+3133 EDYLGGSM

-3173 DWKKY
+3173 GWKKY

-3203 GVEKGDLSRQL
+3203 GVDKGDLSSQL
-3214 TGHFKEQWLAATG
+3214 TKHFKEAWLAATG

-3249 KARDNIIKWRQEANK
+3249 KARDNIIKWRREANK
-3264 KKGDKK
+3264 RKGDKK

>member
-20 RQTQSENQQTGKAGS
+20 RQTQSGNQQTGNAVS

-78 SYEEAYQQYKQYVAE
+78 SYEAAYQQYKQIANSIRHDQLSGYLRTMQE
-93 YQKQTEFPRRV
+93 RQNQIIGSINHDQMSGYRR
-104 SVGTAAQQA
+104 TLEEKARQ
-113 GGSQKRDYSRMLGL
+113 M
-127 NQLDGDMQPRVQAA
+127 
-141 QDIQKYLQFQRKV
+141 QRKA

-182 ELERRAEEWQRKRQ
+182 ELERRVEEWQRKRQ

-219 RIDALE
+219 QIDALE
-225 AASDYARAQNAEGGG
+225 AASDYARAQSAEDGG
-240 LPEFKDAYDKVNAGR
+240 LPEFKEAYDKVNAGR

-284 RVGEYAGDLATQFI
+284 RVGEYAGDLATQFV

-311 VLGYLEQGAN
+311 VMGYLEQGAN
-321 GAAAWVLR
+321 GAAAWALR

-365 TARYYRDELNRIGDE
+365 TARYYKDELNKLGNE

-466 DADAGLINQAVG
+466 DADAGLVNQAVG

-537 GGVFLSAIGNVADAP
+537 GGVFLSVLGNVADAP
-552 KQLQQARYERVLR
+552 KQLQQARYEHVLR
-565 TTGSELADIAQS
+565 TAGSELADIAQS
-577 VDSADVQEAAQVI
+577 VDSANVQEAAQVI

-635 KAAQAEA
+635 KAAQEEA

-653 RDARQEAREAPQQAS
+653 RDARQAAREDPQQAS
-668 VQAVQEAERQ
+668 VQAAQEAAIPQ
-678 QQTPA
+678 QAPM

-702 TQADA
+702 AQADA
-707 GRRVETREI
+707 GRRAETREI
-716 DFNKEPQLT
+716 DFNKEPHLT

-738 SLEPERRDEIF
+738 SLEPEQRDEIF
-749 GSWSDADKQFA
+749 GSWSNANKQFA

-773 YGLDSRTAVD
+773 YGLNSGTAVD

-794 FTNSYLSTLT
+794 FINSYLSTLT
-804 VENEEEARILK
+804 VENEEEARILT

-829 NTELSGYTRDA
+829 SSELSGYTRDA

-849 ELIPGSTETQQMQ
+849 ELIPGGTETQQMQ
-862 QMQEPSRAEQ
+862 KPSRAEQ

-878 AEAPKPAPAQAES
+878 AEAPKPAPAKAAS
-891 QAVQETEEQAQEPA
+891 QAVQETEELAQGPT
-905 LSGTKQAEQ
+905 LPGQKQTEQ
-914 TAAQEEAPVQETN
+914 TATQKEAPVQETN

-942 PDGGSRRE
+942 PDRGSRRE
-950 SGRRAG
+950 SDRRAG

-1043 LQVRKSNGGTARAA
+1043 LQVRTSNGGTARAA

-1077 QLAAHETYHWIA
+1077 QLASHETYHWIA
-1089 DNTPGLNAQ
+1089 DNTPGMNAQ
-1098 IEQNIR
+1098 IEQHIR
-1104 DTFSEEEFDQIVET
+1104 DTFSEEGFDQIVET

-1125 VNDVPAEGTDAEF
+1125 VNDVPADGTDAEF

-1173 AAEPSTTA
+1173 AAEPRTTA
-1181 QTAEKTGET
+1181 QTAEKTGGT
-1190 RGPPEKYSYAGE
+1190 RGPPEVYSMIGYGE
-1202 LARTADSKSLT
+1202 NGLKTYKSDFSSDMTATEKQQYLYNLIKSVWSKKPLQLT
-1213 RAEQMEESGAS
+1213 
-1224 AENIF
+1224 I
-1229 RETGWFK
+1229 
-1236 GADGQWRFEIDDS
+1236 
-1249 NMEFR
+1249 
-1254 RDGDARLMEEAPY
+1254 
-1267 RRMQE
+1267 
-1272 LSDKWAASF
+1272 
-1281 EKGGEELTEAESTEL
+1281 
-1296 EALQDQYVDR
+1296 LQDGKER
-1306 VWEEKY
+1306 
-1312 ELQDFLK
+1312 
-1319 HDELY
+1319 
-1324 KAYPKLRHMS
+1324 
-1334 LIFRP
+1334 
-1339 MSIED
+1339 SI
-1344 YGYYS
+1344 S
-1349 PKDGTIVMNS
+1349 ARFDGESN
-1359 DLIGA
+1359 GQ
-1364 PEKTLI
+1364 E
-1370 HEIQHI
+1370 
-1376 IQSMEG
+1376 
-1382 FARGASPKYWNDRM
+1382 FAGKMAFGN
-1396 EDGFSKKNAA
+1396 
-1406 GEEMLPNELYR
+1406 
-1417 NTAGEIE
+1417 
-1424 ARDVAERRGLSA
+1424 RRGTRT
-1436 EERRNRMPDTGNADT
+1436 ERLISLNLAD
-1451 VFAEGDGYFSMSVK
+1451 D
-1465 TAADGAPYVLVENQ
+1465 
-1479 MTKAQLSNYQTVA
+1479 
-1492 DYIAEH
+1492 IW
-1498 IGEAYTILESGQKVY
+1498 
-1513 IGKDLPNEYT
+1513 
-1523 QSQYT
+1523 
-1528 KRILQTSKLTAKNK
+1528 
-1542 AVSNLGEMI
+1542 
-1551 EIASNR
+1551 EIASESTYDASKGGIKETLAHDGSE
-1557 RWEKTRHAE
+1557 RWNYFVNAINYVDEQQPSR
-1566 NKDAPYGMYRYD
+1566 NGVYD
-1578 TTFAFPVQ
+1578 FNLDVMEREDGNFVYTFA
-1586 GGARYKAFDAELVI
+1586 L
-1600 RNASDGKKYLY
+1600 KK
-1611 DIVSIKEN
+1611 
-1619 TGLALDL
+1619 
-1626 NDKARGRRD
+1626 RRD
-1635 YDATRSD
+1635 NAPRTFAAGVNGNNAADANS
-1642 VSMDSIRR
+1642 SENSIRSQ
-1650 TEQKSQEKFSVTEA
+1650 EQKSQDKFSVTEA
-1664 TDGQEDRSRS
+1664 TDDQEDRRRS

-1683 QREMKST
+1683 QRELKST

-1703 DVGRVIDYFADRIYT
+1703 DVGRVIDYFADRIYA

-1973 ERIQREKARE
+1973 ERLQREKARE

-2006 IQELQ
+2006 LQELQ

-2106 LGNLY
+2106 LGKLY

-2147 NSAAGGYTGRL
+2147 NSAAGGYTGKL
-2158 SDRFMNME
+2158 TDRFMNME

-2196 ERDAQSYQVAAAQIL
+2196 ERDAQSYQVTAAQIL
-2211 QDFMQKN
+2211 KDFMQEN

-2297 KRQEAFAQG
+2297 KRKEAFAQG

-2340 YAKSEINRVSNTL
+2340 YAKSEINRVSNIL

-2559 TKLQNN
+2559 TKIQNN
-2565 KVLNFTFGGGA
+2565 KVLNFAFGGGA

-2643 RLRKSKNALAKALT
+2643 RLRKSKNALAKAVT

-2681 RSGASAEVQRR
+2681 RSGASIEVQRR
-2692 ANRRAGQAFV
+2692 ANRRVGQAFV

-2730 DDGSLTALSV
+2730 DDGNLTALSV

-2773 ERFYDIFNSQSAEQL
+2773 ERFYDIFNSQSVEQL

-2800 NINKFVMDGADLI
+2800 NINKFVTDGADLI

-2819 TLYLKRNGN
+2819 TLYLKRYGN

-3022 ESESIAFSV
+3022 ESASIAYSV

-3080 GFEPW
+3080 GFESW

-3133 EDYLEGSM
+3133 EDYLGGSM

-3173 DWKKY
+3173 GWTKY

-3192 TRKVAKEYMKH
+3192 TRKVTREYMKH
-3203 GVEKGDLSRQL
+3203 GVDKGTLSSQL
-3214 TGHFKEQWLAATG
+3214 TAHFKEAWLAATG

-3264 KKGDKK
+3264 RKGDKK

>member
-20 RQTQSENQQTGKAGS
+20 RQTQSENQQTGNAGS

-182 ELERRAEEWQRKRQ
+182 EMERRAAEQEKRYRETVLPDQLRGMKRTSAEMQKQLDQLYEQKSDEHFRDYQFDENGTAWYTDESGTRRQ
-196 AAQEAAAL
+196 ARGVRDIQSEIDTLEARKAAL
-204 DQERGRRRTSEEYGK
+204 DSARALGQAENTIGALDEETRELLREYNKTGYLADNEGAEWKLRQKGYSYDQIKRLAEYEKYLEDFEDYQKRSQSARKFGQDAPVTSTVASSLLAPFKALGNIESLRGILPKWLGGYQNEDMPTNIYSPLYFATHESSGIRSGVMEDMGPVGQFLYQAGTS
-219 RIDALE
+219 ALDSAVNMAVSTAIVGTTGLSGE
-225 AASDYARAQNAEGGG
+225 AASSAVAETMNWVMGSQVAADSVYAGIQSGKSNQEALIDGIVEGAIEGFTEKYSVG
-240 LPEFKDAYDKVNAGR
+240 DII
-255 ETPMT
+255 ETM
-260 LDEMQKELAY
+260 LSGKQVW
-270 TRYKKAVLDKSVSG
+270 KKAMRAFAS
-284 RVGEYAGDLATQFI
+284 E
-298 SGGADMALGGLGM
+298 GA
-311 VLGYLEQGAN
+311 
-321 GAAAWVLR
+321 
-329 DLAKAVPDGSI
+329 
-340 KDKMLSLADDF
+340 
-351 SSYYTGESMTAGEE
+351 EE
-365 TARYYRDELNRIGDE
+365 IASNWLNRIYDVVAKHDRGEVMGAYAEYLSKGNTKEKALALTLGD
-380 IEGKYKGV
+380 
-388 PLWIQQQMPSAGN
+388 
-401 MLFGAGLSGIAG
+401 MLAEDGLSF
-413 VNNLVTLGLTS
+413 L
-424 GGNSALEAKDK
+424 
-435 GASDAQALAYGVV
+435 
-448 AGGLEVFSERL
+448 AGGISGLAMS
-459 FGGNPIY
+459 GAY
-466 DADAGLINQAVG
+466 AGTNKAVEARNRG
-478 KLTSNKTIMKILNSK
+478 
-493 AFDIASEGLEEVVT
+493 
-507 EVLDPVA
+507 
-514 EWAIYNGDNT
+514 
-524 EFADAASIGNAFL
+524 
-537 GGVFLSAIGNVADAP
+537 
-552 KQLQQARYERVLR
+552 KQLNVIGQVMDAVESMAKERGDQV
-565 TTGSELADIAQS
+565 TA
-577 VDSADVQEAAQVI
+577 EAAQAVM
-590 RDKIAYGV
+590 DKVKAGQMPETAEV
-598 TPDAADIGAVLDA
+598 QAVVNSAVKAD
-611 MDQAGETVDVEQVRE
+611 Q
-626 AVDAEENEA
+626 
-635 KAAQAEA
+635 AAQAEA

-849 ELIPGSTETQQMQ
+849 ELIPGGTEAQQMQ
-862 QMQEPSRAEQ
+862 KPSRAEQ

-1043 LQVRKSNGGTARAA
+1043 LQVRTSNGGTARAA

-1077 QLAAHETYHWIA
+1077 QLASHETYHWIA

-1098 IEQNIR
+1098 IEQHIR

-1190 RGPPEKYSYAGE
+1190 RGPPEKYSIEMTTGNQPFVEVETDILDGVPKEQWVSTVREALRTKFPNGVVVGNNQIHIDKQSRREMTFSRYMQWLYNNDPQTHADKLRATSNADEILRATTDWINEG
-1202 LARTADSKSLT
+1202 LNHPRKDQVADFARGNVLLRVGGNDYSADVVVGT
-1213 RAEQMEESGAS
+1213 R
-1224 AENIF
+1224 
-1229 RETGWFK
+1229 K
-1236 GADGQWRFEIDDS
+1236 DGS
-1249 NMEFR
+1249 M
-1254 RDGDARLMEEAPY
+1254 LMY
-1267 RRMQE
+1267 DVLNLR
-1272 LSDKWAASF
+1272 KTSF
-1281 EKGGEELTEAESTEL
+1281 EKREADAAINTNPSPGTVRST
-1296 EALQDQYVDR
+1296 ASV
-1306 VWEEKY
+1306 
-1312 ELQDFLK
+1312 
-1319 HDELY
+1319 
-1324 KAYPKLRHMS
+1324 
-1334 LIFRP
+1334 
-1339 MSIED
+1339 
-1344 YGYYS
+1344 
-1349 PKDGTIVMNS
+1349 S
-1359 DLIGA
+1359 D
-1364 PEKTLI
+1364 T
-1370 HEIQHI
+1370 
-1376 IQSMEG
+1376 
-1382 FARGASPKYWNDRM
+1382 
-1396 EDGFSKKNAA
+1396 
-1406 GEEMLPNELYR
+1406 
-1417 NTAGEIE
+1417 
-1424 ARDVAERRGLSA
+1424 
-1436 EERRNRMPDTGNADT
+1436 
-1451 VFAEGDGYFSMSVK
+1451 
-1465 TAADGAPYVLVENQ
+1465 
-1479 MTKAQLSNYQTVA
+1479 
-1492 DYIAEH
+1492 
-1498 IGEAYTILESGQKVY
+1498 
-1513 IGKDLPNEYT
+1513 
-1523 QSQYT
+1523 
-1528 KRILQTSKLTAKNK
+1528 
-1542 AVSNLGEMI
+1542 
-1551 EIASNR
+1551 
-1557 RWEKTRHAE
+1557 
-1566 NKDAPYGMYRYD
+1566 
-1578 TTFAFPVQ
+1578 
-1586 GGARYKAFDAELVI
+1586 
-1600 RNASDGKKYLY
+1600 
-1611 DIVSIKEN
+1611 
-1619 TGLALDL
+1619 
-1626 NDKARGRRD
+1626 
-1635 YDATRSD
+1635 
-1642 VSMDSIRR
+1642 SIRR
-1650 TEQKSQEKFSVTEA
+1650 QEQKSQDKFSVTEA
-1664 TDGQEDRSRS
+1664 TDDQEDRRRS

-1683 QREMKST
+1683 QRELKST

-1718 NGELTQTDRDVFL
+1718 NGELTQADRDAFL

-1809 DTFSET
+1809 DTFGET

-2006 IQELQ
+2006 LQELQ

-3106 VSAKV
+3106 VSTKV

-3133 EDYLEGSM
+3133 EDYLKGSM

>member
-20 RQTQSENQQTGKAGS
+20 RQTQSENQQTGNAGS
-35 SGGTWRSGLDAL
+35 SVGTWRSGLDAL
-47 REYEASGGGQNVKNG
+47 REYEASGGGQNVRNG
-62 PYNPDYR
+62 PYNPDYW
-69 TNTRKATPQ
+69 TNTKKATPQ
-78 SYEEAYQQYKQYVAE
+78 SYEAAYQQYKQIADSVNHDQLSGYLRTMQE
-93 YQKQTEFPRRV
+93 RQNQIIGSINHDQMSGYRR
-104 SVGTAAQQA
+104 TLQEKERQQ
-113 GGSQKRDYSRMLGL
+113 
-127 NQLDGDMQPRVQAA
+127 
-141 QDIQKYLQFQRKV
+141 QRKV

-565 TTGSELADIAQS
+565 TAGSELADIAQS

-653 RDARQEAREAPQQAS
+653 RDARQEAREAPQQAP

-707 GRRVETREI
+707 GRRAETREI

-773 YGLDSRTAVD
+773 YGLGSGTAVD

-804 VENEEEARILK
+804 VENEEEARILT
-815 QETREIFTAAQAKA
+815 QETREIFEAAQAKA
-829 NTELSGYTRDA
+829 STELSGYTRDA

-849 ELIPGSTETQQMQ
+849 ELIPGGTETQQMQ
-862 QMQEPSRAEQ
+862 KPSSEEQ

-878 AEAPKPAPAQAES
+878 AEAPKPAPAQAAS
-891 QAVQETEEQAQEPA
+891 QTVQETEEQAQGPT
-905 LSGTKQAEQ
+905 LPGTKQAEQ
-914 TAAQEEAPVQETN
+914 TATQEEAPVQEAN

-932 RLEEQQENVV
+932 RLEEQQENIV

-950 SGRRAG
+950 SGQRAG
-956 KPFGAVAGRTEKTNA
+956 KPFGTVAGRTEKTNA

-1043 LQVRKSNGGTARAA
+1043 LQVRTSNGGTARAA

-1072 RATID
+1072 RATIG

-1098 IEQNIR
+1098 IEQHIR

-1190 RGPPEKYSYAGE
+1190 RGPPEKYS
-1202 LARTADSKSLT
+1202 
-1213 RAEQMEESGAS
+1213 
-1224 AENIF
+1224 I
-1229 RETGWFK
+1229 
-1236 GADGQWRFEIDDS
+1236 
-1249 NMEFR
+1249 
-1254 RDGDARLMEEAPY
+1254 
-1267 RRMQE
+1267 
-1272 LSDKWAASF
+1272 
-1281 EKGGEELTEAESTEL
+1281 
-1296 EALQDQYVDR
+1296 
-1306 VWEEKY
+1306 
-1312 ELQDFLK
+1312 
-1319 HDELY
+1319 
-1324 KAYPKLRHMS
+1324 
-1334 LIFRP
+1334 
-1339 MSIED
+1339 
-1344 YGYYS
+1344 
-1349 PKDGTIVMNS
+1349 
-1359 DLIGA
+1359 
-1364 PEKTLI
+1364 
-1370 HEIQHI
+1370 
-1376 IQSMEG
+1376 
-1382 FARGASPKYWNDRM
+1382 
-1396 EDGFSKKNAA
+1396 
-1406 GEEMLPNELYR
+1406 
-1417 NTAGEIE
+1417 GEIE
-1424 ARDVAERRGLSA
+1424 GEEGEYGTGVILDTDIFKGIRQKDWGKTLGAYVYENMAGAELTMFDEAGNPEVVYLARENDRVRKDGAKNSHKVLDKLAGYRG
-1436 EERRNRMPDTGNADT
+1436 DT
-1451 VFAEGDGYFSMSVK
+1451 VRAKAIVQLDEVLGTSKFKETTNEHSHQWMDAHGWMIR
-1465 TAADGAPYVLVENQ
+1465 TAYLQDENGNIYEA
-1479 MTKAQLSNYQTVA
+1479 TLN
-1492 DYIAEH
+1492 IAN
-1498 IGEAYTILESGQKVY
+1498 
-1513 IGKDLPNEYT
+1513 GKDR
-1523 QSQYT
+1523 
-1528 KRILQTSKLTAKNK
+1528 KILYEVNRVHQIDKIKSP
-1542 AVSNLGEMI
+1542 GEHTVTD
-1551 EIASNR
+1551 NGQR
-1557 RWEKTRHAE
+1557 F
-1566 NKDAPYGMYRYD
+1566 RYQKPG
-1578 TTFAFPVQ
+1578 T
-1586 GGARYKAFDAELVI
+1586 GGAQSETKNNINE
-1600 RNASDGKKYLY
+1600 NAAN
-1611 DIVSIKEN
+1611 VKE
-1619 TGLALDL
+1619 
-1626 NDKARGRRD
+1626 R
-1635 YDATRSD
+1635 
-1642 VSMDSIRR
+1642 
-1650 TEQKSQEKFSVTEA
+1650 FSVTEA
-1664 TDGQEDRSRS
+1664 TDDQEDRRRS

-1683 QREMKST
+1683 QRELKST

-1718 NGELTQTDRDVFL
+1718 NGELTQADRDVFL

-1880 VKLRGDKTAAIEA
+1880 VNLRGDKTAAIEA
-1893 ERDRSAQRNAQRS
+1893 ERDRSAQRNAQRL
-1906 QNNAGVIEAMEAR
+1906 QNNAGVIEAMDAR

-1959 SKEKLIDAMEARID
+1959 SKEKLIDTMEARID

-2006 IQELQ
+2006 LQELQ

-2106 LGNLY
+2106 LGKLY

-2147 NSAAGGYTGRL
+2147 NSAAGGYTGKL

-2730 DDGSLTALSV
+2730 DDGNLTALSV

-2979 QQAKMLAKLYDYA
+2979 QQAKMLAKLYEYA

>member
-1 MAKKRTGLDAL
+1 MAKKK
-12 REYEARSG
+12 
-20 RQTQSENQQTGKAGS
+20 QTGRDLLDQYKQETGYGISRQSS
-35 SGGTWRSGLDAL
+35 SGSTNGQALLDDYL
-47 REYEASGGGQNVKNG
+47 RNGGGQNVKNG

-69 TNTRKATPQ
+69 TNARKATPQ

-565 TTGSELADIAQS
+565 TAGSELADIAQS

-653 RDARQEAREAPQQAS
+653 RDARQEAREAPQQAP

-707 GRRVETREI
+707 GRRAETREI

-773 YGLDSRTAVD
+773 YGLGSGTAVD

-804 VENEEEARILK
+804 VENEEEARILT
-815 QETREIFTAAQAKA
+815 QETREIFEAAQAKA
-829 NTELSGYTRDA
+829 STELSGYTRDA

-849 ELIPGSTETQQMQ
+849 ELIPGGTETQQMQ
-862 QMQEPSRAEQ
+862 KPSSEEQ

-878 AEAPKPAPAQAES
+878 AEAPKPAPAQAAS
-891 QAVQETEEQAQEPA
+891 QTVQETEEQAQGPT
-905 LSGTKQAEQ
+905 LPGTKQAEQ
-914 TAAQEEAPVQETN
+914 TATQEEAPVQEAN

-932 RLEEQQENVV
+932 RLEEQQENIV

-950 SGRRAG
+950 SGQRAG
-956 KPFGAVAGRTEKTNA
+956 KPFGTVAGRTEKTNA

-1043 LQVRKSNGGTARAA
+1043 LQVRTSNGGTARAA

-1072 RATID
+1072 RATIG

-1098 IEQNIR
+1098 IEQHIR

-1190 RGPPEKYSYAGE
+1190 RGPPEKYS
-1202 LARTADSKSLT
+1202 
-1213 RAEQMEESGAS
+1213 
-1224 AENIF
+1224 I
-1229 RETGWFK
+1229 
-1236 GADGQWRFEIDDS
+1236 
-1249 NMEFR
+1249 
-1254 RDGDARLMEEAPY
+1254 
-1267 RRMQE
+1267 
-1272 LSDKWAASF
+1272 
-1281 EKGGEELTEAESTEL
+1281 
-1296 EALQDQYVDR
+1296 
-1306 VWEEKY
+1306 
-1312 ELQDFLK
+1312 
-1319 HDELY
+1319 
-1324 KAYPKLRHMS
+1324 
-1334 LIFRP
+1334 
-1339 MSIED
+1339 
-1344 YGYYS
+1344 
-1349 PKDGTIVMNS
+1349 
-1359 DLIGA
+1359 
-1364 PEKTLI
+1364 
-1370 HEIQHI
+1370 
-1376 IQSMEG
+1376 
-1382 FARGASPKYWNDRM
+1382 
-1396 EDGFSKKNAA
+1396 
-1406 GEEMLPNELYR
+1406 
-1417 NTAGEIE
+1417 GEIE
-1424 ARDVAERRGLSA
+1424 GEEGEYGTGVILDTDIFKGIRQKDWGKTLGAYVYENMAGAELTMFDEAGNPEVVYLARENDRVRKDGAKNSHKVLDKLAGYRG
-1436 EERRNRMPDTGNADT
+1436 DT
-1451 VFAEGDGYFSMSVK
+1451 VRAKAIVQLDEVLGTSKFKETTNEHSHQWMDAHGWMIR
-1465 TAADGAPYVLVENQ
+1465 TAYLQDENGNIYEA
-1479 MTKAQLSNYQTVA
+1479 TLN
-1492 DYIAEH
+1492 IAN
-1498 IGEAYTILESGQKVY
+1498 
-1513 IGKDLPNEYT
+1513 GKDR
-1523 QSQYT
+1523 
-1528 KRILQTSKLTAKNK
+1528 KILYEVNRVHQIDKIKSP
-1542 AVSNLGEMI
+1542 GEHTVTD
-1551 EIASNR
+1551 NGQR
-1557 RWEKTRHAE
+1557 F
-1566 NKDAPYGMYRYD
+1566 RYQKPG
-1578 TTFAFPVQ
+1578 T
-1586 GGARYKAFDAELVI
+1586 GGAQSETKNNINE
-1600 RNASDGKKYLY
+1600 NAAN
-1611 DIVSIKEN
+1611 VKE
-1619 TGLALDL
+1619 
-1626 NDKARGRRD
+1626 R
-1635 YDATRSD
+1635 
-1642 VSMDSIRR
+1642 
-1650 TEQKSQEKFSVTEA
+1650 FSVTEA
-1664 TDGQEDRSRS
+1664 TDDQEDRRRS

-1683 QREMKST
+1683 QRELKST

-1718 NGELTQTDRDVFL
+1718 NGELTQADRDVFL

-1758 RLYVSERA
+1758 RLYVSECA

-1893 ERDRSAQRNAQRS
+1893 ERDRSAQRNAQRL
-1906 QNNAGVIEAMEAR
+1906 QNNAGVIEAMDAR

-1959 SKEKLIDAMEARID
+1959 SKEKLIDTMEARID

-2006 IQELQ
+2006 LQELQ

-2085 ELERIVTRLDARKI
+2085 ELERIATRLDARKI

-2106 LGNLY
+2106 LGKLY

-2147 NSAAGGYTGRL
+2147 NSAAGGYTGKL

-2730 DDGSLTALSV
+2730 DDGNLTALSV

-2979 QQAKMLAKLYDYA
+2979 QQAKMLAKLYEYA

>member
-20 RQTQSENQQTGKAGS
+20 RQTQSGNQQTGNADS

-69 TNTRKATPQ
+69 TNTKKATPQ
-78 SYEEAYQQYKQYVAE
+78 SYEAAYQQYKQIADSINHDQLSGYLRTMQE
-93 YQKQTEFPRRV
+93 RQNQIIGSINHDQMSGYRR
-104 SVGTAAQQA
+104 TLQEKERQQ
-113 GGSQKRDYSRMLGL
+113 
-127 NQLDGDMQPRVQAA
+127 
-141 QDIQKYLQFQRKV
+141 QRKA

-182 ELERRAEEWQRKRQ
+182 ELERRAAEWQRKQQ

-219 RIDALE
+219 QIDALE

-240 LPEFKDAYDKVNAGR
+240 LPEFKDAYDKVNDGR

-260 LDEMQKELAY
+260 LDEMQKELDY

-321 GAAAWVLR
+321 GAAAWALR

-365 TARYYRDELNRIGDE
+365 TARYYKDELNRIGDE
-380 IEGKYKGV
+380 IEGKYKGI

-466 DADAGLINQAVG
+466 DADAGLVNQAVG

-514 EWAIYNGDNT
+514 EWAIYNRNNT

-565 TTGSELADIAQS
+565 TASSELADIAQS

-668 VQAVQEAERQ
+668 VQAVQEAER
-678 QQTPA
+678 
-683 QTAQAVQEVQNVQ
+683 
-696 TQTGKR
+696 R
-702 TQADA
+702 
-707 GRRVETREI
+707 
-716 DFNKEPQLT
+716 
-725 KYEQAQARKDRVF
+725 
-738 SLEPERRDEIF
+738 
-749 GSWSDADKQFA
+749 
-760 KRTKQIERDYTDR
+760 
-773 YGLDSRTAVD
+773 
-783 IAYMMNWLNSR
+783 
-794 FTNSYLSTLT
+794 
-804 VENEEEARILK
+804 
-815 QETREIFTAAQAKA
+815 
-829 NTELSGYTRDA
+829 
-840 TLEAIQAAL
+840 
-849 ELIPGSTETQQMQ
+849 
-862 QMQEPSRAEQ
+862 QEP
-872 QQITQE
+872 TL
-878 AEAPKPAPAQAES
+878 P
-891 QAVQETEEQAQEPA
+891 
-905 LSGTKQAEQ
+905 GTKQAEQ
-914 TAAQEEAPVQETN
+914 TATQEEAPVQEAN

-950 SGRRAG
+950 SGQRAG
-956 KPFGAVAGRTEKTNA
+956 KPFGTVAGRTEKTNA

-1154 AGINAFGAH
+1154 AGINAFGTH

-1173 AAEPSTTA
+1173 AAELRTTA
-1181 QTAEKTGET
+1181 QAAEKTGGT
-1190 RGPPEKYSYAGE
+1190 RGPPEKYSIGKTTDNKPFVEVEQDILAGVPE
-1202 LARTADSKSLT
+1202 ADWVKTVKENLKKKFPNGITVGNNEINIDYQSRQEMTFSRYMQWLYNNDPQL
-1213 RAEQMEESGAS
+1213 RA
-1224 AENIF
+1224 
-1229 RETGWFK
+1229 
-1236 GADGQWRFEIDDS
+1236 D
-1249 NMEFR
+1249 
-1254 RDGDARLMEEAPY
+1254 
-1267 RRMQE
+1267 
-1272 LSDKWAASF
+1272 
-1281 EKGGEELTEAESTEL
+1281 
-1296 EALQDQYVDR
+1296 
-1306 VWEEKY
+1306 
-1312 ELQDFLK
+1312 
-1319 HDELY
+1319 
-1324 KAYPKLRHMS
+1324 KLRATDNADEILRATTDWVNEGLNHP
-1334 LIFRP
+1334 R
-1339 MSIED
+1339 
-1344 YGYYS
+1344 
-1349 PKDGTIVMNS
+1349 KDKIA
-1359 DLIGA
+1359 D
-1364 PEKTLI
+1364 
-1370 HEIQHI
+1370 
-1376 IQSMEG
+1376 
-1382 FARGASPKYWNDRM
+1382 FARGNVLLRVGGNGYTAEVVVGTRESGSMLLYDILNLQPTSFTEKETDAAKAENPSPGTN
-1396 EDGFSKKNAA
+1396 
-1406 GEEMLPNELYR
+1406 R
-1417 NTAGEIE
+1417 NTA
-1424 ARDVAERRGLSA
+1424 
-1436 EERRNRMPDTGNADT
+1436 
-1451 VFAEGDGYFSMSVK
+1451 SVSE
-1465 TAADGAPYVLVENQ
+1465 P
-1479 MTKAQLSNYQTVA
+1479 
-1492 DYIAEH
+1492 
-1498 IGEAYTILESGQKVY
+1498 
-1513 IGKDLPNEYT
+1513 
-1523 QSQYT
+1523 
-1528 KRILQTSKLTAKNK
+1528 
-1542 AVSNLGEMI
+1542 
-1551 EIASNR
+1551 
-1557 RWEKTRHAE
+1557 
-1566 NKDAPYGMYRYD
+1566 
-1578 TTFAFPVQ
+1578 
-1586 GGARYKAFDAELVI
+1586 
-1600 RNASDGKKYLY
+1600 
-1611 DIVSIKEN
+1611 
-1619 TGLALDL
+1619 
-1626 NDKARGRRD
+1626 
-1635 YDATRSD
+1635 
-1642 VSMDSIRR
+1642 SIRR

-1664 TDGQEDRSRS
+1664 ADGQEDKRRS

-1683 QREMKST
+1683 QRELKST

-1718 NGELTQTDRDVFL
+1718 NGELTQTDRDAFL

-1893 ERDRSAQRNAQRS
+1893 ERDRSAQRNAQRL
-1906 QNNAGVIEAMEAR
+1906 QNNAGVIVAMDAR

-2006 IQELQ
+2006 LQELQ

-2106 LGNLY
+2106 LGKLY

-2147 NSAAGGYTGRL
+2147 NSAAGGYTGKL

-2211 QDFMQKN
+2211 QDFIQKN

-2559 TKLQNN
+2559 TKIQNN
-2565 KVLNFTFGGGA
+2565 KVLNFAFGGGA

-2596 RRENPELEIGTQE
+2596 RRENQELEIGTQE

-2730 DDGSLTALSV
+2730 DDGNLTALSV

-2964 NELVQSDA
+2964 NELVQSDE

-2979 QQAKMLAKLYDYA
+2979 QQSKMLAKLYDYA

-3022 ESESIAFSV
+3022 ESASIAYSV

-3067 QKSALLAANYSTT
+3067 QKSALLAENYSTT

-3124 KSALKSQLK
+3124 KSDLKSRLK
-3133 EDYLEGSM
+3133 EDYLGGSM

-3173 DWKKY
+3173 GWKKY

-3192 TRKVAKEYMKH
+3192 TRKVAKEYMTH
-3203 GVEKGDLSRQL
+3203 GVDKGDLSSQL
-3214 TGHFKEQWLAATG
+3214 TKHFKEAWLAATG

-3249 KARDNIIKWRQEANK
+3249 KARDNIIKWRREANK
-3264 KKGDKK
+3264 RKGDKK

>member
-20 RQTQSENQQTGKAGS
+20 RQTQSSGQQAESAGS

-69 TNTRKATPQ
+69 TNTKKATPQ
-78 SYEEAYQQYKQYVAE
+78 SYEAAYQQYKQIADSISHDQLSGYLRTMQE
-93 YQKQTEFPRRV
+93 RQNQIIDSINHDQMSGYRR
-104 SVGTAAQQA
+104 TLQEKERQQ
-113 GGSQKRDYSRMLGL
+113 
-127 NQLDGDMQPRVQAA
+127 
-141 QDIQKYLQFQRKV
+141 QRKV

-182 ELERRAEEWQRKRQ
+182 EMERRAAEQEKRYRETVLPDQLRGMKRTSAEMQKQLDQLYEQKSDEHFRDYQFDENGTAWYTDENGTRRQARGVMDIQSEIDTLETRKAALDSTRALGQAESAVGTLDTETRNLLKDINGTNLLKKTDAKHKLQQKGYSEDQIGRLAEYEKYLEDFEDYQRRMSGAQQFGQDAPVFSTVTSSMMAPFKALGNIESLRGILPKGLGGYQNADMPTNIYSPMYAATHVSSGIRSGVMEGMRPVGQFLYQAGTSALDSAVNMAVSTALVGTTGLSGEAASSAVAETMNWVMGSQVAADSVYAGIQSGKSNQEALIDGIVEGAIEGFTEKYSVGDIIETMLSGKQVWKKALRAFASEGAEEIASNWLNRIYDVAAKHDRGEIMGAYAEYLSKGNTKEKALALTLADMLKEDGLSFLAGGISGLAMSGAYAGTNKLTEAYNKGEQLNVIGRVMDAVESMAKERGDQATAEAAQAVMEKVNAGQMPDTAEVQAVIDAAAKADQ
-196 AAQEAAAL
+196 AAQE
-204 DQERGRRRTSEEYGK
+204 
-219 RIDALE
+219 
-225 AASDYARAQNAEGGG
+225 
-240 LPEFKDAYDKVNAGR
+240 
-255 ETPMT
+255 
-260 LDEMQKELAY
+260 
-270 TRYKKAVLDKSVSG
+270 
-284 RVGEYAGDLATQFI
+284 
-298 SGGADMALGGLGM
+298 
-311 VLGYLEQGAN
+311 
-321 GAAAWVLR
+321 
-329 DLAKAVPDGSI
+329 
-340 KDKMLSLADDF
+340 
-351 SSYYTGESMTAGEE
+351 
-365 TARYYRDELNRIGDE
+365 
-380 IEGKYKGV
+380 
-388 PLWIQQQMPSAGN
+388 
-401 MLFGAGLSGIAG
+401 
-413 VNNLVTLGLTS
+413 
-424 GGNSALEAKDK
+424 
-435 GASDAQALAYGVV
+435 
-448 AGGLEVFSERL
+448 
-459 FGGNPIY
+459 
-466 DADAGLINQAVG
+466 
-478 KLTSNKTIMKILNSK
+478 
-493 AFDIASEGLEEVVT
+493 
-507 EVLDPVA
+507 
-514 EWAIYNGDNT
+514 
-524 EFADAASIGNAFL
+524 
-537 GGVFLSAIGNVADAP
+537 
-552 KQLQQARYERVLR
+552 
-565 TTGSELADIAQS
+565 
-577 VDSADVQEAAQVI
+577 
-590 RDKIAYGV
+590 
-598 TPDAADIGAVLDA
+598 
-611 MDQAGETVDVEQVRE
+611 
-626 AVDAEENEA
+626 
-635 KAAQAEA
+635 EA
-642 AFQTYNQYADE
+642 AFQTYNQHADE
-653 RDARQEAREAPQQAS
+653 RDARQAAREAQQQTPM
-668 VQAVQEAERQ
+668 QAVQEAAGPQ
-678 QQTPA
+678 QAP
-683 QTAQAVQEVQNVQ
+683 
-696 TQTGKR
+696 TQT
-702 TQADA
+702 
-707 GRRVETREI
+707 VI
-716 DFNKEPQLT
+716 
-725 KYEQAQARKDRVF
+725 
-738 SLEPERRDEIF
+738 
-749 GSWSDADKQFA
+749 
-760 KRTKQIERDYTDR
+760 
-773 YGLDSRTAVD
+773 
-783 IAYMMNWLNSR
+783 
-794 FTNSYLSTLT
+794 
-804 VENEEEARILK
+804 
-815 QETREIFTAAQAKA
+815 
-829 NTELSGYTRDA
+829 
-840 TLEAIQAAL
+840 
-849 ELIPGSTETQQMQ
+849 
-862 QMQEPSRAEQ
+862 
-872 QQITQE
+872 
-878 AEAPKPAPAQAES
+878 
-891 QAVQETEEQAQEPA
+891 QAVQETEEWAQEPT
-905 LSGTKQAEQ
+905 LPETKQAEQ
-914 TAAQEEAPVQETN
+914 TATQEEAPAQEKN
-927 KKGAV
+927 EKGAV

-950 SGRRAG
+950 SGQRAG

-1026 ARVKQR
+1026 SRVKQR

-1043 LQVRKSNGGTARAA
+1043 LQVRTSNGGTARAA

-1077 QLAAHETYHWIA
+1077 QLASHETYHWIA

-1098 IEQNIR
+1098 IEQHIR

-1125 VNDVPAEGTDAEF
+1125 VNDVPADGTDAEF

-1173 AAEPSTTA
+1173 AAEPRTTA
-1181 QTAEKTGET
+1181 QTAEKTGGT
-1190 RGPPEKYSYAGE
+1190 RGPPEKYSIEMTTKNQPFVEVERDILDGVP
-1202 LARTADSKSLT
+1202 R
-1213 RAEQMEESGAS
+1213 EQWVSIVK
-1224 AENIF
+1224 ENLKKKFPNGITVGNNDI
-1229 RETGWFK
+1229 R
-1236 GADGQWRFEIDDS
+1236 IDKQS
-1249 NMEFR
+1249 R
-1254 RDGDARLMEEAPY
+1254 
-1267 RRMQE
+1267 QE
-1272 LSDKWAASF
+1272 MTFSRYMRW
-1281 EKGGEELTEAESTEL
+1281 
-1296 EALQDQYVDR
+1296 
-1306 VWEEKY
+1306 
-1312 ELQDFLK
+1312 
-1319 HDELY
+1319 LY
-1324 KAYPKLRHMS
+1324 NNDPQMHTDKLR
-1334 LIFRP
+1334 
-1339 MSIED
+1339 
-1344 YGYYS
+1344 
-1349 PKDGTIVMNS
+1349 
-1359 DLIGA
+1359 A
-1364 PEKTLI
+1364 
-1370 HEIQHI
+1370 
-1376 IQSMEG
+1376 
-1382 FARGASPKYWNDRM
+1382 
-1396 EDGFSKKNAA
+1396 
-1406 GEEMLPNELYR
+1406 
-1417 NTAGEIE
+1417 
-1424 ARDVAERRGLSA
+1424 
-1436 EERRNRMPDTGNADT
+1436 TGNADEILRAT
-1451 VFAEGDGYFSMSVK
+1451 TDWINEGLNHPRKDQIADFARGNVLLRVGGNDYSADVVVGTRKDGTMLMYDVLNLQK
-1465 TAADGAPYVLVENQ
+1465 TAF
-1479 MTKAQLSNYQTVA
+1479 TKKEMDTA
-1492 DYIAEH
+1492 IAANPSP
-1498 IGEAYTILESGQKVY
+1498 GT
-1513 IGKDLPNEYT
+1513 DRN
-1523 QSQYT
+1523 
-1528 KRILQTSKLTAKNK
+1528 TAS
-1542 AVSNLGEMI
+1542 VS
-1551 EIASNR
+1551 
-1557 RWEKTRHAE
+1557 
-1566 NKDAPYGMYRYD
+1566 D
-1578 TTFAFPVQ
+1578 T
-1586 GGARYKAFDAELVI
+1586 
-1600 RNASDGKKYLY
+1600 
-1611 DIVSIKEN
+1611 
-1619 TGLALDL
+1619 
-1626 NDKARGRRD
+1626 
-1635 YDATRSD
+1635 
-1642 VSMDSIRR
+1642 SIRSQ
-1650 TEQKSQEKFSVTEA
+1650 EQKSQDKFSVTEA
-1664 TDGQEDRSRS
+1664 TDDQEDRRRS

-1683 QREMKST
+1683 KQELKST

-1772 EWNDFRKRAFEA
+1772 EWNDFRKRAFGA
-1784 GIYLTDSTAD
+1784 GIYLTDSSAD
-1794 RSAEAWT
+1794 RSAEVWT

-1809 DTFSET
+1809 DTFGGI
-1815 GGSQRQKLEQIV
+1815 GGSQRQRLEQIV

-1880 VKLRGDKTAAIEA
+1880 VSLRDDKTAAIEA
-1893 ERDRSAQRNAQRS
+1893 ERDRSAQRSARRS
-1906 QNNAGVIEAMEAR
+1906 QNNAGVIEAMEAH
-1919 TDERLQKK
+1919 TDERIQKK
-1927 DAATARSR
+1927 DAAEAKSR
-1935 QKLIEAMEART
+1935 QKLINAMEART
-1946 DERLQKKDAALAK
+1946 DERIQKKEAALAK

-1973 ERIQREKARE
+1973 ERLQREKARE

-2006 IQELQ
+2006 LQELQ

-2063 WRDLAQMYQD
+2063 WRDLEQMYQD
-2073 AKANDP
+2073 ARANDP

-2106 LGNLY
+2106 LGKLY
-2111 QAAVELRTEFANRN
+2111 QAAVDLRTEFMNRN

-2147 NSAAGGYTGRL
+2147 NSAAGGYTGKL
-2158 SDRFMNME
+2158 TDRFMNME
-2166 QLSTMNVLE
+2166 QLSTMNMLE

-2196 ERDAQSYQVAAAQIL
+2196 ERDAQSYQVTAAQIL
-2211 QDFMQKN
+2211 KDFMQKN

-2340 YAKSEINRVSNTL
+2340 YAKGEINRVSNIL

-2434 NWRGSTTSMKTVI
+2434 NWRGSTTSMQSVI
-2447 DGKWGEVTEKY
+2447 EGKWGKVANDY
-2458 IMDQLTKLEAG
+2458 IEDQLTKLQAG
-2469 GSSEQDFVTT
+2469 GSNEQDFVTT

-2565 KVLNFTFGGGA
+2565 KVLNFAFGGGA

-2643 RLRKSKNALAKALT
+2643 RLRKSKNALAKAVT

-2681 RSGASAEVQRR
+2681 RSGASIEVQRR
-2692 ANRRAGQAFV
+2692 ANRRVGQAFV

-2718 ALLKHR
+2718 ALLKHK

-2755 ASIGGEEVVE
+2755 ASMGGEEVLE

-2800 NINKFVMDGADLI
+2800 NINKFVTDGADLI

-2819 TLYLKRNGN
+2819 TLYLKRYGN

-2864 SPALGTAY
+2864 SPTLGTAY

-2889 DALRMRVQHV
+2889 DALQTRVQHV

-2907 SSEAVQAVARLYEA
+2907 TGEAVQAVARLYEA

-2932 SSLNI
+2932 SSLTI
-2937 HDEKREL
+2937 HDENREL
-2944 KAYQKQTYDMVWS
+2944 KAYQKQTYDVVWS
-2957 EAVRNSL
+2957 EAVRNNL

-2992 AEQAKGVLFDDYEA
+2992 AEQAKSVLFDDYEA
-3006 DAYVEKFKKL
+3006 DAYVEKFKEL
-3016 ADNGVP
+3016 AGNGVP
-3022 ESESIAFSV
+3022 ESVSIAYSV

-3042 DGKTISGSKRDE
+3042 DGKTISGSKRGE

-3095 GDTWDAFYQNA
+3095 GDTWNDFYQNA
-3106 VSAKV
+3106 VNAKV
-3111 ADGKTQEDAEKAV
+3111 ADGKTQEAAEKAV

-3133 EDYLEGSM
+3133 EDYLGGSM
-3141 PESEVSDYLQ
+3141 PEGEVSDYLQ

-3173 DWKKY
+3173 GWKKY

-3192 TRKVAKEYMKH
+3192 TKKVAKEYMKH
-3203 GVEKGDLSRQL
+3203 GVDKGDLSSQL
-3214 TGHFKEQWLAATG
+3214 TTHFKEAWLAATG

-3264 KKGDKK
+3264 KKGAKK

>member
-1 MAKKRTGLDAL
+1 MAKKK
-12 REYEARSG
+12 
-20 RQTQSENQQTGKAGS
+20 QTGRDLLDQYKQETGYGISRQSS
-35 SGGTWRSGLDAL
+35 SGSTNGQALLDDYL
-47 REYEASGGGQNVKNG
+47 RNGGGQNVRNG

-182 ELERRAEEWQRKRQ
+182 EMERRAAEQEKRYRETVLPDQLRGMKRTSAEIQKQLDQLYEQKSDEHFRDYQFDENGTAWYTDENGTRRQ
-196 AAQEAAAL
+196 ARGVRDIQSEIDTLEAKKAAL
-204 DQERGRRRTSEEYGK
+204 DSARALGQAENTIGALDEETRELLREYNKTGYLADNEGAEWKLRQKGYSYDQIKRLAEYEKYLEDFEDYQKRSQSARKFGQDAPVTSTVASSLLAPFKALGNIESLRGILPKWLGGYQNEDMPTNIYSPLYFATHESSGIRSGVMEGMGPVGQFLYQAGTSALDSAVNMAVSTAIVGTTGLSGEAASSAVAETMNWVMGSQVAADSVYAGIQSGKSNQEALIDGIVEGSIEGFTEKYSVGDIIETMLSGKQVWKKAMRAFASEGAEEIASNWLNRIYDVVAKHDRGEVMGAYAEYLSKGNTK
-219 RIDALE
+219 EKALALTLGDMLKEDGLSFLAGGISGLAMSGAYAGTNKALE
-225 AASDYARAQNAEGGG
+225 ARSRGKQLNVIGQVM
-240 LPEFKDAYDKVNAGR
+240 DAV
-255 ETPMT
+255 
-260 LDEMQKELAY
+260 
-270 TRYKKAVLDKSVSG
+270 
-284 RVGEYAGDLATQFI
+284 
-298 SGGADMALGGLGM
+298 
-311 VLGYLEQGAN
+311 
-321 GAAAWVLR
+321 
-329 DLAKAVPDGSI
+329 
-340 KDKMLSLADDF
+340 
-351 SSYYTGESMTAGEE
+351 ESMAKERGDQATA
-365 TARYYRDELNRIGDE
+365 
-380 IEGKYKGV
+380 
-388 PLWIQQQMPSAGN
+388 
-401 MLFGAGLSGIAG
+401 
-413 VNNLVTLGLTS
+413 
-424 GGNSALEAKDK
+424 
-435 GASDAQALAYGVV
+435 
-448 AGGLEVFSERL
+448 
-459 FGGNPIY
+459 
-466 DADAGLINQAVG
+466 
-478 KLTSNKTIMKILNSK
+478 
-493 AFDIASEGLEEVVT
+493 
-507 EVLDPVA
+507 
-514 EWAIYNGDNT
+514 
-524 EFADAASIGNAFL
+524 
-537 GGVFLSAIGNVADAP
+537 
-552 KQLQQARYERVLR
+552 
-565 TTGSELADIAQS
+565 
-577 VDSADVQEAAQVI
+577 EAAQAVM
-590 RDKIAYGV
+590 DKVKAGQMPETAEV
-598 TPDAADIGAVLDA
+598 QAVVNSAVKAD
-611 MDQAGETVDVEQVRE
+611 Q
-626 AVDAEENEA
+626 
-635 KAAQAEA
+635 AAQAEA

-653 RDARQEAREAPQQAS
+653 RDARQAAREARQQAPA
-668 VQAVQEAERQ
+668 QAVQEAERQ

-707 GRRVETREI
+707 GRRAESREI

-749 GSWSDADKQFA
+749 GSWSNANEQFA
-760 KRTKQIERDYTDR
+760 KRTKKIERDYTDR
-773 YGLDSRTAVD
+773 YGLGSGTAVD

-794 FTNSYLSTLT
+794 FINSYLSTLT
-804 VENEEEARILK
+804 VENEEEARILT
-815 QETREIFTAAQAKA
+815 QETREIFEAAQAKA
-829 NTELSGYTRDA
+829 STELSGYTRDA

-862 QMQEPSRAEQ
+862 QMQQMQKPSRAEQ

-878 AEAPKPAPAQAES
+878 AEAPKTAPAQAAS
-891 QAVQETEEQAQEPA
+891 QAVQETEEQAQGPT
-905 LSGTKQAEQ
+905 LLGTKQAEQ
-914 TAAQEEAPVQETN
+914 TATQEEAPVQETN

-1043 LQVRKSNGGTARAA
+1043 LQVRTSNGGTARAA

-1077 QLAAHETYHWIA
+1077 QLASHETYHWIA

-1098 IEQNIR
+1098 IEQHIR
-1104 DTFSEEEFDQIVET
+1104 DTFSEEEFGQIVET

-1181 QTAEKTGET
+1181 QTAEKTGVT
-1190 RGPPEKYSYAGE
+1190 RGPPEKYSVEMTTGNQPFVE
-1202 LARTADSKSLT
+1202 VETDILDGVPK
-1213 RAEQMEESGAS
+1213 EQWVSTVK
-1224 AENIF
+1224 ENLKKKFPNGITVGNNDI
-1229 RETGWFK
+1229 R
-1236 GADGQWRFEIDDS
+1236 IDKQS
-1249 NMEFR
+1249 R
-1254 RDGDARLMEEAPY
+1254 
-1267 RRMQE
+1267 QE
-1272 LSDKWAASF
+1272 MAFSRYMRW
-1281 EKGGEELTEAESTEL
+1281 
-1296 EALQDQYVDR
+1296 
-1306 VWEEKY
+1306 
-1312 ELQDFLK
+1312 
-1319 HDELY
+1319 LY
-1324 KAYPKLRHMS
+1324 NNDPQMYTDKLRAAGNADEILRATTDWVNEGLNHPRKDQIADFARGDV
-1334 LIFRP
+1334 LLRVGGN
-1339 MSIED
+1339 D
-1344 YGYYS
+1344 YSADVVVGTR
-1349 PKDGTIVMNS
+1349 KDGTMLMYDVLN
-1359 DLIGA
+1359 LQ
-1364 PEKTLI
+1364 KTAFTKKEMDTAI
-1370 HEIQHI
+1370 
-1376 IQSMEG
+1376 
-1382 FARGASPKYWNDRM
+1382 AANPSP
-1396 EDGFSKKNAA
+1396 GT
-1406 GEEMLPNELYR
+1406 GR
-1417 NTAGEIE
+1417 NTAS
-1424 ARDVAERRGLSA
+1424 VS
-1436 EERRNRMPDTGNADT
+1436 DT
-1451 VFAEGDGYFSMSVK
+1451 
-1465 TAADGAPYVLVENQ
+1465 
-1479 MTKAQLSNYQTVA
+1479 
-1492 DYIAEH
+1492 
-1498 IGEAYTILESGQKVY
+1498 
-1513 IGKDLPNEYT
+1513 
-1523 QSQYT
+1523 
-1528 KRILQTSKLTAKNK
+1528 
-1542 AVSNLGEMI
+1542 
-1551 EIASNR
+1551 
-1557 RWEKTRHAE
+1557 
-1566 NKDAPYGMYRYD
+1566 
-1578 TTFAFPVQ
+1578 
-1586 GGARYKAFDAELVI
+1586 
-1600 RNASDGKKYLY
+1600 
-1611 DIVSIKEN
+1611 
-1619 TGLALDL
+1619 
-1626 NDKARGRRD
+1626 
-1635 YDATRSD
+1635 
-1642 VSMDSIRR
+1642 SIRSQ
-1650 TEQKSQEKFSVTEA
+1650 EQKSQDKFSVTEA
-1664 TDGQEDRSRS
+1664 TDDQEDRRRS
-1674 ERVNLPTIA
+1674 ERVDLPTIA
-1683 QREMKST
+1683 QRELKST

-1718 NGELTQTDRDVFL
+1718 NGELTQADRDVFL

-1959 SKEKLIDAMEARID
+1959 SKGKLIDAMEARID
-1973 ERIQREKARE
+1973 ERLQREKARE

-2006 IQELQ
+2006 LQELQ

-2106 LGNLY
+2106 LGKLY

-2147 NSAAGGYTGRL
+2147 NSAAGGYTGKL
-2158 SDRFMNME
+2158 TDRFMNME

-2175 RMAGWNPN
+2175 RMAGWNPD

-2306 TTIKLAPET
+2306 TTVKLAPET

-2327 KALAD
+2327 QALAD

-2340 YAKSEINRVSNTL
+2340 YAKSEINRVSNIL

-2479 AADKIFSNYIAA
+2479 AADKVFSNYIAA

-2565 KVLNFTFGGGA
+2565 KVLNFAFGGGA

-2643 RLRKSKNALAKALT
+2643 RLRKSKNALAKAVT

-2681 RSGASAEVQRR
+2681 RSGASIEVQRR
-2692 ANRRAGQAFV
+2692 ANRRVGQAFV

-2730 DDGSLTALSV
+2730 DDGNLTALSV

-2773 ERFYDIFNSQSAEQL
+2773 ERFYDIFNSQSVEQL

-2800 NINKFVMDGADLI
+2800 NINKFVADGADLI

-2819 TLYLKRNGN
+2819 TLYLKRYGN

-2921 GYTNAAPADTP
+2921 GYANAAPADTP
-2932 SSLNI
+2932 SSVNI

-3022 ESESIAFSV
+3022 ESASIAYSV

-3042 DGKTISGSKRDE
+3042 DGKTISGSKHDE

-3124 KSALKSQLK
+3124 KSDLKSQLK
-3133 EDYLEGSM
+3133 EDYLGGSM

-3173 DWKKY
+3173 GWKKY

-3203 GVEKGDLSRQL
+3203 GVDKGDLSSQL
-3214 TGHFKEQWLAATG
+3214 TKHFKEAWLAATG

-3249 KARDNIIKWRQEANK
+3249 KARDNIIKWRREANK
-3264 KKGDKK
+3264 RKGDKK

>member
-1 MAKKRTGLDAL
+1 MAKKRQTGQDLLDQYL
-12 REYEARSG
+12 QDSG
-20 RQTQSENQQTGKAGS
+20 YAAMKNNADIERPQEHTQSVGRNTSKNGQAL
-35 SGGTWRSGLDAL
+35 LD
-47 REYEASGGGQNVKNG
+47 EYLQNGGGRNVKNREF
-62 PYNPDYR
+62 NPNYR
-69 TNTRKATPQ
+69 TMTRAMEK
-78 SYEEAYQQYKQYVAE
+78 EAYEAAYERYKRAAESQERYSRAAEAVGSSPVGGYLRAMQQRQPQGRAAKTVDHDQQSGYRRTREVKSAQVQPTIEHDQQSGYLRTLRMKGSAE
-93 YQKQTEFPRRV
+93 YLTQSQEDPAWETVRQDQARGGKRTQYELRRQIEQLEKARDYAL
-104 SVGTAAQQA
+104 SMQA
-113 GGSQKRDYSRMLGL
+113 GD
-127 NQLDGDMQPRVQAA
+127 P
-141 QDIQKYLQFQRKV
+141 
-154 QTGTAAQQAA
+154 
-164 TNAGQDY
+164 
-171 SRLIGL
+171 
-177 NQFDG
+177 
-182 ELERRAEEWQRKRQ
+182 E
-196 AAQEAAAL
+196 
-204 DQERGRRRTSEEYGK
+204 
-219 RIDALE
+219 
-225 AASDYARAQNAEGGG
+225 G
-240 LPEFKDAYDKVNAGR
+240 LPELRGAYEAVNAGR
-255 ETPMT
+255 TKPMT
-260 LDEMQKELAY
+260 LTEMDEALREMKVKKQNAATLADEAMTAQELERKKDAIYALAFYPEEWTPEQKQAARGILETQRGGSGIFGGMDSAPYAFAPYIEAVRSGDMDRADEWEQIYNMLYSRLFEKTTAVIEGFAEGLGLRSAEKVIGAATGAENPAWEAYMRSVQVAKAQNPALSAGGQIAGSLALMGGISKGVGAASGAVIG
-270 TRYKKAVLDKSVSG
+270 KKAAQLGTLGRTALSMGQSALTFAARDAIQSAGAAVTGEKTGGAYARDILASGAGGAAGSLVSG
-284 RVGEYAGDLATQFI
+284 LIATNMAQWLMKTGNSTPFWEFVRQSASAFGFSGTSVATSAVLGSEKKSSQEI
-298 SGGADMALGGLGM
+298 ATELGTAFLFSLVSGYMGTMRETKMASAAVERKYEELEQQISALGKHFSGGAKYKTEAEFTQAVEDLRRTVQGLKADVQGTYYAGQQDFVNQMVAALDRIDYNLLSM
-311 VLGYLEQGAN
+311 MPGAGS
-321 GAAAWVLR
+321 GAAA
-329 DLAKAVPDGSI
+329 ASA
-340 KDKMLSLADDF
+340 
-351 SSYYTGESMTAGEE
+351 YAG
-365 TARYYRDELNRIGDE
+365 
-380 IEGKYKGV
+380 
-388 PLWIQQQMPSAGN
+388 
-401 MLFGAGLSGIAG
+401 
-413 VNNLVTLGLTS
+413 
-424 GGNSALEAKDK
+424 
-435 GASDAQALAYGVV
+435 
-448 AGGLEVFSERL
+448 
-459 FGGNPIY
+459 
-466 DADAGLINQAVG
+466 
-478 KLTSNKTIMKILNSK
+478 
-493 AFDIASEGLEEVVT
+493 
-507 EVLDPVA
+507 
-514 EWAIYNGDNT
+514 
-524 EFADAASIGNAFL
+524 
-537 GGVFLSAIGNVADAP
+537 
-552 KQLQQARYERVLR
+552 
-565 TTGSELADIAQS
+565 
-577 VDSADVQEAAQVI
+577 
-590 RDKIAYGV
+590 GV
-598 TPDAADIGAVLDA
+598 TPGQAQRMIQDASAAIAGGAQGEGPAPVQPMPGGVGKAAAAQELA
-611 MDQAGETVDVEQVRE
+611 GGMPPDQTQRMIQNAFGATAAEQAVQVPPAQPGMPVPPDV
-626 AVDAEENEA
+626 
-635 KAAQAEA
+635 AAQAEA
-642 AFQTYNQYADE
+642 APREANFQAYSRYAEE
-653 RDARQEAREAPQQAS
+653 RDARARAAEEAVSQARAQEYTEAINDAEADAADAAFEKLSKAEVSGALDAQARWQAED
-668 VQAVQEAERQ
+668 ARAERQ
-678 QQTPA
+678 F
-683 QTAQAVQEVQNVQ
+683 EV
-696 TQTGKR
+696 
-702 TQADA
+702 
-707 GRRVETREI
+707 ESRE
-716 DFNKEPQLT
+716 D
-725 KYEQAQARKDRVF
+725 
-738 SLEPERRDEIF
+738 
-749 GSWSDADKQFA
+749 
-760 KRTKQIERDYTDR
+760 TDR
-773 YGLDSRTAVD
+773 ALSEAAQRYGYDERMTSVLLSGYRGAQSTQQYAEAVNAAYEYGKSGMSRTAAQRAAQGID
-783 IAYMMNWLNSR
+783 KALADEAWSAGKEIANG
-794 FTNSYLSTLT
+794 
-804 VENEEEARILK
+804 EKAGAARIDDGGK
-815 QETREIFTAAQAKA
+815 RNAGMD
-829 NTELSGYTRDA
+829 SG
-840 TLEAIQAAL
+840 
-849 ELIPGSTETQQMQ
+849 
-862 QMQEPSRAEQ
+862 
-872 QQITQE
+872 
-878 AEAPKPAPAQAES
+878 KPA
-891 QAVQETEEQAQEPA
+891 
-905 LSGTKQAEQ
+905 GT
-914 TAAQEEAPVQETN
+914 
-927 KKGAV
+927 
-932 RLEEQQENVV
+932 
-942 PDGGSRRE
+942 
-950 SGRRAG
+950 
-956 KPFGAVAGRTEKTNA
+956 VAGSAGKTNA
-971 AAQQSRTAVERQN
+971 AAKQSRTAVERQN

-1043 LQVRKSNGGTARAA
+1043 LQVRTSNGGTARAA

-1077 QLAAHETYHWIA
+1077 QLADHETYHWIA

-1098 IEQNIR
+1098 IEQHIR

-1118 YIRSRRG
+1118 YIRSLRG
-1125 VNDVPAEGTDAEF
+1125 VNDVPTEGTDEEF

-1163 AEQYQQTVRE
+1163 EEQYQQTVRE
-1173 AAEPSTTA
+1173 AAEPRTTA

-1190 RGPPEKYSYAGE
+1190 RGPPEKYSIGEIEGEEGKYGTGVILDTDIFKGIRQKDWGKTLGAYVYENMAGAE
-1202 LARTADSKSLT
+1202 LTMFDEVGNPEVVYLAR
-1213 RAEQMEESGAS
+1213 
-1224 AENIF
+1224 EN
-1229 RETGWFK
+1229 
-1236 GADGQWRFEIDDS
+1236 
-1249 NMEFR
+1249 
-1254 RDGDARLMEEAPY
+1254 
-1267 RRMQE
+1267 
-1272 LSDKWAASF
+1272 
-1281 EKGGEELTEAESTEL
+1281 
-1296 EALQDQYVDR
+1296 DR
-1306 VWEEKY
+1306 VK
-1312 ELQDFLK
+1312 
-1319 HDELY
+1319 
-1324 KAYPKLRHMS
+1324 
-1334 LIFRP
+1334 
-1339 MSIED
+1339 
-1344 YGYYS
+1344 
-1349 PKDGTIVMNS
+1349 KDGTKNSHKVLDKLAGHRGDTVRAKAIVQLDEVLGTSKFKETTNGHSHQWMDANGWMIRTAYLQDENGNIYEATLNITNGKDRKILYEVNRVHQIDKIKSPGEHTVTDNS
-1359 DLIGA
+1359 QRFRYQKPG
-1364 PEKTLI
+1364 TGGT
-1370 HEIQHI
+1370 
-1376 IQSMEG
+1376 QSETE
-1382 FARGASPKYWNDRM
+1382 NNIN
-1396 EDGFSKKNAA
+1396 ENAA
-1406 GEEMLPNELYR
+1406 N
-1417 NTAGEIE
+1417 
-1424 ARDVAERRGLSA
+1424 VKER
-1436 EERRNRMPDTGNADT
+1436 
-1451 VFAEGDGYFSMSVK
+1451 
-1465 TAADGAPYVLVENQ
+1465 
-1479 MTKAQLSNYQTVA
+1479 
-1492 DYIAEH
+1492 
-1498 IGEAYTILESGQKVY
+1498 
-1513 IGKDLPNEYT
+1513 
-1523 QSQYT
+1523 
-1528 KRILQTSKLTAKNK
+1528 
-1542 AVSNLGEMI
+1542 
-1551 EIASNR
+1551 
-1557 RWEKTRHAE
+1557 
-1566 NKDAPYGMYRYD
+1566 
-1578 TTFAFPVQ
+1578 
-1586 GGARYKAFDAELVI
+1586 
-1600 RNASDGKKYLY
+1600 
-1611 DIVSIKEN
+1611 
-1619 TGLALDL
+1619 
-1626 NDKARGRRD
+1626 
-1635 YDATRSD
+1635 
-1642 VSMDSIRR
+1642 
-1650 TEQKSQEKFSVTEA
+1650 FSVTDA
-1664 TDGQEDRSRS
+1664 TDEQEDRRRS

-1683 QREMKST
+1683 QRELKST
-1690 LFKMFSVSKTQRT
+1690 LFKMFSVSKTQRS
-1703 DVGRVIDYFADRIYT
+1703 DVGRVIDYFADRIYA

-1731 ARLYSSGAMMESLRQ
+1731 ARLYSSGAMTESLRQ

-1784 GIYLTDSTAD
+1784 GIYLTDSTED

-1801 QALSEAAP
+1801 QALAETAP

-1815 GGSQRQKLEQIV
+1815 GVSQRQKLEQIV

-1848 GKDFVSDDA
+1848 GRDFVSDDT

-1880 VKLRGDKTAAIEA
+1880 VKLRDDKTAAIEK

-1919 TDERLQKK
+1919 TDERIQKK

-1935 QKLIEAMEART
+1935 QKLVEAMEART
-1946 DERLQKKDAALAK
+1946 DERLQKKDAALTK

-1973 ERIQREKARE
+1973 ERLQREKARE

-1995 DMAARQKARRE
+1995 DMAARQKERRE
-2006 IQELQ
+2006 LQELQ

-2106 LGNLY
+2106 LGKLY
-2111 QAAVELRTEFANRN
+2111 QAAVALRTEFANRN

-2147 NSAAGGYTGRL
+2147 NSAAGGYTGKL
-2158 SDRFMNME
+2158 TDRFMNME
-2166 QLSTMNVLE
+2166 QLSSMNVLE

-2196 ERDAQSYQVAAAQIL
+2196 ERDVQSYQVTAAQIL
-2211 QDFMQKN
+2211 KDFMQKN

-2273 RNYDNLRHMAG
+2273 KNYDNLRHMAG

-2340 YAKSEINRVSNTL
+2340 YAKGEINRVSNIL

-2362 NYAPIFTNSSFT
+2362 NYTPIFTNSSFT

-2383 TAEGVGNLKTRQV
+2383 TAEGVGNLKARQV

-2510 AAYLGAENTPSPKQI
+2510 AAYLGAENTPSPKQV
-2525 AQIDRTLISKYTKM
+2525 AQIDRALISKYTKM

-2559 TKLQNN
+2559 TKFQSN

-2596 RRENPELEIGTQE
+2596 RRENPGLEIGTQE

-2614 QSPFYQK
+2614 ESPFYQK

-2730 DDGSLTALSV
+2730 DDGNLTALSV

-2755 ASIGGEEVVE
+2755 ASTGGEEVVE
-2765 LIGGTLSG
+2765 LIGGILSG

-2800 NINKFVMDGADLI
+2800 NINKFVTDGADLI

-2819 TLYLKRNGN
+2819 TLYLKRYGN

-2864 SPALGTAY
+2864 SPTIGTAY

-2889 DALRMRVQHV
+2889 DALRTRVQHV

-2907 SSEAVQAVARLYEA
+2907 SSEAVQTVARLYEA

-2992 AEQAKGVLFDDYEA
+2992 AEQAKSVLFDDYEA
-3006 DAYVEKFKKL
+3006 DAYVEKFKEL

-3022 ESESIAFSV
+3022 ESASIAYSV

-3106 VSAKV
+3106 VGAKV

-3133 EDYLEGSM
+3133 EDYLGGSM

-3173 DWKKY
+3173 GWKKY
-3178 GQFLDAVDKGVLAD
+3178 GKFLDAVDKGVLAD

-3203 GVEKGDLSRQL
+3203 GVDKGTLSRQL
-3214 TGHFKEQWLAATG
+3214 TEYFKERWLAASG
-3227 DEATRLKNAYIS
+3227 DEAARLKRAYIS
-3239 AYKAIGGDAD
+3239 AYKAIGGDGD
-3249 KARDNIIKWRQEANK
+3249 TARDNMVKWRQEANK
-3264 KKGDKK
+3264 KRRENK

>member
-1 MAKKRTGLDAL
+1 MAKKK
-12 REYEARSG
+12 
-20 RQTQSENQQTGKAGS
+20 QTGRDLLDQYKQETGYGISRQSS
-35 SGGTWRSGLDAL
+35 SGSTNGQALLDDYL
-47 REYEASGGGQNVKNG
+47 RNGGGQNVKNG

-69 TNTRKATPQ
+69 TNTKKATPQ

-182 ELERRAEEWQRKRQ
+182 ELERRAAEQEKRYRETVLPDQLRGMKRTSAEMQKQLDQLYEQKSDEHFRDYQFDENGTAWYTDENGTRRQ
-196 AAQEAAAL
+196 ARGVRDIQGEIDTLETRKAAL
-204 DQERGRRRTSEEYGK
+204 DSARALGQAENTIGALDEETRELLREYNKTGYLADNEGAEWKLRQKGYSYDQIKRLAEYEKYLEDFEDYQKRSQSARKFGQDAPVTSTVASSLLAPFKALGNIESLRGILPKWLGGYQNEDMPTNIYSPLYFATHESSGIRSGVMEGMGPVGQFLYQAGTS
-219 RIDALE
+219 ALDSAVNMAASTAIVGTTGLSGE
-225 AASDYARAQNAEGGG
+225 AASSAVAETMNWVMGSQVAADSVYAGIQSGKSNQEALIDGIVEGAIEGFTEKYSVG
-240 LPEFKDAYDKVNAGR
+240 DII
-255 ETPMT
+255 ETM
-260 LDEMQKELAY
+260 LSGKQVW
-270 TRYKKAVLDKSVSG
+270 KKAMRAFTS
-284 RVGEYAGDLATQFI
+284 E
-298 SGGADMALGGLGM
+298 GA
-311 VLGYLEQGAN
+311 
-321 GAAAWVLR
+321 
-329 DLAKAVPDGSI
+329 
-340 KDKMLSLADDF
+340 
-351 SSYYTGESMTAGEE
+351 EE
-365 TARYYRDELNRIGDE
+365 IASNWLNRIYDVVAKHDRGE
-380 IEGKYKGV
+380 VMGAYAEYLSKGNTKEKA
-388 PLWIQQQMPSAGN
+388 LTLTLAD
-401 MLFGAGLSGIAG
+401 MLAEDGLSF
-413 VNNLVTLGLTS
+413 L
-424 GGNSALEAKDK
+424 
-435 GASDAQALAYGVV
+435 
-448 AGGLEVFSERL
+448 AGGISGLAMS
-459 FGGNPIY
+459 GAY
-466 DADAGLINQAVG
+466 AGTNKAVEARSRG
-478 KLTSNKTIMKILNSK
+478 
-493 AFDIASEGLEEVVT
+493 
-507 EVLDPVA
+507 
-514 EWAIYNGDNT
+514 
-524 EFADAASIGNAFL
+524 
-537 GGVFLSAIGNVADAP
+537 
-552 KQLQQARYERVLR
+552 KQLNVIGQVMDAVESMAKERGDQE
-565 TTGSELADIAQS
+565 TA
-577 VDSADVQEAAQVI
+577 EAAQAVM
-590 RDKIAYGV
+590 DKVKAGQMPETAEV
-598 TPDAADIGAVLDA
+598 QAVVNSAVKAD
-611 MDQAGETVDVEQVRE
+611 Q
-626 AVDAEENEA
+626 
-635 KAAQAEA
+635 AAQAEA

-653 RDARQEAREAPQQAS
+653 RDARQAAREAPQQAS
-668 VQAVQEAERQ
+668 VQAVQEAER
-678 QQTPA
+678 
-683 QTAQAVQEVQNVQ
+683 
-696 TQTGKR
+696 R
-702 TQADA
+702 
-707 GRRVETREI
+707 
-716 DFNKEPQLT
+716 
-725 KYEQAQARKDRVF
+725 
-738 SLEPERRDEIF
+738 
-749 GSWSDADKQFA
+749 
-760 KRTKQIERDYTDR
+760 
-773 YGLDSRTAVD
+773 
-783 IAYMMNWLNSR
+783 
-794 FTNSYLSTLT
+794 
-804 VENEEEARILK
+804 
-815 QETREIFTAAQAKA
+815 
-829 NTELSGYTRDA
+829 
-840 TLEAIQAAL
+840 
-849 ELIPGSTETQQMQ
+849 
-862 QMQEPSRAEQ
+862 QEP
-872 QQITQE
+872 TL
-878 AEAPKPAPAQAES
+878 P
-891 QAVQETEEQAQEPA
+891 
-905 LSGTKQAEQ
+905 GTKQAEQ
-914 TAAQEEAPVQETN
+914 TATQEEAPVQEAN

-942 PDGGSRRE
+942 PDGESRRE
-950 SGRRAG
+950 AGQRAG

-1072 RATID
+1072 RATIG

-1098 IEQNIR
+1098 IEQKIR

-1154 AGINAFGAH
+1154 AGINAFGTN

-1173 AAEPSTTA
+1173 AAELRTTA
-1181 QTAEKTGET
+1181 QTAEKTGGT
-1190 RGPPEKYSYAGE
+1190 RDPPEKYSIGKTTDNKPFVEVEQDILAGVPE
-1202 LARTADSKSLT
+1202 ADWVKTVKENLKKKFPNGITVGNNEINIDYQSRKEMTFSRYMQWLYNNDPQL
-1213 RAEQMEESGAS
+1213 RA
-1224 AENIF
+1224 
-1229 RETGWFK
+1229 
-1236 GADGQWRFEIDDS
+1236 D
-1249 NMEFR
+1249 
-1254 RDGDARLMEEAPY
+1254 
-1267 RRMQE
+1267 
-1272 LSDKWAASF
+1272 
-1281 EKGGEELTEAESTEL
+1281 
-1296 EALQDQYVDR
+1296 
-1306 VWEEKY
+1306 
-1312 ELQDFLK
+1312 
-1319 HDELY
+1319 
-1324 KAYPKLRHMS
+1324 KLRATDNADEILRATTDWVNEGLNHP
-1334 LIFRP
+1334 R
-1339 MSIED
+1339 
-1344 YGYYS
+1344 
-1349 PKDGTIVMNS
+1349 KDKIA
-1359 DLIGA
+1359 D
-1364 PEKTLI
+1364 
-1370 HEIQHI
+1370 
-1376 IQSMEG
+1376 
-1382 FARGASPKYWNDRM
+1382 FARGNVLLRVGGNGYTAEVVVGTRESGSMLLYDILNLQPTSFTEKETDAAKAENPSPGTN
-1396 EDGFSKKNAA
+1396 
-1406 GEEMLPNELYR
+1406 R
-1417 NTAGEIE
+1417 NTA
-1424 ARDVAERRGLSA
+1424 
-1436 EERRNRMPDTGNADT
+1436 
-1451 VFAEGDGYFSMSVK
+1451 SVSE
-1465 TAADGAPYVLVENQ
+1465 P
-1479 MTKAQLSNYQTVA
+1479 
-1492 DYIAEH
+1492 
-1498 IGEAYTILESGQKVY
+1498 
-1513 IGKDLPNEYT
+1513 
-1523 QSQYT
+1523 
-1528 KRILQTSKLTAKNK
+1528 
-1542 AVSNLGEMI
+1542 
-1551 EIASNR
+1551 
-1557 RWEKTRHAE
+1557 
-1566 NKDAPYGMYRYD
+1566 
-1578 TTFAFPVQ
+1578 
-1586 GGARYKAFDAELVI
+1586 
-1600 RNASDGKKYLY
+1600 
-1611 DIVSIKEN
+1611 
-1619 TGLALDL
+1619 
-1626 NDKARGRRD
+1626 
-1635 YDATRSD
+1635 
-1642 VSMDSIRR
+1642 SIRR

-1664 TDGQEDRSRS
+1664 ADGQEDKRRS

-1683 QREMKST
+1683 QRELKST

-1784 GIYLTDSTAD
+1784 GIYLTDSSAD

-1815 GGSQRQKLEQIV
+1815 GGSQRQRLEQIV

-1959 SKEKLIDAMEARID
+1959 SKGKLIDAMEARID

-2006 IQELQ
+2006 LQELQ

-2106 LGNLY
+2106 LGKLY

-2147 NSAAGGYTGRL
+2147 NSAAGGYTGKL

-2211 QDFMQKN
+2211 QEFMQKN

-2730 DDGSLTALSV
+2730 DDGNLTALSV

-3106 VSAKV
+3106 VSTKV

-3249 KARDNIIKWRQEANK
+3249 KARDNIIKWRREANK
-3264 KKGDKK
+3264 RKGDKK

>member
-20 RQTQSENQQTGKAGS
+20 RQTQSENQQTGNAGS

-69 TNTRKATPQ
+69 TNTKKATPQ

-127 NQLDGDMQPRVQAA
+127 NQLDGDMQPRVQEA

-182 ELERRAEEWQRKRQ
+182 ELERRAAEWQRKQQ

-466 DADAGLINQAVG
+466 DADAGLVNQAVG

-565 TTGSELADIAQS
+565 TAGSELADIAQS

-590 RDKIAYGV
+590 LDKIAYGV

-635 KAAQAEA
+635 KAEQAEA

-653 RDARQEAREAPQQAS
+653 RDARQEAREAPQQAP

-707 GRRVETREI
+707 GRRAETREI

-773 YGLDSRTAVD
+773 YGLGSGTAVD

-804 VENEEEARILK
+804 VENEEEARILT
-815 QETREIFTAAQAKA
+815 QETREIFEAAQAKA
-829 NTELSGYTRDA
+829 STELSGYTRDA

-849 ELIPGSTETQQMQ
+849 ELIPGGTETQQMQ
-862 QMQEPSRAEQ
+862 KPSSEEQ

-878 AEAPKPAPAQAES
+878 AEAPKPAPAQAAS
-891 QAVQETEEQAQEPA
+891 QTVQETEEQAQGPT
-905 LSGTKQAEQ
+905 LPGTKQAEQ
-914 TAAQEEAPVQETN
+914 TATQEEAPVQEAN

-932 RLEEQQENVV
+932 RLEEQQENIV

-950 SGRRAG
+950 SGQRAG
-956 KPFGAVAGRTEKTNA
+956 KPFGTVAGRTEKTNA

-1043 LQVRKSNGGTARAA
+1043 LQVRTSNGGTARAA

-1072 RATID
+1072 RATIG

-1098 IEQNIR
+1098 IEQHIR

-1190 RGPPEKYSYAGE
+1190 RGPPEKYS
-1202 LARTADSKSLT
+1202 
-1213 RAEQMEESGAS
+1213 
-1224 AENIF
+1224 I
-1229 RETGWFK
+1229 
-1236 GADGQWRFEIDDS
+1236 
-1249 NMEFR
+1249 
-1254 RDGDARLMEEAPY
+1254 
-1267 RRMQE
+1267 
-1272 LSDKWAASF
+1272 
-1281 EKGGEELTEAESTEL
+1281 
-1296 EALQDQYVDR
+1296 
-1306 VWEEKY
+1306 
-1312 ELQDFLK
+1312 
-1319 HDELY
+1319 
-1324 KAYPKLRHMS
+1324 
-1334 LIFRP
+1334 
-1339 MSIED
+1339 
-1344 YGYYS
+1344 
-1349 PKDGTIVMNS
+1349 
-1359 DLIGA
+1359 
-1364 PEKTLI
+1364 
-1370 HEIQHI
+1370 
-1376 IQSMEG
+1376 
-1382 FARGASPKYWNDRM
+1382 
-1396 EDGFSKKNAA
+1396 
-1406 GEEMLPNELYR
+1406 
-1417 NTAGEIE
+1417 GEIE
-1424 ARDVAERRGLSA
+1424 GEEGEYGTGVILDTDIFKGIRQKDWGKTLGAYVYENMAGAELTMFDEAGNPEVVYLARENDRVRKDGAKNSHKVLDKLAGYRG
-1436 EERRNRMPDTGNADT
+1436 DT
-1451 VFAEGDGYFSMSVK
+1451 VRAKAIVQLDEVLGTSKFKETTNEHSHQWMDAHGWMIR
-1465 TAADGAPYVLVENQ
+1465 TAYLQDENGNIYEA
-1479 MTKAQLSNYQTVA
+1479 TLN
-1492 DYIAEH
+1492 IAN
-1498 IGEAYTILESGQKVY
+1498 
-1513 IGKDLPNEYT
+1513 GKDR
-1523 QSQYT
+1523 
-1528 KRILQTSKLTAKNK
+1528 KILYEVNRVHQIDKIKSP
-1542 AVSNLGEMI
+1542 GEHTVTD
-1551 EIASNR
+1551 NGQR
-1557 RWEKTRHAE
+1557 F
-1566 NKDAPYGMYRYD
+1566 RYQKPG
-1578 TTFAFPVQ
+1578 T
-1586 GGARYKAFDAELVI
+1586 GGAQSETKNNINE
-1600 RNASDGKKYLY
+1600 NAAN
-1611 DIVSIKEN
+1611 VKE
-1619 TGLALDL
+1619 
-1626 NDKARGRRD
+1626 R
-1635 YDATRSD
+1635 
-1642 VSMDSIRR
+1642 
-1650 TEQKSQEKFSVTEA
+1650 FSVTEA
-1664 TDGQEDRSRS
+1664 TDDQEDRRRS

-1683 QREMKST
+1683 QRELKST

-1718 NGELTQTDRDVFL
+1718 NGELTQADRDVFL

-1893 ERDRSAQRNAQRS
+1893 ERDRSAQRNAQRL
-1906 QNNAGVIEAMEAR
+1906 QNNAGVIEAMDAR

-1959 SKEKLIDAMEARID
+1959 SKEKLIDTMEARID

-2006 IQELQ
+2006 LQELQ

-2073 AKANDP
+2073 AKENDP

-2085 ELERIVTRLDARKI
+2085 ELERIATRLDARKI

-2106 LGNLY
+2106 LGKLY

-2147 NSAAGGYTGRL
+2147 NSAAGGYTGKL

-2730 DDGSLTALSV
+2730 DDGNLTALSV

-2979 QQAKMLAKLYDYA
+2979 QQAKMLAKLYEYA

>member
-1 MAKKRTGLDAL
+1 MAKKK
-12 REYEARSG
+12 
-20 RQTQSENQQTGKAGS
+20 QTGRDLLDQYKQATGYGISRQSS
-35 SGGTWRSGLDAL
+35 SGSTNGQALLDDYL
-47 REYEASGGGQNVKNG
+47 RNGGGQNVKNG

-78 SYEEAYQQYKQYVAE
+78 SYEAAYQQYKQIANSINHDQLSGYLRTMQE
-93 YQKQTEFPRRV
+93 RQNQIIGSINHDQMSGYRR
-104 SVGTAAQQA
+104 TLQEKERQQ
-113 GGSQKRDYSRMLGL
+113 
-127 NQLDGDMQPRVQAA
+127 
-141 QDIQKYLQFQRKV
+141 QRKV

-182 ELERRAEEWQRKRQ
+182 ELERRAAEQEKRYRETVLPDQLRGMKRTSAEMQKQLDQLYEQKSDEHFRDYQFDENGTAWYTDENGTRRQARGVMDIQSEIDTLETRKAALDSTRALGQAKNAVGTLDTETRNLLKDINGTNLLKKTDAKHQLQKKGYSEDQIGRLAEYEKYLEDFEDYQMRMSGAQQFGQDAPVFSTVTSSLMAPFKALGNIESLRGILPKGLGGYQNADMPTNIYSPMYAATHVSSGIRSGVMEGMGPVGQFLYQAGTSALDSAVNMAVSTALVGTTGLSGEAASSAVAETMNWVMGSQVAADSVYAGIQSGKSNQEALIDGIVEGAIEGFTEKYSVGDIIETMLSGKQVWKKALRAFASEGAEEIASNWLNRIYDVAAKHDRGEVMGAYAEYLSKGNTKEKALALTLADMLKEDGLSFLAGGISGLAMSGAYAGTNKVTEAYNKGEQLNVIGQVMDAVESMAKDRGDKATAEAAQAVMDKVKAGQMPETAEVQAVVDSAVKADQ
-196 AAQEAAAL
+196 AAQE
-204 DQERGRRRTSEEYGK
+204 
-219 RIDALE
+219 
-225 AASDYARAQNAEGGG
+225 
-240 LPEFKDAYDKVNAGR
+240 
-255 ETPMT
+255 
-260 LDEMQKELAY
+260 
-270 TRYKKAVLDKSVSG
+270 
-284 RVGEYAGDLATQFI
+284 
-298 SGGADMALGGLGM
+298 
-311 VLGYLEQGAN
+311 
-321 GAAAWVLR
+321 
-329 DLAKAVPDGSI
+329 
-340 KDKMLSLADDF
+340 
-351 SSYYTGESMTAGEE
+351 
-365 TARYYRDELNRIGDE
+365 
-380 IEGKYKGV
+380 
-388 PLWIQQQMPSAGN
+388 
-401 MLFGAGLSGIAG
+401 
-413 VNNLVTLGLTS
+413 
-424 GGNSALEAKDK
+424 
-435 GASDAQALAYGVV
+435 
-448 AGGLEVFSERL
+448 
-459 FGGNPIY
+459 
-466 DADAGLINQAVG
+466 
-478 KLTSNKTIMKILNSK
+478 
-493 AFDIASEGLEEVVT
+493 
-507 EVLDPVA
+507 
-514 EWAIYNGDNT
+514 
-524 EFADAASIGNAFL
+524 
-537 GGVFLSAIGNVADAP
+537 
-552 KQLQQARYERVLR
+552 
-565 TTGSELADIAQS
+565 
-577 VDSADVQEAAQVI
+577 
-590 RDKIAYGV
+590 
-598 TPDAADIGAVLDA
+598 
-611 MDQAGETVDVEQVRE
+611 
-626 AVDAEENEA
+626 
-635 KAAQAEA
+635 EA

-653 RDARQEAREAPQQAS
+653 RDAQQAAREAQQQTPM
-668 VQAVQEAERQ
+668 QAVQEAASPQ
-678 QQTPA
+678 QAP
-683 QTAQAVQEVQNVQ
+683 
-696 TQTGKR
+696 TQT
-702 TQADA
+702 
-707 GRRVETREI
+707 VI
-716 DFNKEPQLT
+716 
-725 KYEQAQARKDRVF
+725 
-738 SLEPERRDEIF
+738 
-749 GSWSDADKQFA
+749 
-760 KRTKQIERDYTDR
+760 
-773 YGLDSRTAVD
+773 
-783 IAYMMNWLNSR
+783 
-794 FTNSYLSTLT
+794 
-804 VENEEEARILK
+804 
-815 QETREIFTAAQAKA
+815 
-829 NTELSGYTRDA
+829 
-840 TLEAIQAAL
+840 
-849 ELIPGSTETQQMQ
+849 
-862 QMQEPSRAEQ
+862 
-872 QQITQE
+872 
-878 AEAPKPAPAQAES
+878 
-891 QAVQETEEQAQEPA
+891 QAVQETEERAQEPT
-905 LSGTKQAEQ
+905 LPEPWEAEQ
-914 TAAQEEAPVQETN
+914 AATQETN
-927 KKGAV
+927 EKGTV
-932 RLEEQQENVV
+932 GFEEQQENVV
-942 PDGGSRRE
+942 SDGGSRRE
-950 SGRRAG
+950 SGQRAG
-956 KPFGAVAGRTEKTNA
+956 KPLGAVAGGTEKANA

-1026 ARVKQR
+1026 SRVKQR

-1043 LQVRKSNGGTARAA
+1043 LQVRTSNGGTARAA
-1057 AVFTGDRIIVQADNL
+1057 AVVTGERIIVQADNL

-1077 QLAAHETYHWIA
+1077 QLADHETYHWIA
-1089 DNTPGLNAQ
+1089 GNTPGLNAK

-1125 VNDVPAEGTDAEF
+1125 INDVPTEGTDAEF

-1154 AGINAFGAH
+1154 AGVNAFGAH
-1163 AEQYQQTVRE
+1163 ADQYQQTVRE
-1173 AAEPSTTA
+1173 AAEPRTTA

-1190 RGPPEKYSYAGE
+1190 RGPPEKYSINN
-1202 LARTADSKSLT
+1202 T
-1213 RAEQMEESGAS
+1213 RH
-1224 AENIF
+1224 
-1229 RETGWFK
+1229 
-1236 GADGQWRFEIDDS
+1236 
-1249 NMEFR
+1249 
-1254 RDGDARLMEEAPY
+1254 
-1267 RRMQE
+1267 
-1272 LSDKWAASF
+1272 LS
-1281 EKGGEELTEAESTEL
+1281 
-1296 EALQDQYVDR
+1296 
-1306 VWEEKY
+1306 
-1312 ELQDFLK
+1312 
-1319 HDELY
+1319 
-1324 KAYPKLRHMS
+1324 
-1334 LIFRP
+1334 
-1339 MSIED
+1339 
-1344 YGYYS
+1344 
-1349 PKDGTIVMNS
+1349 
-1359 DLIGA
+1359 
-1364 PEKTLI
+1364 
-1370 HEIQHI
+1370 
-1376 IQSMEG
+1376 
-1382 FARGASPKYWNDRM
+1382 WN
-1396 EDGFSKKNAA
+1396 
-1406 GEEMLPNELYR
+1406 
-1417 NTAGEIE
+1417 TQ
-1424 ARDVAERRGLSA
+1424 V
-1436 EERRNRMPDTGNADT
+1436 
-1451 VFAEGDGYFSMSVK
+1451 DGYFSNDGSIRSSDSLYLGESNVEGVLDAPLYIPTSVI
-1465 TAADGAPYVLVENQ
+1465 N
-1479 MTKAQLSNYQTVA
+1479 KAVRLPKGSRSAHALSKSDIMN
-1492 DYIAEH
+1492 
-1498 IGEAYTILESGQKVY
+1498 LESGVY
-1513 IGKDLPNEYT
+1513 NAPAVIVNPARNAVVFVTENTDASGNYIIASFDLNNNLFGET
-1523 QSQYT
+1523 AH
-1528 KRILQTSKLTAKNK
+1528 KATSIHGQVNLSALFE
-1542 AVSNLGEMI
+1542 NLGADAMI
-1551 EIASNR
+1551 FVKN
-1557 RWEKTRHAE
+1557 E
-1566 NKDAPYGMYRYD
+1566 NKLNQMLPGN
-1578 TTFAFPVQ
+1578 Q
-1586 GGARYKAFDAELVI
+1586 ILKSLELLAKVELD
-1600 RNASDGKKYLY
+1600 DGS
-1611 DIVSIKEN
+1611 VTEN
-1619 TGLALDL
+1619 SG
-1626 NDKARGRRD
+1626 
-1635 YDATRSD
+1635 D
-1642 VSMDSIRR
+1642 VN
-1650 TEQKSQEKFSVTEA
+1650 EKFSVTEA
-1664 TDGQEDRSRS
+1664 TDEQEDRRRS

-1683 QREMKST
+1683 KQELKST

-1772 EWNDFRKRAFEA
+1772 EWNDFRKRAFGA
-1784 GIYLTDSTAD
+1784 GIYLTDSSAD

-1809 DTFSET
+1809 DTF
-1815 GGSQRQKLEQIV
+1815 GGIGGNQRQRLEQIV

-1848 GKDFVSDDA
+1848 GRDFISDDA

-1862 ERQLDWAM
+1862 ERQVDWAM

-1880 VKLRGDKTAAIEA
+1880 VSLRDDKTAAIEA
-1893 ERDRSAQRNAQRS
+1893 ERDRLAQRSARRS
-1906 QNNAGVIEAMEAR
+1906 QNNEGVIEAMEAH
-1919 TDERLQKK
+1919 TDERIQKK
-1927 DAATARSR
+1927 DAAAAKSKE
-1935 QKLIEAMEART
+1935 KLIDAMEARI

-1973 ERIQREKARE
+1973 ERLQREKARE

-2006 IQELQ
+2006 LQELQ

-2106 LGNLY
+2106 LGKLY
-2111 QAAVELRTEFANRN
+2111 QAAVDLRTEFMNRN

-2147 NSAAGGYTGRL
+2147 NSAAGGYTGKL
-2158 SDRFMNME
+2158 TDRFMNME
-2166 QLSTMNVLE
+2166 QLSTMNMLE

-2196 ERDAQSYQVAAAQIL
+2196 ERDAQSYQVTAAQIL
-2211 QDFMQKN
+2211 KDFMQKN

-2340 YAKSEINRVSNTL
+2340 YAKGEINRVSNIL

-2458 IMDQLTKLEAG
+2458 ITDQLTKLEAG

-2565 KVLNFTFGGGA
+2565 KVLNFAFGGGA

-2643 RLRKSKNALAKALT
+2643 RLRKSKNALAKAVT

-2681 RSGASAEVQRR
+2681 RSGASIEVQRR
-2692 ANRRAGQAFV
+2692 ANRRVGQAFV

-2718 ALLKHR
+2718 ALLKHK

-2730 DDGSLTALSV
+2730 DDGNLTALSV

-2755 ASIGGEEVVE
+2755 ASMGGEEVLE

-2800 NINKFVMDGADLI
+2800 NINKFVTDGADLI

-2819 TLYLKRNGN
+2819 TLYLKRYGN

-2864 SPALGTAY
+2864 SPTLGTAY

-2889 DALRMRVQHV
+2889 DALQTRVQHV

-2907 SSEAVQAVARLYEA
+2907 TREAAQAVARLYEA

-2932 SSLNI
+2932 TSLTI
-2937 HDEKREL
+2937 HDENREL
-2944 KAYQKQTYDMVWS
+2944 KAYQKQTYDVVWS
-2957 EAVRNSL
+2957 EAVRNNL

-2992 AEQAKGVLFDDYEA
+2992 AEQAKSVLFDDYEA
-3006 DAYVEKFKKL
+3006 DAYVEKFKEL
-3016 ADNGVP
+3016 AGNGVP
-3022 ESESIAFSV
+3022 ESASIAYSV

-3095 GDTWDAFYQNA
+3095 GDTWDAFYQNT
-3106 VSAKV
+3106 VNAKV
-3111 ADGKTQEDAEKAV
+3111 ADGKTQEAAEKAV

-3133 EDYLEGSM
+3133 EDYLGGSM
-3141 PESEVSDYLQ
+3141 PEGEVSDYLQ

-3173 DWKKY
+3173 GWKKY

-3192 TRKVAKEYMKH
+3192 TKKVAKEYMKH
-3203 GVEKGDLSRQL
+3203 GVDKGDLSSQL
-3214 TGHFKEQWLAATG
+3214 TTHFKEAWLAATG

-3264 KKGDKK
+3264 KKGEKK

>member
-20 RQTQSENQQTGKAGS
+20 RQTQSGNQQTGNAGS

-69 TNTRKATPQ
+69 TNTKKAAPQ
-78 SYEEAYQQYKQYVAE
+78 SYEAAYQQYKQYVAE

-154 QTGTAAQQAA
+154 QTGTATQQAA

-182 ELERRAEEWQRKRQ
+182 ELERRAEEWQRKQQ

-466 DADAGLINQAVG
+466 DADAGLVNQAVG

-565 TTGSELADIAQS
+565 TAGSELADIAQS

-635 KAAQAEA
+635 KAEQAEA

-653 RDARQEAREAPQQAS
+653 RDARQAAREARQQTPA
-668 VQAVQEAERQ
+668 QAVQEAEKQ

-707 GRRVETREI
+707 GRRAETREI

-725 KYEQAQARKDRVF
+725 KYEQAQAKKDRVF

-749 GSWSDADKQFA
+749 GNWSEADKQFA

-773 YGLDSRTAVD
+773 YGLGSGTAVD

-804 VENEEEARILK
+804 VENEEEARILT

-829 NTELSGYTRDA
+829 STELSGYTRDA

-849 ELIPGSTETQQMQ
+849 ELIPGGTETQQMQ
-862 QMQEPSRAEQ
+862 QMQKPSRADQ

-878 AEAPKPAPAQAES
+878 AEAPKTAPAQAAF
-891 QAVQETEEQAQEPA
+891 QTVQETEEQAQGPA

-1163 AEQYQQTVRE
+1163 AEQYQQTVWE
-1173 AAEPSTTA
+1173 AAEPRTTA
-1181 QTAEKTGET
+1181 QTAEKTGGT
-1190 RGPPEKYSYAGE
+1190 RGPPEKYSIGKTTDNKPFVEVEQDILAGVPE
-1202 LARTADSKSLT
+1202 ADWVKTVKENLKKKFPNGITVGNNEINIDYQSRQEMTFSRYMQWLYNNDPQL
-1213 RAEQMEESGAS
+1213 RA
-1224 AENIF
+1224 
-1229 RETGWFK
+1229 
-1236 GADGQWRFEIDDS
+1236 D
-1249 NMEFR
+1249 
-1254 RDGDARLMEEAPY
+1254 
-1267 RRMQE
+1267 
-1272 LSDKWAASF
+1272 
-1281 EKGGEELTEAESTEL
+1281 
-1296 EALQDQYVDR
+1296 
-1306 VWEEKY
+1306 
-1312 ELQDFLK
+1312 
-1319 HDELY
+1319 
-1324 KAYPKLRHMS
+1324 KLRATDNADEILRATTDWVNEGLNHP
-1334 LIFRP
+1334 R
-1339 MSIED
+1339 
-1344 YGYYS
+1344 
-1349 PKDGTIVMNS
+1349 KDKIA
-1359 DLIGA
+1359 D
-1364 PEKTLI
+1364 
-1370 HEIQHI
+1370 
-1376 IQSMEG
+1376 
-1382 FARGASPKYWNDRM
+1382 FARGNVLLRVGGNGYTAEVVVGTRESGSMLLYDILNLQPTSFTEKETDAAKAENPSPGTN
-1396 EDGFSKKNAA
+1396 
-1406 GEEMLPNELYR
+1406 R
-1417 NTAGEIE
+1417 NTA
-1424 ARDVAERRGLSA
+1424 
-1436 EERRNRMPDTGNADT
+1436 
-1451 VFAEGDGYFSMSVK
+1451 SVSE
-1465 TAADGAPYVLVENQ
+1465 P
-1479 MTKAQLSNYQTVA
+1479 
-1492 DYIAEH
+1492 
-1498 IGEAYTILESGQKVY
+1498 
-1513 IGKDLPNEYT
+1513 
-1523 QSQYT
+1523 
-1528 KRILQTSKLTAKNK
+1528 
-1542 AVSNLGEMI
+1542 
-1551 EIASNR
+1551 
-1557 RWEKTRHAE
+1557 
-1566 NKDAPYGMYRYD
+1566 
-1578 TTFAFPVQ
+1578 
-1586 GGARYKAFDAELVI
+1586 
-1600 RNASDGKKYLY
+1600 
-1611 DIVSIKEN
+1611 
-1619 TGLALDL
+1619 
-1626 NDKARGRRD
+1626 
-1635 YDATRSD
+1635 
-1642 VSMDSIRR
+1642 SIRR

-1664 TDGQEDRSRS
+1664 ADGQEDKRRS

-1683 QREMKST
+1683 QRELKST

-1959 SKEKLIDAMEARID
+1959 SKGKLIDAMEARID
-1973 ERIQREKARE
+1973 ERLQREKARE

-2106 LGNLY
+2106 LGKLY

-2147 NSAAGGYTGRL
+2147 NSAAGGYTGKL
-2158 SDRFMNME
+2158 ADRFMNME

-2340 YAKSEINRVSNTL
+2340 YAKIEINRVSNTL

-2525 AQIDRTLISKYTKM
+2525 AQIDRTMISKYTKM

-2559 TKLQNN
+2559 TKIQNN
-2565 KVLNFTFGGGA
+2565 KVLNFAFGGGA

-2730 DDGSLTALSV
+2730 DDGNLTALSV

-2964 NELVQSDA
+2964 NELVQSDE

-3006 DAYVEKFKKL
+3006 DAYVEKFKEL

-3022 ESESIAFSV
+3022 ESASIAYSV

-3111 ADGKTQEDAEKAV
+3111 VDGKTQEDAEKAV
-3124 KSALKSQLK
+3124 KSDLKSQLK
-3133 EDYLEGSM
+3133 EDYLGGSM

-3173 DWKKY
+3173 GWKKY

-3192 TRKVAKEYMKH
+3192 TRKVAKEYMTH
-3203 GVEKGDLSRQL
+3203 GVDKGDLSSQL
-3214 TGHFKEQWLAATG
+3214 TKHFKEAWLAATG

-3249 KARDNIIKWRQEANK
+3249 KARDNIIKWRREANK
-3264 KKGDKK
+3264 RKGDKK

>member
-20 RQTQSENQQTGKAGS
+20 RQTQSENQQTGNAGS
-35 SGGTWRSGLDAL
+35 SVGTWRSGLDAL
-47 REYEASGGGQNVKNG
+47 REYEASGGGQNVRNG

-69 TNTRKATPQ
+69 TNTKKATPQ
-78 SYEEAYQQYKQYVAE
+78 SYEAAYQQYKQIADSVNHDQLSGYLRTMQE
-93 YQKQTEFPRRV
+93 RQNQIIGSINHDQMSGYRR
-104 SVGTAAQQA
+104 TLQEKERQQ
-113 GGSQKRDYSRMLGL
+113 
-127 NQLDGDMQPRVQAA
+127 
-141 QDIQKYLQFQRKV
+141 QRKV

-565 TTGSELADIAQS
+565 TAGSELADIAQS

-653 RDARQEAREAPQQAS
+653 RDARQEAREAPQQAP

-707 GRRVETREI
+707 GRRAETREI

-773 YGLDSRTAVD
+773 YGLGSGTAVD

-804 VENEEEARILK
+804 VENEEEARILT
-815 QETREIFTAAQAKA
+815 QETREIFEAAQAKA
-829 NTELSGYTRDA
+829 STELSGYTRDA

-849 ELIPGSTETQQMQ
+849 ELIPGGTETQQMQ
-862 QMQEPSRAEQ
+862 KPSSEEQ

-878 AEAPKPAPAQAES
+878 AEAPKPAPAQAAS
-891 QAVQETEEQAQEPA
+891 QTVQETEEQAQGPT
-905 LSGTKQAEQ
+905 LPGTKQAEQ
-914 TAAQEEAPVQETN
+914 TATQEEAPVQEAN

-932 RLEEQQENVV
+932 RLEEQQENIV

-950 SGRRAG
+950 SGQRAG
-956 KPFGAVAGRTEKTNA
+956 KPFGTVAGRTEKTNA

-1043 LQVRKSNGGTARAA
+1043 LQVRTSNGGTARAA

-1072 RATID
+1072 RATIG

-1098 IEQNIR
+1098 IEQHIR

-1190 RGPPEKYSYAGE
+1190 RGPPEKYS
-1202 LARTADSKSLT
+1202 
-1213 RAEQMEESGAS
+1213 
-1224 AENIF
+1224 I
-1229 RETGWFK
+1229 
-1236 GADGQWRFEIDDS
+1236 
-1249 NMEFR
+1249 
-1254 RDGDARLMEEAPY
+1254 
-1267 RRMQE
+1267 
-1272 LSDKWAASF
+1272 
-1281 EKGGEELTEAESTEL
+1281 
-1296 EALQDQYVDR
+1296 
-1306 VWEEKY
+1306 
-1312 ELQDFLK
+1312 
-1319 HDELY
+1319 
-1324 KAYPKLRHMS
+1324 
-1334 LIFRP
+1334 
-1339 MSIED
+1339 
-1344 YGYYS
+1344 
-1349 PKDGTIVMNS
+1349 
-1359 DLIGA
+1359 
-1364 PEKTLI
+1364 
-1370 HEIQHI
+1370 
-1376 IQSMEG
+1376 
-1382 FARGASPKYWNDRM
+1382 
-1396 EDGFSKKNAA
+1396 
-1406 GEEMLPNELYR
+1406 
-1417 NTAGEIE
+1417 GEIE
-1424 ARDVAERRGLSA
+1424 GEEGEYGTGVILDTDIFKGIRQKDWGKTLGAYVYENMAGAELTMFDEAGNPEVVYLARENDRVRKDGAKNSHKVLDKLAGYRG
-1436 EERRNRMPDTGNADT
+1436 DT
-1451 VFAEGDGYFSMSVK
+1451 VRAKAIVQLDEVLGTSKFKETTNEHSHQWMDAHGWMIR
-1465 TAADGAPYVLVENQ
+1465 TAYLQDENGNIYEA
-1479 MTKAQLSNYQTVA
+1479 TLN
-1492 DYIAEH
+1492 IAN
-1498 IGEAYTILESGQKVY
+1498 
-1513 IGKDLPNEYT
+1513 GKDR
-1523 QSQYT
+1523 
-1528 KRILQTSKLTAKNK
+1528 KILYEVNRVHQIDKIKSP
-1542 AVSNLGEMI
+1542 GEHTVTD
-1551 EIASNR
+1551 NGQR
-1557 RWEKTRHAE
+1557 F
-1566 NKDAPYGMYRYD
+1566 RYQKPG
-1578 TTFAFPVQ
+1578 T
-1586 GGARYKAFDAELVI
+1586 GGAQSETKNNINE
-1600 RNASDGKKYLY
+1600 NAAN
-1611 DIVSIKEN
+1611 VKE
-1619 TGLALDL
+1619 
-1626 NDKARGRRD
+1626 R
-1635 YDATRSD
+1635 
-1642 VSMDSIRR
+1642 
-1650 TEQKSQEKFSVTEA
+1650 FSVTEA
-1664 TDGQEDRSRS
+1664 TDDQEDRRRS

-1683 QREMKST
+1683 QRELKST

-1718 NGELTQTDRDVFL
+1718 NGELTQADRDVFL

-1893 ERDRSAQRNAQRS
+1893 ERDRSAQRNAQRL
-1906 QNNAGVIEAMEAR
+1906 QNNAGVIEAMDAR

-1959 SKEKLIDAMEARID
+1959 SKEKLIDTMEARID

-2006 IQELQ
+2006 LQELQ

-2085 ELERIVTRLDARKI
+2085 ELERIATRLDARKI

-2106 LGNLY
+2106 LGKLY

-2147 NSAAGGYTGRL
+2147 NSAAGGYTGKL

-2730 DDGSLTALSV
+2730 DDGNLTALSV

-2889 DALRMRVQHV
+2889 DALRMRVQHM

-2979 QQAKMLAKLYDYA
+2979 QQAKMLAKLYEYA

>member
-20 RQTQSENQQTGKAGS
+20 RQTQSENQQTGNAGS

-78 SYEEAYQQYKQYVAE
+78 SYEAAYQQYKQYVAE

-127 NQLDGDMQPRVQAA
+127 NQFDGDMQPRVQAA

-171 SRLIGL
+171 SRMIGL

-182 ELERRAEEWQRKRQ
+182 ELERRAAEWQRKQQ

-284 RVGEYAGDLATQFI
+284 RGGEYAGDLATQFI

-365 TARYYRDELNRIGDE
+365 SARYYRDELNRIGDE

-388 PLWIQQQMPSAGN
+388 PLWILQQMPSAGN

-448 AGGLEVFSERL
+448 AGGLEVFSEKL

-466 DADAGLINQAVG
+466 DTDAGLVNKAVG
-478 KLTSNKTIMKILNSK
+478 KLTDNKTIMKILNSK

-565 TTGSELADIAQS
+565 TAGSELADIAQS

-598 TPDAADIGAVLDA
+598 TPDAADIGAVIDA

-653 RDARQEAREAPQQAS
+653 RDARQEAREAPQQAPA
-668 VQAVQEAERQ
+668 QAVQEA
-678 QQTPA
+678 
-683 QTAQAVQEVQNVQ
+683 
-696 TQTGKR
+696 
-702 TQADA
+702 
-707 GRRVETREI
+707 GRR
-716 DFNKEPQLT
+716 
-725 KYEQAQARKDRVF
+725 
-738 SLEPERRDEIF
+738 
-749 GSWSDADKQFA
+749 
-760 KRTKQIERDYTDR
+760 
-773 YGLDSRTAVD
+773 
-783 IAYMMNWLNSR
+783 
-794 FTNSYLSTLT
+794 
-804 VENEEEARILK
+804 
-815 QETREIFTAAQAKA
+815 
-829 NTELSGYTRDA
+829 
-840 TLEAIQAAL
+840 
-849 ELIPGSTETQQMQ
+849 
-862 QMQEPSRAEQ
+862 QEP
-872 QQITQE
+872 TL
-878 AEAPKPAPAQAES
+878 P
-891 QAVQETEEQAQEPA
+891 
-905 LSGTKQAEQ
+905 GTKQAEQ
-914 TAAQEEAPVQETN
+914 TATQEEAPVQEAN

-950 SGRRAG
+950 SGQRAG
-956 KPFGAVAGRTEKTNA
+956 KPFGTVAGRTEKTNA

-1154 AGINAFGAH
+1154 AGINAFGTH

-1173 AAEPSTTA
+1173 AAELRTTA
-1181 QTAEKTGET
+1181 QTAEKTGGT
-1190 RGPPEKYSYAGE
+1190 RGPPEKYSIGKTTDNKPFVEVEQDILAGVPE
-1202 LARTADSKSLT
+1202 ADWVKTVKENLKKKFPNGITVGNNEINIDYQSRQEMTFSRYMQWLYNNDPQL
-1213 RAEQMEESGAS
+1213 RA
-1224 AENIF
+1224 
-1229 RETGWFK
+1229 
-1236 GADGQWRFEIDDS
+1236 D
-1249 NMEFR
+1249 
-1254 RDGDARLMEEAPY
+1254 
-1267 RRMQE
+1267 
-1272 LSDKWAASF
+1272 
-1281 EKGGEELTEAESTEL
+1281 
-1296 EALQDQYVDR
+1296 
-1306 VWEEKY
+1306 
-1312 ELQDFLK
+1312 
-1319 HDELY
+1319 
-1324 KAYPKLRHMS
+1324 KLRATDNADEILRATTDWVNEGLNHP
-1334 LIFRP
+1334 R
-1339 MSIED
+1339 
-1344 YGYYS
+1344 
-1349 PKDGTIVMNS
+1349 KDKIA
-1359 DLIGA
+1359 D
-1364 PEKTLI
+1364 
-1370 HEIQHI
+1370 
-1376 IQSMEG
+1376 
-1382 FARGASPKYWNDRM
+1382 FARGNVLLRVGGNGYTAEVVVGTRESGSMLLYDILNLQPTSFTEKETDAAKAENPSPGTN
-1396 EDGFSKKNAA
+1396 
-1406 GEEMLPNELYR
+1406 R
-1417 NTAGEIE
+1417 NTA
-1424 ARDVAERRGLSA
+1424 
-1436 EERRNRMPDTGNADT
+1436 
-1451 VFAEGDGYFSMSVK
+1451 SVSE
-1465 TAADGAPYVLVENQ
+1465 P
-1479 MTKAQLSNYQTVA
+1479 
-1492 DYIAEH
+1492 
-1498 IGEAYTILESGQKVY
+1498 
-1513 IGKDLPNEYT
+1513 
-1523 QSQYT
+1523 
-1528 KRILQTSKLTAKNK
+1528 
-1542 AVSNLGEMI
+1542 
-1551 EIASNR
+1551 
-1557 RWEKTRHAE
+1557 
-1566 NKDAPYGMYRYD
+1566 
-1578 TTFAFPVQ
+1578 
-1586 GGARYKAFDAELVI
+1586 
-1600 RNASDGKKYLY
+1600 
-1611 DIVSIKEN
+1611 
-1619 TGLALDL
+1619 
-1626 NDKARGRRD
+1626 
-1635 YDATRSD
+1635 
-1642 VSMDSIRR
+1642 SIRR

-1664 TDGQEDRSRS
+1664 ADGQEDKRRS

-1683 QREMKST
+1683 QRELKST

-1880 VKLRGDKTAAIEA
+1880 VKLRGEKTAAIEA

-1906 QNNAGVIEAMEAR
+1906 QNNAGV
-1919 TDERLQKK
+1919 
-1927 DAATARSR
+1927 
-1935 QKLIEAMEART
+1935 IEAMEART

-2006 IQELQ
+2006 LQELQ

-2106 LGNLY
+2106 LGKLY

-2147 NSAAGGYTGRL
+2147 NSAAGGYTGKL

-2496 PSIVLKQAGSIPLA
+2496 PSIVLKQAGSITLA

-2559 TKLQNN
+2559 TKIQNN
-2565 KVLNFTFGGGA
+2565 KVLNFAFGGGA

-2614 QSPFYQK
+2614 QSPFYKK

-2730 DDGSLTALSV
+2730 DDGNLTALSV

-2964 NELVQSDA
+2964 NELVKSDE

-3054 AMGILDG
+3054 AMGIIDG

-3067 QKSALLAANYSTT
+3067 QKSALLAENYSTT

-3173 DWKKY
+3173 GWKKY

-3203 GVEKGDLSRQL
+3203 GVDKGDLSSQL
-3214 TGHFKEQWLAATG
+3214 TKHFKEAWLAATG

-3249 KARDNIIKWRQEANK
+3249 EARDNIIKWRREANK

>member
-1 MAKKRTGLDAL
+1 MAKKK
-12 REYEARSG
+12 
-20 RQTQSENQQTGKAGS
+20 QTGRDLLDQYKQETGYGISRQSS
-35 SGGTWRSGLDAL
+35 SGSTNGQALLDDYL
-47 REYEASGGGQNVKNG
+47 RNGGGQNVRNG

-104 SVGTAAQQA
+104 FVGTAAQQA

-182 ELERRAEEWQRKRQ
+182 ELERRAAEWQRKQQ

-466 DADAGLINQAVG
+466 DADAGLVNQAVG

-565 TTGSELADIAQS
+565 TAGSELADIAQS

-653 RDARQEAREAPQQAS
+653 RDARQAAREA
-668 VQAVQEAERQ
+668 Q
-678 QQTPA
+678 QQTPM
-683 QTAQAVQEVQNVQ
+683 QTAQAAQEVQNVQ

-707 GRRVETREI
+707 GRRAETREI

-725 KYEQAQARKDRVF
+725 KYEQAQAKKDRVF
-738 SLEPERRDEIF
+738 SLEPEQRDEIF
-749 GSWSDADKQFA
+749 GNWSEADKQFA

-773 YGLDSRTAVD
+773 YGLDSGTAVD

-794 FTNSYLSTLT
+794 FTNSHLSTLT
-804 VENEEEARILK
+804 VENEEEARILT
-815 QETREIFTAAQAKA
+815 QETREIFEAAQAKA
-829 NTELSGYTRDA
+829 STELSGYTRDA

-849 ELIPGSTETQQMQ
+849 ELIPGGTEAQQMQ
-862 QMQEPSRAEQ
+862 QMQKPSRAEQ

-878 AEAPKPAPAQAES
+878 AEAPKSAPAQAAS
-891 QAVQETEEQAQEPA
+891 QAAQEAEEQAKGPT
-905 LSGTKQAEQ
+905 LPGTKQAEQ
-914 TAAQEEAPVQETN
+914 TATQEEAPVQETN

-1043 LQVRKSNGGTARAA
+1043 LQVRTSNGGTARAA

-1077 QLAAHETYHWIA
+1077 QLASHETYHWIA

-1098 IEQNIR
+1098 IEQHIR

-1173 AAEPSTTA
+1173 AAELRTTA
-1181 QTAEKTGET
+1181 QAAEKTGGT
-1190 RGPPEKYSYAGE
+1190 RGPPEKYSIGKTTDNKPFVEVEQDILAGVPE
-1202 LARTADSKSLT
+1202 ADWVKTVKENLKKKFPNGITVGNNEINIDYQSRQEMTFSRYMQWLYNNDPQL
-1213 RAEQMEESGAS
+1213 RA
-1224 AENIF
+1224 
-1229 RETGWFK
+1229 
-1236 GADGQWRFEIDDS
+1236 D
-1249 NMEFR
+1249 
-1254 RDGDARLMEEAPY
+1254 
-1267 RRMQE
+1267 
-1272 LSDKWAASF
+1272 
-1281 EKGGEELTEAESTEL
+1281 
-1296 EALQDQYVDR
+1296 
-1306 VWEEKY
+1306 
-1312 ELQDFLK
+1312 
-1319 HDELY
+1319 
-1324 KAYPKLRHMS
+1324 KLRATDNADEILRATTDWVNEGLNHP
-1334 LIFRP
+1334 R
-1339 MSIED
+1339 
-1344 YGYYS
+1344 
-1349 PKDGTIVMNS
+1349 KDKIA
-1359 DLIGA
+1359 D
-1364 PEKTLI
+1364 
-1370 HEIQHI
+1370 
-1376 IQSMEG
+1376 
-1382 FARGASPKYWNDRM
+1382 FARGNVLLRVGGNGYTAEVVVGTRESGSMLLYDILNLQPTSFTEKETDAAKAENPSPGTN
-1396 EDGFSKKNAA
+1396 
-1406 GEEMLPNELYR
+1406 R
-1417 NTAGEIE
+1417 NTA
-1424 ARDVAERRGLSA
+1424 
-1436 EERRNRMPDTGNADT
+1436 
-1451 VFAEGDGYFSMSVK
+1451 SVSE
-1465 TAADGAPYVLVENQ
+1465 P
-1479 MTKAQLSNYQTVA
+1479 
-1492 DYIAEH
+1492 
-1498 IGEAYTILESGQKVY
+1498 
-1513 IGKDLPNEYT
+1513 
-1523 QSQYT
+1523 
-1528 KRILQTSKLTAKNK
+1528 
-1542 AVSNLGEMI
+1542 
-1551 EIASNR
+1551 
-1557 RWEKTRHAE
+1557 
-1566 NKDAPYGMYRYD
+1566 
-1578 TTFAFPVQ
+1578 
-1586 GGARYKAFDAELVI
+1586 
-1600 RNASDGKKYLY
+1600 
-1611 DIVSIKEN
+1611 
-1619 TGLALDL
+1619 
-1626 NDKARGRRD
+1626 
-1635 YDATRSD
+1635 
-1642 VSMDSIRR
+1642 SIRR

-1664 TDGQEDRSRS
+1664 ADGQEDKRRS

-1683 QREMKST
+1683 QRELKST

-1880 VKLRGDKTAAIEA
+1880 VKLRGDKTAAIEE
-1893 ERDRSAQRNAQRS
+1893 ERDRSAQRNAQRL
-1906 QNNAGVIEAMEAR
+1906 QNNAGVIVAMDAR

-2006 IQELQ
+2006 LQELQ

-2106 LGNLY
+2106 LGKLY

-2147 NSAAGGYTGRL
+2147 NSAAGGYTGKL

-2211 QDFMQKN
+2211 QDFIQKN

-2559 TKLQNN
+2559 TKIQNN
-2565 KVLNFTFGGGA
+2565 KVLNFAFGGGA

-2596 RRENPELEIGTQE
+2596 RRENQELEIGTQE

-2730 DDGSLTALSV
+2730 DDGNLTALSV

-2964 NELVQSDA
+2964 NELVQSDE

-2979 QQAKMLAKLYDYA
+2979 QQSKMLAKLYDYA

-3022 ESESIAFSV
+3022 ESASIAYSV

-3067 QKSALLAANYSTT
+3067 QKSALLAENYSTT

-3124 KSALKSQLK
+3124 KSDLKSQLK
-3133 EDYLEGSM
+3133 EDYLGGSM

-3173 DWKKY
+3173 GWKKY

-3192 TRKVAKEYMKH
+3192 TRKVAKEYMTH
-3203 GVEKGDLSRQL
+3203 GVDKGDLSSQL
-3214 TGHFKEQWLAATG
+3214 TKHFKEAWLAATG

-3249 KARDNIIKWRQEANK
+3249 KARDNIIKWRREENK
-3264 KKGDKK
+3264 RKGDKK

>member
-20 RQTQSENQQTGKAGS
+20 RQTQSGNQQTGNVGS

-69 TNTRKATPQ
+69 TNTKKATPQ
-78 SYEEAYQQYKQYVAE
+78 SYEAAYEKYKQYVAE

-127 NQLDGDMQPRVQAA
+127 NQLDGDMQTRVQAA

-182 ELERRAEEWQRKRQ
+182 ELERRAAEQEKRYRETVLPDQLRGMKRTSAEIQKQLDQLYEQKSDEHFRDYQFDKNGTAWYTDENGTRRQ
-196 AAQEAAAL
+196 ARGVRDIQSEIDTLEARKAAL
-204 DQERGRRRTSEEYGK
+204 DSARALGQAENTIGALDEETRALLREYNKTGYLADNEGAEWKLRQKGYSYDQIKRLAEYEKYLEDFEDYQKRSQSARKFGQDAPVTSTVASSLLAPFKALGNIESLRGILPKWLGGYQNEDMPTNIYSPLYFATHESSGIRSGVMEDMGPVGQFLYQAGTS
-219 RIDALE
+219 ALDSAVNMAASTAIVGTTGLSGE
-225 AASDYARAQNAEGGG
+225 AASSAVAETMNWVMGSQVAA
-240 LPEFKDAYDKVNAGR
+240 D
-255 ETPMT
+255 
-260 LDEMQKELAY
+260 
-270 TRYKKAVLDKSVSG
+270 SV
-284 RVGEYAGDLATQFI
+284 YAGIQ
-298 SGGADMALGGLGM
+298 SGKSNQEALIDGIVEGAIEGLTEKYSVG
-311 VLGYLEQGAN
+311 
-321 GAAAWVLR
+321 
-329 DLAKAVPDGSI
+329 DKI
-340 KDKMLSLADDF
+340 KTMLSGKQVWKKVMRAF
-351 SSYYTGESMTAGEE
+351 ASEGAEE
-365 TARYYRDELNRIGDE
+365 IASNWLNRIYDVVAKHDRGEVMGAYAEYLSKGNTKEKALALTLGD
-380 IEGKYKGV
+380 
-388 PLWIQQQMPSAGN
+388 
-401 MLFGAGLSGIAG
+401 MLKEDGLSF
-413 VNNLVTLGLTS
+413 L
-424 GGNSALEAKDK
+424 
-435 GASDAQALAYGVV
+435 
-448 AGGLEVFSERL
+448 AGGISGLAMS
-459 FGGNPIY
+459 GAY
-466 DADAGLINQAVG
+466 AGTNKAVEARNRG
-478 KLTSNKTIMKILNSK
+478 
-493 AFDIASEGLEEVVT
+493 
-507 EVLDPVA
+507 
-514 EWAIYNGDNT
+514 
-524 EFADAASIGNAFL
+524 
-537 GGVFLSAIGNVADAP
+537 
-552 KQLQQARYERVLR
+552 KQLNVIGQVMDAVESMAKERGDQA
-565 TTGSELADIAQS
+565 TA
-577 VDSADVQEAAQVI
+577 EAAQAVM
-590 RDKIAYGV
+590 DKVKAGQMPETAEV
-598 TPDAADIGAVLDA
+598 QAVVNSAVKAD
-611 MDQAGETVDVEQVRE
+611 Q
-626 AVDAEENEA
+626 
-635 KAAQAEA
+635 AAQAEA

-653 RDARQEAREAPQQAS
+653 RDARQAAREARQQAPA
-668 VQAVQEAERQ
+668 QAVQEAERK

-707 GRRVETREI
+707 GRRAETREI

-725 KYEQAQARKDRVF
+725 KYEQAQAKKDRVF

-749 GSWSDADKQFA
+749 GNWSNANEQFA

-773 YGLDSRTAVD
+773 YGLGSGTAVD

-794 FTNSYLSTLT
+794 FINSYLSTLT
-804 VENEEEARILK
+804 VENEEEARILT
-815 QETREIFTAAQAKA
+815 QETREIFEAAQAKA
-829 NTELSGYTRDA
+829 STELSGYTRDA

-849 ELIPGSTETQQMQ
+849 GLIPGSTETQQMQ
-862 QMQEPSRAEQ
+862 QMQKPSRAEQ

-878 AEAPKPAPAQAES
+878 AEAPKTAPAQAAS
-891 QAVQETEEQAQEPA
+891 QAVQETKEQAQGPT
-905 LSGTKQAEQ
+905 LPGTKQAEQ
-914 TAAQEEAPVQETN
+914 AATQEEAPVQETN

-1043 LQVRKSNGGTARAA
+1043 LQVRTSNGGTARAA

-1077 QLAAHETYHWIA
+1077 QLASHETYHWIA

-1098 IEQNIR
+1098 IEQHIR

-1125 VNDVPAEGTDAEF
+1125 VNDVPTEGTDAEF

-1173 AAEPSTTA
+1173 AVEPRTTA
-1181 QTAEKTGET
+1181 QTAEKTGGT
-1190 RGPPEKYSYAGE
+1190 RGPPEKYSIEMTTKNQPFVEVERDILDGVP
-1202 LARTADSKSLT
+1202 R
-1213 RAEQMEESGAS
+1213 EQWVSIVK
-1224 AENIF
+1224 ENLKKKYPNGITVGNNDI
-1229 RETGWFK
+1229 R
-1236 GADGQWRFEIDDS
+1236 IDKQS
-1249 NMEFR
+1249 R
-1254 RDGDARLMEEAPY
+1254 
-1267 RRMQE
+1267 QE
-1272 LSDKWAASF
+1272 MTFSRYMRW
-1281 EKGGEELTEAESTEL
+1281 
-1296 EALQDQYVDR
+1296 
-1306 VWEEKY
+1306 
-1312 ELQDFLK
+1312 
-1319 HDELY
+1319 LY
-1324 KAYPKLRHMS
+1324 NNDPQMHTDKLR
-1334 LIFRP
+1334 
-1339 MSIED
+1339 
-1344 YGYYS
+1344 
-1349 PKDGTIVMNS
+1349 
-1359 DLIGA
+1359 A
-1364 PEKTLI
+1364 
-1370 HEIQHI
+1370 
-1376 IQSMEG
+1376 
-1382 FARGASPKYWNDRM
+1382 
-1396 EDGFSKKNAA
+1396 
-1406 GEEMLPNELYR
+1406 
-1417 NTAGEIE
+1417 
-1424 ARDVAERRGLSA
+1424 
-1436 EERRNRMPDTGNADT
+1436 TGNADEILRAT
-1451 VFAEGDGYFSMSVK
+1451 TNWINEGLNHPRKDQIADFARGNVLLRVGGNDYSADVVVGTRKDGTMLMYDVLNLQK
-1465 TAADGAPYVLVENQ
+1465 TAF
-1479 MTKAQLSNYQTVA
+1479 TKKEMDTA
-1492 DYIAEH
+1492 IAANPSP
-1498 IGEAYTILESGQKVY
+1498 GT
-1513 IGKDLPNEYT
+1513 DRN
-1523 QSQYT
+1523 
-1528 KRILQTSKLTAKNK
+1528 TAS
-1542 AVSNLGEMI
+1542 VS
-1551 EIASNR
+1551 
-1557 RWEKTRHAE
+1557 
-1566 NKDAPYGMYRYD
+1566 D
-1578 TTFAFPVQ
+1578 T
-1586 GGARYKAFDAELVI
+1586 
-1600 RNASDGKKYLY
+1600 
-1611 DIVSIKEN
+1611 
-1619 TGLALDL
+1619 
-1626 NDKARGRRD
+1626 
-1635 YDATRSD
+1635 
-1642 VSMDSIRR
+1642 SIRSQ
-1650 TEQKSQEKFSVTEA
+1650 EQKSQDKFSVTEA
-1664 TDGQEDRSRS
+1664 TDDQEDRRRS
-1674 ERVNLPTIA
+1674 ERVDLPTIA
-1683 QREMKST
+1683 QRELKST

-1718 NGELTQTDRDVFL
+1718 NGELTQADRDVFL

-1815 GGSQRQKLEQIV
+1815 GGSQRKKLEQIV

-1959 SKEKLIDAMEARID
+1959 SKGKLIDAMEARID
-1973 ERIQREKARE
+1973 ERLQREKARE
-1983 ANRRALERQDRK
+1983 ANRRALERQNRK

-2006 IQELQ
+2006 LQELQ

-2106 LGNLY
+2106 LGKLY

-2147 NSAAGGYTGRL
+2147 NSAAGGYTGKL

-2730 DDGSLTALSV
+2730 DDGNLTALSV

-2964 NELVQSDA
+2964 NELVQSDE
-2972 FQSAGDD
+2972 FQSAGDN

-3022 ESESIAFSV
+3022 ESASIAYSV

-3133 EDYLEGSM
+3133 EDYLGGSM

-3164 TLEEWKGGE
+3164 TFEEWKGGE
-3173 DWKKY
+3173 GWKKY

-3203 GVEKGDLSRQL
+3203 GVDKGTLSSQL
-3214 TGHFKEQWLAATG
+3214 TAHFKEAWLAATG

-3264 KKGDKK
+3264 RKGDKK